1 MAKKLDSI
9 VELAAQKT
17 REISANSG
25 NYMAFLTTAAH
36 NFKYNFR
43 DQLLIYAQ
51 KPDATAC
58 AQIDFWNKHGRY
70 VSRGTRGIALLVDTD
85 QGYKLRYVFDMSDTN
100 SRQGRVIPI
109 WKMEPRYEDAVIE
122 ALENSYGEFPDRS
135 GLAARLLET
144 AKVIVEDNFGDY
156 YTELRG
162 VKGGSLLEEL
172 DDLSTETWFRGLV
185 ESSVAFIM
193 LTRCGIDPMDYF
205 SGEDFA
211 HVYDFDTP
219 ETLSI
224 LGGAVSDIAE
234 MPLREIASTVLSLY
248 RAEQRENRTFA
259 QTPNRQYHDGRTK
272 QERSVE
278 HGTDIPDGGRL
289 PPAQSGSAGGPE
301 GRKIWDAAAQLP
313 SDPQERLL
321 HGDAPQ
327 RQAERPSGEDRPAGH
342 GDGGAVDGA
351 DGAGAGRDGGAEG
364 QRSDEV
370 GGPDEQHPGS
380 GGGNGADG
388 ASLYGRVSDP
398 LIAGEAPPQA
408 PVDGTSG
415 TTGLQ
420 NSHHDFNARTD
431 IPYYHED
438 SEKTELLRVSDALKD
453 HKAEIA
459 AFFEAHEGRKER
471 GDFIKGFFDNTY
483 VEKILSNGQRA
494 GYRAWDD
501 VLDLWRGAYLSREK
515 GDFLRWPS
523 VADTIYGMILLDQW
537 LDPEERPLPSEAEQ
551 ISLIEQVEAEKKPV
565 FTLPQAAIDYVLCGG
580 ISVSQRKY
588 RIFEQFQKNEG
599 KQENIKFLR
608 STYGVGGHSDAIP
621 GSGFFVDYDGK
632 GIKLWRG
639 THGEP
644 DRVEV
649 LLSWAKVEK
658 RIGELIAA
666 GRYLNRAEK
675 EHYPQYRA
683 QVEQRKARWDIAAEI
698 CSIIDDYVDFK
709 TRTGE
714 TDPYKELLLARTCA
728 NSFRIGEKKCYVL
741 SGDNLFVLPTL
752 RNAMQTIIRDKT
764 HLTERCE
771 AVLADLSGPLATPLE
786 PTEEEL
792 NPPPPPKKEYRLT
805 LGVTVYLGAQEYE
818 LLAYNEQ
825 TVRLYDPTFPI
836 FNKELPREEFDRLLA
851 ENPLNDRLLQV
862 AENAALVADAEEPD
876 AGESPDAPLPV
887 GRIDFL
893 GTNGSVGESVE
904 YTGAEEFVAAIKEEN
919 HAGAPMRIVLY
930 RDGQGQTIPQDFL
943 AELDPP
949 PQGFQ
954 VIDMVQAQLGRAKWL
969 INAYCMEVFEQEADF
984 SDLSHVP
991 LAFSS
996 TSDSAHTVEI
1006 SVDLVSFRLSY
1017 LVDGSEAA
1025 SIQCAGFHDL
1035 NELLANLDFD
1045 EMVAFAEEEY
1055 NKQQTQKKQTEV
1067 QQTEDD
1073 PFPEIDPAAIRRTL
1087 AERGIVDGKV
1097 IDPDKLNADPFI
1109 QRVMADAEQA
1119 SARAPQSDER
1129 FSPIETENGYAVWDN
1144 IRDEIYVDDEGVSE
1158 EFTSRWQAEEYA
1170 RQLNQ
1175 VNPLARYYGEGET
1188 ILIRQYPNGQYYV
1201 QYCYDDQDN
1210 TVYATASGFDT
1221 FEQAEAA
1228 LYTHRPQ
1235 AKKDPIAA
1243 QDLAY
1248 RQAAE
1253 YWSGDEHLVIFR
1265 EPNGTFCNQ
1274 YGFISGR
1281 VTPTTGSFAKLEEAE
1296 KQLYA
1301 DRPLAQKVQARE
1313 KPPAHAPVDRDE
1325 AERRYQVVVYHHL
1338 ENGMDEKTEYATLEE
1353 AEQAARGYLDGTM
1366 EADGFAYEGA
1376 AVYDLL
1382 EKKWLRVIGDFP
1394 TLELPA
1400 AKEGTEPKPPAA
1412 PMPTQEG
1419 TEKAAEY
1426 LFDQERIVVFQSPS
1440 GKFYNHYGYDV
1451 QSGFSNVIAGG
1462 FDTFEEAEKALYSHR
1477 PKAERVLKPA
1487 ERENTVGTAEKG
1499 AESSAD
1505 GHDQGGK
1512 EPTLAPPQP
1521 QRRARVSP
1529 FVLHPEVP
1537 NADRHEYHITDDALG
1552 VGTPGER
1559 FNNNVRAIRLLKRL
1573 EAEDRLATPEEQE
1586 VLARYVGWGGLA
1598 DCFDERHS
1606 KYAELKALLTEE
1618 EYAAARESTLTAF
1631 YTPPVVIRSIYQ
1643 ALTNMGFQTGN
1654 LLEPSCGIG
1663 NFIGMRPEA
1672 LADSKIYGVELDGI
1686 SGRIAQQLYQQSSIA
1701 VQGFEKT
1708 DLPDSFFDAAI
1719 GNVPFGSFK
1728 VIDKRYDRYNFLI
1741 HDYFFARTLDKVR
1754 PGGVIA
1760 FVTSKGTMDKDTPTV
1775 RKYLAQRADLLGAI
1789 RLPNNTFKD
1798 AAGTDVT
1805 SDILFLQKRDALSSE
1820 EPDWVHLN
1828 TDANGLKMNQY
1839 FIDHPEMVMGEMREI
1854 SGPYG
1859 PETACLPIEGR
1870 DLGEQL
1876 AAAIQNIRGSITEYV
1891 MDDPEIEG
1899 EDKSIPADPEVR
1911 NFSYTIVDGKVYYRE
1926 NSRMNPV
1933 EVSVTAANRIKGLIG
1948 IRDCVRT
1955 LIEYQT
1961 EDWPDQDIQAQ
1972 QRKLNAL
1979 YDAFVD
1985 KYGRI
1990 NSRANSSA
1998 FSMDSAYFLLT
2009 SLEVL
2014 DDERNFVRK
2023 ADMFTK
2029 RTIKQRVTITHVDTA
2044 SEALAVSLAEKA
2056 KVDMDYM
2063 AELTGKTEQEVYAD
2077 LTGVIFL
2084 NPMHGY
2090 GGGSEEKYLT
2100 ADEYLSGNVRE
2111 KLEWAKRSAELYPED
2126 YTAHVQALERVQPV
2140 DLTASEIAVRLGA
2153 TWLPTE
2159 VIDQF
2164 IYELFGTSPRSQRM
2178 IRSHYSQHTG
2188 AWNIESKFAD
2198 RGNIKA
2204 ENTYGTTRVN
2214 GYKIIEETLNLRDL
2228 RIFDYVEDE
2237 HGNRVPIL
2245 NKKETAIAQGK
2256 QELIKQAFQDWIW
2269 KDPARRERLTRLY
2282 NDKFNSIR
2290 PREYDGSHLNFVGIN
2305 PEITLRP
2312 HQVNAIAHILYG
2324 GNTLLAHVVGAGK
2337 TFEMVAAAQE
2347 SKRLGLCQ
2355 KSLFVVPNHLT
2366 EQWASEYLQL
2376 YPSANILV
2384 ATRKDFET
2392 KNRKRFCG
2400 RIATGDYDAIIIGH
2414 SQFEKIPVS
2423 VERQR
2428 YLLEQQ
2434 RSEVLNGIAELK
2446 ANHGERFS
2454 IKQMERTKKS
2464 IDAKLAKLNDQSR
2477 KDDVV
2482 TFEELGIDRLF
2493 VDEAHYYKNLAAFSK
2508 MRNVGGISQTEA
2520 QKSSDLYMKCRY
2532 LDELTGG
2539 RGVVFATGTPISNT
2553 MVEMYTMQKYLQYHT
2568 LEEHGLLNFDA
2579 WASTF
2584 GETVTA
2590 IELAPEGTGYRA
2602 KTRFSRFYNLPELM
2616 SMFKEVA
2623 DIQTAD
2629 MLNLPVP
2636 KANYHNIVL
2645 KPSEQQKEM
2654 VAALGQRAE
2663 KVRNRMV
2670 DSTEDNMLLI
2680 TNDGRKLAL
2689 DQRLLNPLLPDSD
2702 TSKINACVGDVFDIW
2717 QRTADQRSAQM
2728 VFCDLSTPGK
2738 NRPIEMVPNEQGG
2751 YEMAEFQNVY
2761 DDLRN
2766 KLIARGIPAEEI
2778 AYIHSA
2784 NTETQKK
2791 ELFGK
2796 VRSGQVRVLIGSTQK
2811 MGAGTNVQKKLV
2823 ALHHLDCPWRPSDLQ
2838 QREGRIIRQ
2847 GNENNE
2853 GDIYTYVTENT
2864 FDSYLYQL
2872 VEGKQKFIG
2881 QIMTSKSPVRSCEDI
2896 DETALSYAEIKALC
2910 TGNPHIKEKMDLDI
2924 DVQRLRLLKAN
2935 HLSQRYA
2942 LEDQIIKTLPQQI
2955 AKYEQSIEGY
2965 LSDMDR
2971 LKENTHPNEDGF
2983 SPMEVEGTV
2992 YTDKKAAGSAIL
3004 AACKAMTSPEPV
3016 PLGQYRGFSM
3026 DLSFASLTREFKVT
3040 LKGALYY
3047 TTNLG
3052 TDVFGNILRLDNL
3065 LESMEERISTCREQL
3080 ENTRMQLENA
3090 KLEVDKPFPQE
3101 DELKR
3106 KSARL
3111 DELNILLNMDKRES
3125 EIVDGDVGDEVTAPA
3140 RGSPD
3145 RER

>member
-70 VSRGTRGIALLVDTD
+70 VNRGTRGIALLVDTD

-100 SRQGRVIPI
+100 SRQGRMIPI
-109 WKMEPRYEDAVIE
+109 WKMEPRYENAVIE

-135 GLAARLLET
+135 GLAACLLET

-156 YTELRG
+156 FTELRG
-162 VKGGSLLEEL
+162 VKEGSLLEEL

-259 QTPNRQYHDGRTK
+259 QTPNRPYHDSRTK
-272 QERSVE
+272 QERSIE
-278 HGTDIPDGGRL
+278 HGTDISNGGRL
-289 PPAQSGSAGGPE
+289 PSAQSGSAGGPE

-342 GDGGAVDGA
+342 GDGGAADGA
-351 DGAGAGRDGGAEG
+351 DGAGAGRDGGAES

-380 GGGNGADG
+380 GGGNGADR

-415 TTGLQ
+415 TAGLQ
-420 NSHHDFNARTD
+420 NSHHDFDARTD

-438 SEKTELLRVSDALKD
+438 SEKQELLRISDALKD
-453 HKAEIA
+453 HRTEIA

-471 GDFIKGFFDNTY
+471 GDFIKGFFDSTY

-501 VLDLWRGAYLSREK
+501 VLELWRGAYLSREK
-515 GDFLRWPS
+515 EDFLRWPS

-537 LDPEERPLPSEAEQ
+537 LDPEEHPLPSEAEQ
-551 ISLIEQVEAEKKPV
+551 VSLIEQAEAEKASA
-565 FTLPQAAIDYVLCGG
+565 FILPQEAIDYVLCGRY
-580 ISVSQRKY
+580 SPSKL
-588 RIFEQFQKNEG
+588 RIYDQYQ
-599 KQENIKFLR
+599 KQESRQENAKFLKAE
-608 STYGVGGHSDAIP
+608 YGVGSYSNAIP
-621 GSGFFVDYDGK
+621 SSGFRVDHDSTGITISRDYGDPDGK
-632 GIKLWRG
+632 F
-639 THGEP
+639 
-644 DRVEV
+644 
-649 LLSWAKVEK
+649 LLTWAKVEK

-771 AVLADLSGPLATPLE
+771 AVLADLSGPLATPME

-862 AENAALVADAEEPD
+862 AENAAPVADAEEPD

-954 VIDMVQAQLGRAKWL
+954 VIDMAQAQLGRAKWL

-996 TSDSAHTVEI
+996 TSDSAHIVEI

-1055 NKQQTQKKQTEV
+1055 NKQRQGREH
-1067 QQTEDD
+1067 
-1073 PFPEIDPAAIRRTL
+1073 PADTAPSQEEKAG
-1087 AERGIVDGKV
+1087 AE
-1097 IDPDKLNADPFI
+1097 PD
-1109 QRVMADAEQA
+1109 V
-1119 SARAPQSDER
+1119 R
-1129 FSPIETENGYAVWDN
+1129 FYAVELDRGSQIAYGVWDGQN
-1144 IRDEIYVDDEGVSE
+1144 DRIYVDDEGVSE

-1175 VNPLARYYGEGET
+1175 VELCARYYGEGET

-1313 KPPAHAPVDRDE
+1313 KPPAHAPADRDE
-1325 AERRYQVVVYHHL
+1325 AEHRYQVVVYHHL
-1338 ENGMDEKTEYATLEE
+1338 ENGMDEKLEYATPEE

-1451 QSGFSNVIAGG
+1451 QSRFSNVIAGG

-1477 PKAERVLKPA
+1477 HKAERVLKPA
-1487 ERENTVGTAEKG
+1487 ERANTVGTAEKG

-1537 NADRHEYHITDDALG
+1537 NADRHEYHITDDAPG

-1820 EPDWVHLN
+1820 ELDWVHLN
-1828 TDANGLKMNQY
+1828 TDANGLKINQY

-1870 DLGEQL
+1870 DLEDQL
-1876 AAAIQNIRGSITEYV
+1876 AVAIQSIQGSITEYV
-1891 MDDPEIEG
+1891 MDDPETEG

-1926 NSRMNPV
+1926 NSRMNPI

-1990 NSRANSSA
+1990 NSRANSSV

-2023 ADMFTK
+2023 ADMFIK
-2029 RTIKQRVTITHVDTA
+2029 RTIKQRITITHVDTA

-2256 QELIKQAFQDWIW
+2256 QQLIKQAFQDWIW

-2414 SQFEKIPVS
+2414 RQFEKIPVS

-2553 MVEMYTMQKYLQYHT
+2553 MVEMYTMQKYLQYHV

-2645 KPSEQQKEM
+2645 KPSEQQEEM
-2654 VAALGQRAE
+2654 VAALGERAE

-2702 TSKINACVGDVFDIW
+2702 TSKINACAGDVFDIW

-2766 KLIARGIPAEEI
+2766 KLIAKGIPAEEI

-2853 GDIYTYVTENT
+2853 VDIYTYVTENT

-2983 SPMEVEGTV
+2983 SPMEVEGAV

-3004 AACKAMTSPEPV
+3004 AACKAMTSPTPV
-3016 PLGQYRGFSM
+3016 PLGQYRGFAM
-3026 DLSFASLTREFKVT
+3026 DLSFESMFQQFKVT
-3040 LKGALYY
+3040 VKGALCY
-3047 TTNLG
+3047 TITLG

-3065 LESMEERISTCREQL
+3065 LESMEERINTCREQL

>member
-36 NFKYNFR
+36 NFKYDFR

-70 VSRGTRGIALLVDTD
+70 VNRGTRGIALLVDTD
-85 QGYKLRYVFDMSDTN
+85 RGYKLRYVFDMSDTN
-100 SRQGRVIPI
+100 SRQGRTIPI
-109 WKMEPRYEDAVIE
+109 WKMEPRYEDTVIE
-122 ALENSYGEFPDRS
+122 ALENSYGEFPDRP
-135 GLAARLLET
+135 GLAACLLET
-144 AKVIVEDNFGDY
+144 AKVIVEDNLGDY

-162 VKGGSLLEEL
+162 VKAGSLLEEL
-172 DDLSTETWFRGLV
+172 DDLSTETWFKGLV
-185 ESSVAFIM
+185 ENSVAFIM
-193 LTRCGIDPMDYF
+193 LTRCVIDPMDYF

-234 MPLREIASTVLSLY
+234 MPLREIATTVLSLY
-248 RAEQRENRTFA
+248 RAEQRENRTFDG
-259 QTPNRQYHDGRTK
+259 NSDRQYHGGRINQK
-272 QERSVE
+272 RSVE
-278 HGTDIPDGGRL
+278 HGTDISDGRRL
-289 PPAQSGSAGGPE
+289 PPAQPGSAGGPE

-313 SDPQERLL
+313 SEPQERLL

-342 GDGGAVDGA
+342 GDGGTADGA

-380 GGGNGADG
+380 SGGSGADG
-388 ASLYGRVSDP
+388 AGLRGRISGP
-398 LIAGEAPPQA
+398 LIAGEELPQA
-408 PVDGTSG
+408 PVDGTFG

-420 NSHHDFNARTD
+420 NSHHDFDAHTD

-438 SEKTELLRVSDALKD
+438 SEKLELLRVSDALKD
-453 HKAEIA
+453 HRIEIA
-459 AFFEAHEGRKER
+459 AFFEAHEDRKER

-515 GDFLRWPS
+515 EDFLRWPH
-523 VADTIYGMILLDQW
+523 VADAIQGMILLGQW

-551 ISLIEQVEAEKKPV
+551 ITFIEQAEREKREV
-565 FTLPQAAIDYVLCGG
+565 FTLPQEAIDYVLCGG
-580 ISVSQRKY
+580 SGVSAGKF
-588 RIFEQFQKNEG
+588 RIYEQFQKQES

-608 STYGVGGHSDAIP
+608 DEYGIGGRSDAIP
-621 GSGFFVDYDGK
+621 GSGYWEDYDGE
-632 GIKLWRG
+632 GITISRDLQDPNGKYKI
-639 THGEP
+639 T
-644 DRVEV
+644 
-649 LLSWAKVEK
+649 WAKVEK

-666 GRYLNRAEK
+666 DRYLNRAEK
-675 EHYPQYRA
+675 EQYPAYRA
-683 QVEQRKARWDIAAEI
+683 DVQRRTERWKIAKEI
-698 CSIIDDYVDFK
+698 RSIIDDYVDFK
-709 TRTGE
+709 TQLGE
-714 TDPYKELLLARTCA
+714 KDQCDEVLLARRCA
-728 NSFRIGEKKCYVL
+728 DSFGVGEKKCYVL
-741 SGDNLFVLPTL
+741 RKEGDFVLPTM
-752 RNAMQTIIRDKT
+752 RSAMQTIIADNT

-771 AVLADLSGPLATPLE
+771 AMLAALGGPLAAPLE
-786 PTEEEL
+786 PAYDEL
-792 NPPPPPKKEYRLT
+792 NPPLEPPKEYRLS
-805 LGVTVYLGAQEYE
+805 LGATVYLGSQEYE
-818 LLAYNEQ
+818 LLAFDEQ
-825 TVRLYDPTFPI
+825 TVRLYDPSFPI
-836 FNKELPREEFDRLLA
+836 INKEMARDEFDRKLA
-851 ENPLNDRLLQV
+851 ENPLNDKLLHV
-862 AENAALVADAEEPD
+862 VEDAVPVADAKEPD
-876 AGESPDAPLPV
+876 AGEPPDAPLPV

-904 YTGAEEFVAAIKEEN
+904 YTDAEEFVAAIKEEN
-919 HAGAPMRIVLY
+919 HVGAPMRIVLY

-954 VIDMVQAQLGRAKWL
+954 VIDMAQAQLERAKWL

-1006 SVDLVSFRLSY
+1006 SADLVSFRLSY
-1017 LVDGSEAA
+1017 LVDDAEAT
-1025 SIQCAGFHDL
+1025 SIQCAGFRDL
-1035 NELLANLDFD
+1035 NEFLANLDFD
-1045 EMVAFAEEEY
+1045 ELVAFAEEEY
-1055 NKQQTQKKQTEV
+1055 NKQRQGQEH
-1067 QQTEDD
+1067 
-1073 PFPEIDPAAIRRTL
+1073 PADTAPR
-1087 AERGIVDGKV
+1087 
-1097 IDPDKLNADPFI
+1097 
-1109 QRVMADAEQA
+1109 QAEQTGA
-1119 SARAPQSDER
+1119 EPDVR
-1129 FSPIETENGYAVWDN
+1129 FYAVELDRGSQIAYGVWDDQN
-1144 IRDEIYVDDEGVSE
+1144 DRIYVDDEGVSE

-1175 VNPLARYYGEGET
+1175 LKTLARYYGEGET

-1201 QYCYDDQDN
+1201 QYCYDDQDD
-1210 TVYATASGFDT
+1210 TVYATAGGFDT
-1221 FEQAEAA
+1221 FVQAEAA

-1253 YWSGDEHLVIFR
+1253 YWSGDEHLVIFQ

-1281 VTPTTGSFAKLEEAE
+1281 VTPTTGSFATLEEAE

-1301 DRPLAQKVQARE
+1301 DRPMAQKVQTQE
-1313 KPPAHAPVDRDE
+1313 KPPAHVPAGRSE
-1325 AERRYQVVVYHHL
+1325 TQRRYQVVVYHHL
-1338 ENGMDEKTEYATLEE
+1338 ENGMDEKLEYATPEE
-1353 AEQAARGYLDGTM
+1353 AEQAARGYLEGTM
-1366 EADGFAYEGA
+1366 EPDGFAYEGA

-1394 TLELPA
+1394 APEPPA
-1400 AKEGTEPKPPAA
+1400 AKEEQPPPPREDTETAA
-1412 PMPTQEG
+1412 ADRDLIGKEVTLEGRRFLVEKIDEDGRASLRDLTFEG
-1419 TEKAAEY
+1419 TVGFPIERVEHISAIRRLMGPAEK
-1426 LFDQERIVVFQSPS
+1426 
-1440 GKFYNHYGYDV
+1440 
-1451 QSGFSNVIAGG
+1451 IAG
-1462 FDTFEEAEKALYSHR
+1462 
-1477 PKAERVLKPA
+1477 P
-1487 ERENTVGTAEKG
+1487 EKG
-1499 AESSAD
+1499 VKSSTD

-1512 EPTLAPPQP
+1512 EPILAPPQP

-1537 NADRHEYHITDDALG
+1537 NADRHEYHITDDAIG
-1552 VGTPGER
+1552 TGTPGER
-1559 FNNNVRAIRLLKRL
+1559 FSNNVRAIRLLKRL

-1586 VLARYVGWGGLA
+1586 VLAQYVGWGGLA

-1618 EYAAARESTLTAF
+1618 EYAAARASTLTAF

-1643 ALTNMGFQTGN
+1643 ALTNMGFKTGN

-1754 PGGVIA
+1754 PGGVLA

-1828 TDANGLKMNQY
+1828 TDANRLKMNQY

-1876 AAAIQNIRGSITEYV
+1876 AAAIQNIQGSITEYV
-1891 MDDPEIEG
+1891 MDDPETEG

-1990 NSRANSSA
+1990 NSRANSSV

-2023 ADMFTK
+2023 ADMFIK
-2029 RTIKQRVTITHVDTA
+2029 RTIRQRITITHVDTA

-2090 GGGSEEKYLT
+2090 GGSAGEKYLT

-2111 KLEWAKRSAELYPED
+2111 KLEWAKRSAEQYPED
-2126 YTAHVQALERVQPV
+2126 YTANVQALERVQPV

-2153 TWLPTE
+2153 TWLPPKIVE
-2159 VIDQF
+2159 QF
-2164 IYELFGTSPRSQRM
+2164 MFELFSTSNRSRWN
-2178 IRSHYSQHTG
+2178 IHVHYSKYTG
-2188 AWNIESKFAD
+2188 EWNIEGKSYDK
-2198 RGNIKA
+2198 GNIKA
-2204 ENTYGTTRVN
+2204 QNTYGTERIS
-2214 GYKIIEETLNLRDL
+2214 GYKIVEETLNLRDV
-2228 RIFDYVEDE
+2228 RIFDYETDH

-2256 QELIKQAFQDWIW
+2256 QQLIKQAFQDWIW

-2282 NDKFNSIR
+2282 NDKFNSTR

-2423 VERQR
+2423 AERQR

-2434 RSEVLNGIAELK
+2434 RREVLDGIAELK

-2464 IDAKLAKLNDQSR
+2464 IDAKLEKLNDQSR

-2482 TFEELGIDRLF
+2482 TFEELGIDRIF
-2493 VDEAHYYKNLAAFSK
+2493 IDEAHYYKNLAAFSK

-2539 RGVVFATGTPISNT
+2539 RGVIFATGTPISNT
-2553 MVEMYTMQKYLQYHT
+2553 MVEMYTMQKYLQYQA

-2629 MLNLPVP
+2629 MLKLPVP
-2636 KANYHNIVL
+2636 KAEYHNIVL

-2654 VAALGQRAE
+2654 VAALGERAE

-2702 TSKINACVGDVFDIW
+2702 TGKVNACADNIFAIW
-2717 QRTADQRSAQM
+2717 QRTSARRSTQM
-2728 VFCDLSTPGK
+2728 AFCDLSTPKG
-2738 NRPIEMVPNEQGG
+2738 NGDFNI
-2751 YEMAEFQNVY
+2751 Y
-2761 DDLRN
+2761 DDLRD

-2778 AYIHSA
+2778 AYIHTA
-2784 NTETQKK
+2784 NTEAQKK

-2811 MGAGTNVQKKLV
+2811 MGAGTNVQKKLA

-2847 GNENNE
+2847 GNENDE
-2853 GDIYTYVTENT
+2853 VDIYTYVTENT

-2881 QIMTSKSPVRSCEDI
+2881 QIMTSKSPVRSAEDI

-2942 LEDQIIKTLPQQI
+2942 LEDQIIKTLPQEI
-2955 AKYEQSIEGY
+2955 ARYEQYIEGY
-2965 LSDMDR
+2965 TSDMDR
-2971 LKENTHPNEDGF
+2971 LKEDTHPNEDGF

-3016 PLGQYRGFSM
+3016 PLGQYRGFDM

-3040 LKGALYY
+3040 LKGTLYY

-3052 TDVFGNILRLDNL
+3052 TDIFGNILRLDNL
-3065 LESMEERISTCREQL
+3065 LGSMEERINTCREQL
-3080 ENTRMQLENA
+3080 ENTKVQLENA
-3090 KLEVDKPFPQE
+3090 KLEVEKPFPQE

>member
-36 NFKYNFR
+36 NFKYDFR

-70 VSRGTRGIALLVDTD
+70 VNRGTRGIALLVDTD
-85 QGYKLRYVFDMSDTN
+85 RGYKLRYVFDMSDTN
-100 SRQGRVIPI
+100 SRQGRTIPI
-109 WKMEPRYEDAVIE
+109 WKMEPRYEDTVIE
-122 ALENSYGEFPDRS
+122 ALENSYGEFPDRP
-135 GLAARLLET
+135 GLAACLLET
-144 AKVIVEDNFGDY
+144 AKVIVEDNLGDY

-162 VKGGSLLEEL
+162 VKAGSLLEEL
-172 DDLSTETWFRGLV
+172 DDLSTETWFKGLV
-185 ESSVAFIM
+185 ENSVAFIM

-234 MPLREIASTVLSLY
+234 MPLREIATTVLSLY
-248 RAEQRENRTFA
+248 RAEQRENRTFDG
-259 QTPNRQYHDGRTK
+259 NSDRQYHGGRINQK
-272 QERSVE
+272 RSVE
-278 HGTDIPDGGRL
+278 HGTDISDGRRL
-289 PPAQSGSAGGPE
+289 PPAQPGSAGGPE

-313 SDPQERLL
+313 SEPQERLL

-342 GDGGAVDGA
+342 GDGGTADGA

-380 GGGNGADG
+380 SGGSGADG
-388 ASLYGRVSDP
+388 AGLRGRISGP
-398 LIAGEAPPQA
+398 LIAGEELPQA
-408 PVDGTSG
+408 PVDGTFG

-420 NSHHDFNARTD
+420 NSHHDFDAHTD

-438 SEKTELLRVSDALKD
+438 SEKLELLRVSDALKD
-453 HKAEIA
+453 HRIEIA
-459 AFFEAHEGRKER
+459 AFFEAHEDRKER

-515 GDFLRWPS
+515 EDFLRWPH
-523 VADTIYGMILLDQW
+523 VADAIQGMILLGQW

-551 ISLIEQVEAEKKPV
+551 ITFIEQAEREKREV
-565 FTLPQAAIDYVLCGG
+565 FTLPQEAIDYVLCGG
-580 ISVSQRKY
+580 SGVSAGKF
-588 RIFEQFQKNEG
+588 RIYEQFQKQES

-608 STYGVGGHSDAIP
+608 DEYGIGGRSDAIP
-621 GSGFFVDYDGK
+621 GSGYWEDYDGE
-632 GIKLWRG
+632 GITISRDLQDPNGKYKI
-639 THGEP
+639 T
-644 DRVEV
+644 
-649 LLSWAKVEK
+649 WAKVEK

-666 GRYLNRAEK
+666 DRYLNRAEK
-675 EHYPQYRA
+675 EQYPAYRA
-683 QVEQRKARWDIAAEI
+683 DVQRRTERWKIAKEI
-698 CSIIDDYVDFK
+698 RSIIDDYVDFK
-709 TRTGE
+709 TQLGE
-714 TDPYKELLLARTCA
+714 KDQCDEVLLARRCA
-728 NSFRIGEKKCYVL
+728 DSFGVGEKKCYVL
-741 SGDNLFVLPTL
+741 RKEGDFVLPTM
-752 RNAMQTIIRDKT
+752 RSAMQTIIADNT

-771 AVLADLSGPLATPLE
+771 AMLAALGGPLAAPLE
-786 PTEEEL
+786 PAYDEL
-792 NPPPPPKKEYRLT
+792 NPPLEPPKEYRLS
-805 LGVTVYLGAQEYE
+805 LGATVYLGSQEYE
-818 LLAYNEQ
+818 LLAFDEQ
-825 TVRLYDPTFPI
+825 TVRLYDPSFPI
-836 FNKELPREEFDRLLA
+836 INKEMARDEFDRKLA
-851 ENPLNDRLLQV
+851 ENPLNDKLLHV
-862 AENAALVADAEEPD
+862 VEDAVPVADAKEPD
-876 AGESPDAPLPV
+876 AGEPPDAPLPV

-904 YTGAEEFVAAIKEEN
+904 YTDAEEFVAAIKEEN
-919 HAGAPMRIVLY
+919 HVGAPMRIVLY

-954 VIDMVQAQLGRAKWL
+954 VIDMAQAQLERAKWL

-1006 SVDLVSFRLSY
+1006 SADLVSFRLSY
-1017 LVDGSEAA
+1017 LVDDAEAT
-1025 SIQCAGFHDL
+1025 SIQCAGFRDL
-1035 NELLANLDFD
+1035 NEFLANLDFD
-1045 EMVAFAEEEY
+1045 ELVAFAEEEY
-1055 NKQQTQKKQTEV
+1055 NKQRQGQEH
-1067 QQTEDD
+1067 
-1073 PFPEIDPAAIRRTL
+1073 PADTAPR
-1087 AERGIVDGKV
+1087 
-1097 IDPDKLNADPFI
+1097 
-1109 QRVMADAEQA
+1109 QAEQTGA
-1119 SARAPQSDER
+1119 EPDVR
-1129 FSPIETENGYAVWDN
+1129 FYAVELDRGSQIAYGVWDDQN
-1144 IRDEIYVDDEGVSE
+1144 DRIYVDDEGVSE

-1175 VNPLARYYGEGET
+1175 LKTLARYYGEGET

-1201 QYCYDDQDN
+1201 QYCYDDQDD
-1210 TVYATASGFDT
+1210 TVYATAGGFDT
-1221 FEQAEAA
+1221 FVQAEAA

-1253 YWSGDEHLVIFR
+1253 YWSGDEHLVIFQ

-1281 VTPTTGSFAKLEEAE
+1281 VTPTTGSFATLEEAE

-1301 DRPLAQKVQARE
+1301 DRPMAQKVQTQE
-1313 KPPAHAPVDRDE
+1313 KPPAHVPAGRSE
-1325 AERRYQVVVYHHL
+1325 TQRRYQVVVYHHL
-1338 ENGMDEKTEYATLEE
+1338 ENGMDEKLEYATPEE
-1353 AEQAARGYLDGTM
+1353 AEQAARGYLEGTM
-1366 EADGFAYEGA
+1366 EPDGFAYEGA

-1394 TLELPA
+1394 APEPPA
-1400 AKEGTEPKPPAA
+1400 AKEEQPPPPREDTETAA
-1412 PMPTQEG
+1412 ADRDLIGKEVTLEGRRFLVEKIDEDGRASLRDLTFEG
-1419 TEKAAEY
+1419 TVGFPIERVEHISAIRRLMGPAEK
-1426 LFDQERIVVFQSPS
+1426 
-1440 GKFYNHYGYDV
+1440 
-1451 QSGFSNVIAGG
+1451 IAG
-1462 FDTFEEAEKALYSHR
+1462 
-1477 PKAERVLKPA
+1477 P
-1487 ERENTVGTAEKG
+1487 EKG
-1499 AESSAD
+1499 VKSSTD

-1512 EPTLAPPQP
+1512 EPILAPPQP

-1537 NADRHEYHITDDALG
+1537 NADRHEYHITDDAIG
-1552 VGTPGER
+1552 TGTPGER
-1559 FNNNVRAIRLLKRL
+1559 FSNNVRAIRLLKRL

-1586 VLARYVGWGGLA
+1586 VLAQYVGWGGLA

-1618 EYAAARESTLTAF
+1618 EYAAARASTLTAF

-1643 ALTNMGFQTGN
+1643 ALTNMGFKTGN

-1754 PGGVIA
+1754 PGGVLA

-1828 TDANGLKMNQY
+1828 TDANRLKMNQY

-1876 AAAIQNIRGSITEYV
+1876 AAAIQNIQGSITEYV
-1891 MDDPEIEG
+1891 MDDPETEG

-1911 NFSYTIVDGKVYYRE
+1911 TFSYTIVDGKVYYRE

-1990 NSRANSSA
+1990 NSRANSSV

-2023 ADMFTK
+2023 ADMFIK
-2029 RTIKQRVTITHVDTA
+2029 RTIRQRITITHVDTA

-2090 GGGSEEKYLT
+2090 GGSAGEKYLT

-2111 KLEWAKRSAELYPED
+2111 KLEWAKRSAEQYPED
-2126 YTAHVQALERVQPV
+2126 YTANVQALERVQPV

-2153 TWLPTE
+2153 TWLPPKIVE
-2159 VIDQF
+2159 QF
-2164 IYELFGTSPRSQRM
+2164 MFELFSTSNRSRWN
-2178 IRSHYSQHTG
+2178 IHVHYSKYTG
-2188 AWNIESKFAD
+2188 EWNIEGKSYDK
-2198 RGNIKA
+2198 GNIKA
-2204 ENTYGTTRVN
+2204 QNTYGTERIS
-2214 GYKIIEETLNLRDL
+2214 GYKIVEETLNLRDV
-2228 RIFDYVEDE
+2228 RIFDYETDH

-2256 QELIKQAFQDWIW
+2256 QQLIKQAFQDWIW

-2282 NDKFNSIR
+2282 NDKFNSTR

-2423 VERQR
+2423 AERQR

-2434 RSEVLNGIAELK
+2434 RREVLDGIAELK

-2464 IDAKLAKLNDQSR
+2464 IDAKLEKLNDQSR

-2482 TFEELGIDRLF
+2482 TFEELGIDRIF
-2493 VDEAHYYKNLAAFSK
+2493 IDEAHYYKNLAAFSK

-2539 RGVVFATGTPISNT
+2539 RGVIFATGTPISNT
-2553 MVEMYTMQKYLQYHT
+2553 MVEMYTMQKYLQYQA

-2629 MLNLPVP
+2629 MLKLPVP
-2636 KANYHNIVL
+2636 KAEYHNIVL

-2654 VAALGQRAE
+2654 VAALGERAE

-2702 TSKINACVGDVFDIW
+2702 TGKVNACADNIFAIW
-2717 QRTADQRSAQM
+2717 QRTSARRSTQM
-2728 VFCDLSTPGK
+2728 AFCDLSTPKG
-2738 NRPIEMVPNEQGG
+2738 NGDFNI
-2751 YEMAEFQNVY
+2751 Y
-2761 DDLRN
+2761 DDLRD

-2778 AYIHSA
+2778 AYIHTA
-2784 NTETQKK
+2784 NTEAQKK

-2811 MGAGTNVQKKLV
+2811 MGAGTNVQKKLA

-2847 GNENNE
+2847 GNENDE
-2853 GDIYTYVTENT
+2853 VDIYTYVTENT

-2881 QIMTSKSPVRSCEDI
+2881 QIMTSKSPVRSAEDI

-2942 LEDQIIKTLPQQI
+2942 LEDQIIKTLPQEI
-2955 AKYEQSIEGY
+2955 ARYEQYIEGY
-2965 LSDMDR
+2965 TSDMDR
-2971 LKENTHPNEDGF
+2971 LKEDTHPNEDGF

-3016 PLGQYRGFSM
+3016 PLGQYRGFDM

-3040 LKGALYY
+3040 LKGTLYY

-3052 TDVFGNILRLDNL
+3052 TDIFGNILRLDNL
-3065 LESMEERISTCREQL
+3065 LGSMEERINTCREQL
-3080 ENTRMQLENA
+3080 ENTKVQLENA
-3090 KLEVDKPFPQE
+3090 KLEVEKPFPQE

>member
-70 VSRGTRGIALLVDTD
+70 VNRGTRGIALLVDTD

-135 GLAARLLET
+135 GLAACLLET

-162 VKGGSLLEEL
+162 VKEGSLLEEL

-248 RAEQRENRTFA
+248 RAEQREKRTFA
-259 QTPNRQYHDGRTK
+259 QTPNRQYYDGRTK

-342 GDGGAVDGA
+342 GDGGAADGA
-351 DGAGAGRDGGAEG
+351 DGAGAGRDGGAES

-501 VLDLWRGAYLSREK
+501 VLNLWRGAYLSREK
-515 GDFLRWPS
+515 EDFLRWPS

-551 ISLIEQVEAEKKPV
+551 ISLIEQAEAEKKPV

-658 RIGELIAA
+658 RIRELIAA
-666 GRYLNRAEK
+666 DRYLNRAEK

-805 LGVTVYLGAQEYE
+805 LGDTVYLGAQEYE
-818 LLAYNEQ
+818 LLAYKEQ

-862 AENAALVADAEEPD
+862 AENAAPVADAEEPD
-876 AGESPDAPLPV
+876 TGEPLAAPLPV

-904 YTGAEEFVAAIKEEN
+904 YTDAEEFVAAIKEEN

-954 VIDMVQAQLGRAKWL
+954 VIDMAQAQLERAKWL

-1025 SIQCAGFHDL
+1025 SIQCAGFRDL

-1055 NKQQTQKKQTEV
+1055 NKQRQGQEH
-1067 QQTEDD
+1067 
-1073 PFPEIDPAAIRRTL
+1073 PADTAPR
-1087 AERGIVDGKV
+1087 
-1097 IDPDKLNADPFI
+1097 
-1109 QRVMADAEQA
+1109 QAEQTGA
-1119 SARAPQSDER
+1119 EPDVR
-1129 FSPIETENGYAVWDN
+1129 FYAVELDRGSQIAYGVWDDQN
-1144 IRDEIYVDDEGVSE
+1144 DRIYVDDEGVSE

-1210 TVYATASGFDT
+1210 TVYATAGGFDT

-1228 LYTHRPQ
+1228 LYAHRPQ

-1253 YWSGDEHLVIFR
+1253 YWSGDEHLVIFQ

-1281 VTPTTGSFAKLEEAE
+1281 VTPTTGSFSTLEEAE

-1301 DRPLAQKVQARE
+1301 DRPLAQKVQAQE
-1313 KPPAHAPVDRDE
+1313 KPPAHAPVDQDE

-1338 ENGMDEKTEYATLEE
+1338 ENGMDEKLEYATPEE
-1353 AEQAARGYLDGTM
+1353 AEQAARGYLEGTM
-1366 EADGFAYEGA
+1366 EPDGFAYEGA

-1394 TLELPA
+1394 TPEPPA
-1400 AKEGTEPKPPAA
+1400 AKEEQPLPPREDTETAA
-1412 PMPTQEG
+1412 ADRDLIGKEVTLEG
-1419 TEKAAEY
+1419 RRFLVEKVDENGRAS
-1426 LFDQERIVVFQSPS
+1426 LRDL
-1440 GKFYNHYGYDV
+1440 
-1451 QSGFSNVIAGG
+1451 
-1462 FDTFEEAEKALYSHR
+1462 TFEGAAGF
-1477 PKAERVLKPA
+1477 PIERVEHISVIRRLMGPSEK
-1487 ERENTVGTAEKG
+1487 TAGPEKG
-1499 AESSAD
+1499 VESSVD
-1505 GHDQGGK
+1505 GHDQSGK
-1512 EPTLAPPQP
+1512 EPPLAPPQP
-1521 QRRARVSP
+1521 QRRAKVSP

-1537 NADRHEYHITDDALG
+1537 NADRHEYHITDDAIG
-1552 VGTPGER
+1552 TGTPGER

-1876 AAAIQNIRGSITEYV
+1876 DAAIQNIQGSITEYV

-1933 EVSVTAANRIKGLIG
+1933 EVSVTATNRIKGLIG

-2023 ADMFTK
+2023 ADMFTR

-2228 RIFDYVEDE
+2228 RIFDYVEDKY
-2237 HGNRVPIL
+2237 GNRVPVL

-2532 LDELTGG
+2532 LDELTGA

-2553 MVEMYTMQKYLQYHT
+2553 MVEMYTMQKYLQYHA

-2853 GDIYTYVTENT
+2853 VDIYTYVTENT

-2971 LKENTHPNEDGF
+2971 LKENTHPNEDGL

-2992 YTDKKAAGSAIL
+2992 YTEKKAAGSAIL
-3004 AACKAMTSPEPV
+3004 AACQAMTSPGTV
-3016 PLGQYRGFSM
+3016 PLGQYRGFAM
-3026 DLSFASLTREFKVT
+3026 DLSFESMFQQFKVT
-3040 LKGALYY
+3040 VKGALCY
-3047 TTNLG
+3047 TITLG

-3065 LESMEERISTCREQL
+3065 LESMEERINTCREQL

-3140 RGSPD
+3140 HGSPD

>member
-70 VSRGTRGIALLVDTD
+70 VNQGTRGIALLVDTD
-85 QGYKLRYVFDMSDTN
+85 RGYKLRYVFDMSDTN
-100 SRQGRVIPI
+100 SRQGRTIPI

-135 GLAARLLET
+135 GLAACLLET

-156 YTELRG
+156 LTELRG
-162 VKGGSLLEEL
+162 IKEGSLLEEL
-172 DDLSTETWFRGLV
+172 DDLSTEAWFKGLV

-342 GDGGAVDGA
+342 GDGGAADGA
-351 DGAGAGRDGGAEG
+351 DSAGAGRDGGAEG

-398 LIAGEAPPQA
+398 LIAGEALPQA

-501 VLDLWRGAYLSREK
+501 VLNLWRGAYLSREK
-515 GDFLRWPS
+515 EDFLRWPS

-551 ISLIEQVEAEKKPV
+551 ISLIEQAEAEKKPV

-658 RIGELIAA
+658 RIRELIAA
-666 GRYLNRAEK
+666 DRYLNRAEK

-862 AENAALVADAEEPD
+862 AENAAPVADAEEPD

-954 VIDMVQAQLGRAKWL
+954 VIDMAQAQLGRAKWL

-1055 NKQQTQKKQTEV
+1055 NKQRQGREH
-1067 QQTEDD
+1067 
-1073 PFPEIDPAAIRRTL
+1073 PADTAPSQEEKAG
-1087 AERGIVDGKV
+1087 AE
-1097 IDPDKLNADPFI
+1097 PD
-1109 QRVMADAEQA
+1109 V
-1119 SARAPQSDER
+1119 R
-1129 FSPIETENGYAVWDN
+1129 FYAVELDRGSQIAYGVWDGQN
-1144 IRDEIYVDDEGVSE
+1144 DRIYVDDEGVSE

-1175 VNPLARYYGEGET
+1175 VELCARYYGEGET

-1313 KPPAHAPVDRDE
+1313 KPPAHAPADRDE

-1338 ENGMDEKTEYATLEE
+1338 ENGMDEKLEYATPEE
-1353 AEQAARGYLDGTM
+1353 AEQAARGYLEGTM
-1366 EADGFAYEGA
+1366 EPDGFAYEGA

-1394 TLELPA
+1394 TPEPPT
-1400 AKEGTEPKPPAA
+1400 AKEEQPLPPREDTETAA
-1412 PMPTQEG
+1412 SDRDLLGKEITLEG
-1419 TEKAAEY
+1419 RRFRVEKIDEDGRAS
-1426 LFDQERIVVFQSPS
+1426 LRDL
-1440 GKFYNHYGYDV
+1440 
-1451 QSGFSNVIAGG
+1451 
-1462 FDTFEEAEKALYSHR
+1462 TFEGAVGFPIERVEHISVIRRLMGPAEK
-1477 PKAERVLKPA
+1477 
-1487 ERENTVGTAEKG
+1487 TAGPGKG

-1839 FIDHPEMVMGEMREI
+1839 FIDHSEMVMGEMREI

-1870 DLGEQL
+1870 DLEDQL
-1876 AAAIQNIRGSITEYV
+1876 AVAIQSIQGSITEYV
-1891 MDDPEIEG
+1891 MDDPETEG

-1926 NSRMNPV
+1926 NSRMNPI

-1990 NSRANSSA
+1990 NSRANSSV

-2023 ADMFTK
+2023 ADMFIK
-2029 RTIKQRVTITHVDTA
+2029 RTIKQRITITHVDTA

-2198 RGNIKA
+2198 RGNVKA

-2256 QELIKQAFQDWIW
+2256 QQLIKQAFQDWIW

-2553 MVEMYTMQKYLQYHT
+2553 MVEMYTMQKYLQYHV

-2645 KPSEQQKEM
+2645 KPSEQQEEM
-2654 VAALGQRAE
+2654 VAALGERAE

-2702 TSKINACVGDVFDIW
+2702 TSKINACAGDVFDIW

-2853 GDIYTYVTENT
+2853 VDIYTYVTENT

-2942 LEDQIIKTLPQQI
+2942 LEDQIIKELPQQI
-2955 AKYEQSIEGY
+2955 AKYEQYIEGY

-3065 LESMEERISTCREQL
+3065 LESMEERINTCREQL

-3125 EIVDGDVGDEVTAPA
+3125 EIVDGDGGDEVTAPA

>member
-36 NFKYNFR
+36 NFKYDFR

-70 VSRGTRGIALLVDTD
+70 VNRGTRGIALLVDTD
-85 QGYKLRYVFDMSDTN
+85 RGYKLRYVFDMSDTN
-100 SRQGRVIPI
+100 SRQGRTIPI
-109 WKMEPRYEDAVIE
+109 WKMEPRYEDTVIE
-122 ALENSYGEFPDRS
+122 ALENSYGEFPDRP
-135 GLAARLLET
+135 GLAACLLEA
-144 AKVIVEDNFGDY
+144 AKVIVEDNLGDY

-162 VKGGSLLEEL
+162 VKAGSLLEEL
-172 DDLSTETWFRGLV
+172 DDLSTETWFKGLV

-234 MPLREIASTVLSLY
+234 MPLREIATTVLSLY
-248 RAEQRENRTFA
+248 RAEQRENRTFDG
-259 QTPNRQYHDGRTK
+259 NSDRQYHGGRINQK
-272 QERSVE
+272 RSVE
-278 HGTDIPDGGRL
+278 HGTDISDGRRL
-289 PPAQSGSAGGPE
+289 PPAQPGSAGGPE

-313 SDPQERLL
+313 SEPQERLL

-342 GDGGAVDGA
+342 GDGGTADGA

-380 GGGNGADG
+380 SGGSGADG
-388 ASLYGRVSDP
+388 AGLRGRISGP
-398 LIAGEAPPQA
+398 LIAGEELPQA

-415 TTGLQ
+415 ATGLQ
-420 NSHHDFNARTD
+420 NKHHDFNARTD

-438 SEKTELLRVSDALKD
+438 SEKQELLRISDALNG
-453 HKAEIA
+453 HRAEIA

-501 VLDLWRGAYLSREK
+501 VLNLWRGAYLSREK
-515 GDFLRWPS
+515 EMFLRWPH

-551 ISLIEQVEAEKKPV
+551 ITFIEQAEREKREV
-565 FTLPQAAIDYVLCGG
+565 FTLPQEAIDYVLCGG
-580 ISVSQRKY
+580 SGVSAGKF
-588 RIFEQFQKNEG
+588 RIYEQFQKQES

-608 STYGVGGHSDAIP
+608 DEYGIGGRSDAIP
-621 GSGFFVDYDGK
+621 GSGYWEDHDGK
-632 GIKLWRG
+632 GITISRDLQDPNGKYKI
-639 THGEP
+639 T
-644 DRVEV
+644 
-649 LLSWAKVEK
+649 WAKVEK

-666 GRYLNRAEK
+666 DRYLNRAEK
-675 EHYPQYRA
+675 EQYPAYRA
-683 QVEQRKARWDIAAEI
+683 DVQRRTERWKIAKEI
-698 CSIIDDYVDFK
+698 RSIIDDYVDFK
-709 TRTGE
+709 TQLGE
-714 TDPYKELLLARTCA
+714 KDQCDEVLLAKRCA
-728 NSFRIGEKKCYVL
+728 DSFGVGEKKCYVL
-741 SGDNLFVLPTL
+741 RKKGDFVLPTM
-752 RNAMQTIIRDKT
+752 RSAMQTIIADNT

-771 AVLADLSGPLATPLE
+771 AMLVALDGPLAAPLE
-786 PTEEEL
+786 PAYDEL
-792 NPPPPPKKEYRLT
+792 NPPLELPKEYRLS
-805 LGVTVYLGAQEYE
+805 LGATVYLGSQEYE
-818 LLAYNEQ
+818 LLAFDEQ
-825 TVRLYDPTFPI
+825 TVRLYDPSFPI
-836 FNKELPREEFDRLLA
+836 INKEMARDEFDRQLA

-862 AENAALVADAEEPD
+862 AEDAAPVADAEEPD
-876 AGESPDAPLPV
+876 AEEPLNAPLPV

-904 YTGAEEFVAAIKEEN
+904 YTDAEEFMLAIREEN
-919 HAGAPMRIVLY
+919 RVGAPMRIVLY
-930 RDGQGQTIPQDFL
+930 RDSEGQTIPQDFL
-943 AELDPP
+943 ADLDPP

-954 VIDMVQAQLGRAKWL
+954 VIDMAQAQLEQTKWL

-1006 SVDLVSFRLSY
+1006 SADLVSFRLSY
-1017 LVDGSEAA
+1017 LVDGAEATA
-1025 SIQCAGFHDL
+1025 IQCAGFRDL
-1035 NELLANLDFD
+1035 NEFLANLDFD

-1067 QQTEDD
+1067 QQTEYD

-1097 IDPDKLNADPFI
+1097 IDPDKRNADPFI
-1109 QRVMADAEQA
+1109 QQVMVDVEQA
-1119 SARAPQSDER
+1119 AARVPQSDER
-1129 FSPIETENGYAVWDN
+1129 FSLTETEDGYAVWDN
-1144 IRDEIYVDDEGVSE
+1144 IRDEIYVDDEGVQEHFISE
-1158 EFTSRWQAEEYA
+1158 WQAEDY
-1170 RQLNQ
+1170 LKQ
-1175 VNPLARYYGEGET
+1175 VR
-1188 ILIRQYPNGQYYV
+1188 
-1201 QYCYDDQDN
+1201 
-1210 TVYATASGFDT
+1210 
-1221 FEQAEAA
+1221 
-1228 LYTHRPQ
+1228 
-1235 AKKDPIAA
+1235 
-1243 QDLAY
+1243 
-1248 RQAAE
+1248 
-1253 YWSGDEHLVIFR
+1253 
-1265 EPNGTFCNQ
+1265 
-1274 YGFISGR
+1274 
-1281 VTPTTGSFAKLEEAE
+1281 
-1296 KQLYA
+1296 
-1301 DRPLAQKVQARE
+1301 
-1313 KPPAHAPVDRDE
+1313 
-1325 AERRYQVVVYHHL
+1325 QVVADK
-1338 ENGMDEKTEYATLEE
+1338 ES
-1353 AEQAARGYLDGTM
+1353 AEWL
-1366 EADGFAYEGA
+1366 
-1376 AVYDLL
+1376 AV
-1382 EKKWLRVIGDFP
+1382 ERAKQEIPEP
-1394 TLELPA
+1394 TS
-1400 AKEGTEPKPPAA
+1400 AKEEPP
-1412 PMPTQEG
+1412 
-1419 TEKAAEY
+1419 
-1426 LFDQERIVVFQSPS
+1426 
-1440 GKFYNHYGYDV
+1440 
-1451 QSGFSNVIAGG
+1451 
-1462 FDTFEEAEKALYSHR
+1462 
-1477 PKAERVLKPA
+1477 
-1487 ERENTVGTAEKG
+1487 
-1499 AESSAD
+1499 
-1505 GHDQGGK
+1505 
-1512 EPTLAPPQP
+1512 LAPPQP
-1521 QRRARVSP
+1521 QRRAKVSP

-1537 NADRHEYHITDDALG
+1537 NADRHEYHITDDAIG
-1552 VGTPGER
+1552 TGTPGER

-1586 VLARYVGWGGLA
+1586 VLAQYVGWGGLA

-1606 KYAELKALLTEE
+1606 KYAELKALLTED

-1876 AAAIQNIRGSITEYV
+1876 AAAIQNIQGSITEYV

-1990 NSRANSSA
+1990 NSRANSSV

-2063 AELTGKTEQEVYAD
+2063 ADLTGKTEQEIYAD

-2164 IYELFGTSPRSQRM
+2164 IYELFGTSPRSRRM

-2188 AWNIESKFAD
+2188 AWSIESKFAD

-2228 RIFDYVEDE
+2228 RIFDYVEDKY
-2237 HGNRVPIL
+2237 GNRVPVL

-2290 PREYDGSHLNFVGIN
+2290 PREYDGSHLTFVGIN

-2312 HQVNAIAHILYG
+2312 HQVNAIARILYG

-2384 ATRKDFET
+2384 ATKKDFET

-2423 VERQR
+2423 AERQR

-2434 RSEVLNGIAELK
+2434 RNEVLNGLAELK

-2493 VDEAHYYKNLAAFSK
+2493 VDEAHYYKNLAAYSK

-2553 MVEMYTMQKYLQYHT
+2553 MVEMYTMQKYLQYHV

-2629 MLNLPVP
+2629 MLKLPVP
-2636 KANYHNIVL
+2636 KANSHNIVL

-2654 VAALGQRAE
+2654 VAALGERAE

-2702 TSKINACVGDVFDIW
+2702 TSKINACADNVFEIW

-2738 NRPIEMVPNEQGG
+2738 SRPIEMVPNEQGG
-2751 YEMAEFQNVY
+2751 YKMAEFQNVY
-2761 DDLRN
+2761 DDLRD
-2766 KLIARGIPAEEI
+2766 KLISKGIPADEI
-2778 AYIHSA
+2778 AYIHTA
-2784 NTETQKK
+2784 NTEARKK

-2847 GNENNE
+2847 GNENDE
-2853 GDIYTYVTENT
+2853 VDIYTYVTENT

-2881 QIMTSKSPVRSCEDI
+2881 QIMTSKSPVRSAEDI

-2942 LEDQIIKTLPQQI
+2942 LEDQIIKELPQEI
-2955 AKYEQSIEGY
+2955 ARYEQYIEGY
-2965 LSDMDR
+2965 TSDMDR
-2971 LKENTHPNEDGF
+2971 LKNNTHPNEDGF

-3004 AACKAMTSPEPV
+3004 AACKAMTSPDPV
-3016 PLGQYRGFSM
+3016 PLGQYRGFAM
-3026 DLSFASLTREFKVT
+3026 DLSFESLFREFKVT

-3047 TTNLG
+3047 TTPLG
-3052 TDVFGNILRLDNL
+3052 TDIFGNILRLDNL
-3065 LESMEERISTCREQL
+3065 LGSMEERISTCREQL
-3080 ENTRMQLENA
+3080 ENTKVQLENA
-3090 KLEVDKPFPQE
+3090 KLEVEKPFPQE

>member
-36 NFKYNFR
+36 NFKYDFR

-70 VSRGTRGIALLVDTD
+70 VNRGTRGIALLVDTD
-85 QGYKLRYVFDMSDTN
+85 RGYKLRYVFDMSDTN
-100 SRQGRVIPI
+100 SRQGRTIPI
-109 WKMEPRYEDAVIE
+109 WKMEPRYEDTVIE
-122 ALENSYGEFPDRS
+122 ALENSYGEFPDRP
-135 GLAARLLET
+135 GLAACLLET
-144 AKVIVEDNFGDY
+144 AKVIVEDNLGDY

-162 VKGGSLLEEL
+162 VKAGSLLEEL
-172 DDLSTETWFRGLV
+172 DDLSTETWFKGLV
-185 ESSVAFIM
+185 ENSVAFIM

-234 MPLREIASTVLSLY
+234 MPLREIATTVLSLY
-248 RAEQRENRTFA
+248 RAEQRENRTFDG
-259 QTPNRQYHDGRTK
+259 NSDRQYHGGRINQK
-272 QERSVE
+272 RSVE
-278 HGTDIPDGGRL
+278 HGTDISDGRRL
-289 PPAQSGSAGGPE
+289 PPAQPGSAGGPE

-313 SDPQERLL
+313 SEPQERLL

-342 GDGGAVDGA
+342 GDGGTADGA

-380 GGGNGADG
+380 SGGSGADG
-388 ASLYGRVSDP
+388 AGLRGRISGP
-398 LIAGEAPPQA
+398 LIAGEELPQA
-408 PVDGTSG
+408 PVDGTFG

-420 NSHHDFNARTD
+420 NSHHDFDAHTD

-438 SEKTELLRVSDALKD
+438 SEKLELLRVSDALKD
-453 HKAEIA
+453 HRIEIA
-459 AFFEAHEGRKER
+459 AFFEAHEDRKER

-515 GDFLRWPS
+515 EDFLRWPH
-523 VADTIYGMILLDQW
+523 VADAIQGMILLGQW

-551 ISLIEQVEAEKKPV
+551 ITFIEQAEREKREV
-565 FTLPQAAIDYVLCGG
+565 FTLPQEAIDYVLCGG
-580 ISVSQRKY
+580 SGVSAGKF
-588 RIFEQFQKNEG
+588 RIYEQFQKQES

-608 STYGVGGHSDAIP
+608 DEYGIGGRSDAIP
-621 GSGFFVDYDGK
+621 GSGYWEDYDGE
-632 GIKLWRG
+632 GITISRDLQDPNGKYKI
-639 THGEP
+639 T
-644 DRVEV
+644 
-649 LLSWAKVEK
+649 WAKVEK

-666 GRYLNRAEK
+666 DRYLNRAEK
-675 EHYPQYRA
+675 EQYPAYRA
-683 QVEQRKARWDIAAEI
+683 DVQRRTERWKIAKEI
-698 CSIIDDYVDFK
+698 RSIIDDYVDFK
-709 TRTGE
+709 TQLGE
-714 TDPYKELLLARTCA
+714 KDQCDEVLLARRCA
-728 NSFRIGEKKCYVL
+728 DSFGVGEKKCYVL
-741 SGDNLFVLPTL
+741 RKEGDFVLPTM
-752 RNAMQTIIRDKT
+752 RSAMQTIIADNT

-771 AVLADLSGPLATPLE
+771 AMLAALGGPLAAPLE
-786 PTEEEL
+786 PAYDEL
-792 NPPPPPKKEYRLT
+792 NPPLEPPKEYRLS
-805 LGVTVYLGAQEYE
+805 LGATVYLGSQEYE
-818 LLAYNEQ
+818 LLAFDEQ
-825 TVRLYDPTFPI
+825 TVRLYDPSFPI
-836 FNKELPREEFDRLLA
+836 INKEMARDEFDRKLA
-851 ENPLNDRLLQV
+851 ENPLNDKLLHV
-862 AENAALVADAEEPD
+862 VEDAVPVADAKEPD
-876 AGESPDAPLPV
+876 AGEPPDAPLPV

-904 YTGAEEFVAAIKEEN
+904 YTDAEEFVAAIKEEN
-919 HAGAPMRIVLY
+919 HVGAPMRIVLY

-954 VIDMVQAQLGRAKWL
+954 VIDMAQAQLERAKWL

-1006 SVDLVSFRLSY
+1006 SADLVSFRLSY
-1017 LVDGSEAA
+1017 LVDDAEAT
-1025 SIQCAGFHDL
+1025 SIQCAGFRDL
-1035 NELLANLDFD
+1035 NEFLANLDFD
-1045 EMVAFAEEEY
+1045 ELVAFAEEEY
-1055 NKQQTQKKQTEV
+1055 NKQRQGQEH
-1067 QQTEDD
+1067 
-1073 PFPEIDPAAIRRTL
+1073 PADTAPR
-1087 AERGIVDGKV
+1087 
-1097 IDPDKLNADPFI
+1097 
-1109 QRVMADAEQA
+1109 QAEQTGA
-1119 SARAPQSDER
+1119 EPDVR
-1129 FSPIETENGYAVWDN
+1129 FYAVELDRGSQIAYGVWDDQN
-1144 IRDEIYVDDEGVSE
+1144 DRIYVDDEGVSE

-1175 VNPLARYYGEGET
+1175 LKTLARYYGEGET

-1201 QYCYDDQDN
+1201 QYCYDDQDD
-1210 TVYATASGFDT
+1210 TVYATAGGFDT
-1221 FEQAEAA
+1221 FVQAEAA

-1253 YWSGDEHLVIFR
+1253 YWSGDEHLVIFQ

-1281 VTPTTGSFAKLEEAE
+1281 VTPTTGSFATLEEAE

-1301 DRPLAQKVQARE
+1301 DRPMAQKVQTQE
-1313 KPPAHAPVDRDE
+1313 KPPAHVPAGRSE
-1325 AERRYQVVVYHHL
+1325 TQRRYQVVVYHHL
-1338 ENGMDEKTEYATLEE
+1338 ENGMDEKLEYATPEE
-1353 AEQAARGYLDGTM
+1353 AEQAARGYLEGTM
-1366 EADGFAYEGA
+1366 EPDGFAYEGA

-1394 TLELPA
+1394 APEPPA
-1400 AKEGTEPKPPAA
+1400 AKEEQPPPPREDTETAA
-1412 PMPTQEG
+1412 ADRDLIGKEVTLEGRRFLVEKIDEDGRASLRDLTFEG
-1419 TEKAAEY
+1419 TVGFPIERVEHISAIRRLMGPAEK
-1426 LFDQERIVVFQSPS
+1426 
-1440 GKFYNHYGYDV
+1440 
-1451 QSGFSNVIAGG
+1451 IAG
-1462 FDTFEEAEKALYSHR
+1462 
-1477 PKAERVLKPA
+1477 P
-1487 ERENTVGTAEKG
+1487 EKG
-1499 AESSAD
+1499 VKSSTD

-1512 EPTLAPPQP
+1512 EPILAPPQP

-1537 NADRHEYHITDDALG
+1537 NADRHEYHITDDAIG
-1552 VGTPGER
+1552 TGTPGER
-1559 FNNNVRAIRLLKRL
+1559 FSNNVRAIRLLKRL

-1586 VLARYVGWGGLA
+1586 VLAQYVGWGGLA

-1618 EYAAARESTLTAF
+1618 EYAAARASTLTAF

-1643 ALTNMGFQTGN
+1643 ALTNMGFKTGN

-1754 PGGVIA
+1754 PGGVLA

-1828 TDANGLKMNQY
+1828 TDANRLKMNQY

-1876 AAAIQNIRGSITEYV
+1876 AAAIQNIQGSITEYV
-1891 MDDPEIEG
+1891 MDDPETEG

-1990 NSRANSSA
+1990 NSRANSSV

-2023 ADMFTK
+2023 ADMFIK
-2029 RTIKQRVTITHVDTA
+2029 RTIRQRITITHVDTA

-2090 GGGSEEKYLT
+2090 GGSAGEKYLT

-2111 KLEWAKRSAELYPED
+2111 KLEWAKRSAEQYPED
-2126 YTAHVQALERVQPV
+2126 YTANVQALERVQPV

-2153 TWLPTE
+2153 TWLPPKIVE
-2159 VIDQF
+2159 QF
-2164 IYELFGTSPRSQRM
+2164 MFELFSTSNRSRWN
-2178 IRSHYSQHTG
+2178 IHVHYSKYTG
-2188 AWNIESKFAD
+2188 EWNIEGKSYDK
-2198 RGNIKA
+2198 GNIKA
-2204 ENTYGTTRVN
+2204 QNTYGTERIS
-2214 GYKIIEETLNLRDL
+2214 GYKIVEETLNLRDV
-2228 RIFDYVEDE
+2228 RIFDYETDH

-2256 QELIKQAFQDWIW
+2256 QQLIKQAFQDWIW

-2282 NDKFNSIR
+2282 NDKFNSTR

-2423 VERQR
+2423 AERQR

-2434 RSEVLNGIAELK
+2434 RREVLDGIAELK

-2464 IDAKLAKLNDQSR
+2464 IDAKLEKLNDQSR

-2482 TFEELGIDRLF
+2482 TFEELGIDRIF
-2493 VDEAHYYKNLAAFSK
+2493 IDEAHYYKNLAAFSK

-2539 RGVVFATGTPISNT
+2539 RGVIFATGTPISNT
-2553 MVEMYTMQKYLQYHT
+2553 MVEMYTMQKYLQYQA

-2629 MLNLPVP
+2629 MLKLPVP
-2636 KANYHNIVL
+2636 KAEYHNIVL

-2654 VAALGQRAE
+2654 VAALGERAE

-2702 TSKINACVGDVFDIW
+2702 TGKVNACADNIFAIW
-2717 QRTADQRSAQM
+2717 QRTSARRSTQM
-2728 VFCDLSTPGK
+2728 AFCDLSTPKG
-2738 NRPIEMVPNEQGG
+2738 NGDFNI
-2751 YEMAEFQNVY
+2751 Y
-2761 DDLRN
+2761 DDLRD

-2778 AYIHSA
+2778 AYIHTA
-2784 NTETQKK
+2784 NTEAQKK

-2811 MGAGTNVQKKLV
+2811 MGAGTNVQKKLA

-2847 GNENNE
+2847 GNENDE
-2853 GDIYTYVTENT
+2853 VDIYTYVTENT

-2881 QIMTSKSPVRSCEDI
+2881 QIMTSKSPVRSAEDI

-2942 LEDQIIKTLPQQI
+2942 LEDLIIKTLPQEI
-2955 AKYEQSIEGY
+2955 ARYEQYIEGY
-2965 LSDMDR
+2965 TSDMDR
-2971 LKENTHPNEDGF
+2971 LKEDTHPNEDGF

-3016 PLGQYRGFSM
+3016 PLGQYRGFDM

-3040 LKGALYY
+3040 LKGTLYY

-3052 TDVFGNILRLDNL
+3052 TDIFGNILRLDNL
-3065 LESMEERISTCREQL
+3065 LGSMEERINTCREQL
-3080 ENTRMQLENA
+3080 ENTKVQLENA
-3090 KLEVDKPFPQE
+3090 KLEVEKPFPQE

>member
-36 NFKYNFR
+36 NFKYDFR

-70 VSRGTRGIALLVDTD
+70 VNRGTRGIALLVDTD
-85 QGYKLRYVFDMSDTN
+85 RGYKLRYVFDMSDTN
-100 SRQGRVIPI
+100 SRQGRTIPI
-109 WKMEPRYEDAVIE
+109 WKMEPRYEDTVIE
-122 ALENSYGEFPDRS
+122 ALENSYGEFPDRP
-135 GLAARLLET
+135 GLAACLLET
-144 AKVIVEDNFGDY
+144 AKVIVEDNLGDY

-162 VKGGSLLEEL
+162 VKAGSLLEEL
-172 DDLSTETWFRGLV
+172 DDLSTETWFKGLV
-185 ESSVAFIM
+185 ENSVAFIM

-234 MPLREIASTVLSLY
+234 MPLREIATTVLSLY
-248 RAEQRENRTFA
+248 RAEQRENRTFDG
-259 QTPNRQYHDGRTK
+259 NSDRQYHGGRINQK
-272 QERSVE
+272 RSVE
-278 HGTDIPDGGRL
+278 HGTDISDGRRL
-289 PPAQSGSAGGPE
+289 PPAQPGSAGGPE

-313 SDPQERLL
+313 SEPQERLL

-342 GDGGAVDGA
+342 GDGGTADGA

-380 GGGNGADG
+380 SGGSGADG
-388 ASLYGRVSDP
+388 AGLRGRISGP
-398 LIAGEAPPQA
+398 LIAGEELPQA
-408 PVDGTSG
+408 PVDGTFG

-420 NSHHDFNARTD
+420 NSHHDFDAHTD

-438 SEKTELLRVSDALKD
+438 SEKLELLRVSDALKD
-453 HKAEIA
+453 HRIEIA
-459 AFFEAHEGRKER
+459 AFFEAHEDRKER

-515 GDFLRWPS
+515 EDFLRWPH
-523 VADTIYGMILLDQW
+523 VADAIQGMILLGQW

-551 ISLIEQVEAEKKPV
+551 ITFIEQAEREKREV
-565 FTLPQAAIDYVLCGG
+565 FTLPQEAIDYVLCGG
-580 ISVSQRKY
+580 SGVSAGKF
-588 RIFEQFQKNEG
+588 RIYEQFQKQES

-608 STYGVGGHSDAIP
+608 DEYGIGGRSDAIP
-621 GSGFFVDYDGK
+621 GSGYWEDYDGE
-632 GIKLWRG
+632 GITISRDLQDPNGKYKI
-639 THGEP
+639 T
-644 DRVEV
+644 
-649 LLSWAKVEK
+649 WAKVEK

-666 GRYLNRAEK
+666 DRYLNRAEK
-675 EHYPQYRA
+675 EQYPAYRA
-683 QVEQRKARWDIAAEI
+683 DVQRRTEWWKIAKEI
-698 CSIIDDYVDFK
+698 RSIIDDYVDFK
-709 TRTGE
+709 TQLGE
-714 TDPYKELLLARTCA
+714 KDQCDEVLLARRCA
-728 NSFRIGEKKCYVL
+728 DSFGVGEKKCYVL
-741 SGDNLFVLPTL
+741 RKEGDFVLPTM
-752 RNAMQTIIRDKT
+752 RSAMQTIIADNT

-771 AVLADLSGPLATPLE
+771 AMLAALGGPLAAPLE
-786 PTEEEL
+786 PAYDEL
-792 NPPPPPKKEYRLT
+792 NPPLEPPKEYRLS
-805 LGVTVYLGAQEYE
+805 LGATVYLGSQEYE
-818 LLAYNEQ
+818 LLAFDEQ
-825 TVRLYDPTFPI
+825 TVRLYDPSFPI
-836 FNKELPREEFDRLLA
+836 INKEMARDEFDRKLA
-851 ENPLNDRLLQV
+851 ENPLNDKLLHV
-862 AENAALVADAEEPD
+862 VEDAVPVADAKEPD
-876 AGESPDAPLPV
+876 AGEPPDAPLPV

-904 YTGAEEFVAAIKEEN
+904 YTDAEEFVAAIKEEN
-919 HAGAPMRIVLY
+919 HVGAPMRIVLY

-954 VIDMVQAQLGRAKWL
+954 VIDMAQAQLERAKWL

-1006 SVDLVSFRLSY
+1006 SADLVSFRLSY
-1017 LVDGSEAA
+1017 LVDDAEAT
-1025 SIQCAGFHDL
+1025 SIQCAGFRDL
-1035 NELLANLDFD
+1035 NEFLANLDFD
-1045 EMVAFAEEEY
+1045 ELVAFAEEEY
-1055 NKQQTQKKQTEV
+1055 NKQRQGQEH
-1067 QQTEDD
+1067 
-1073 PFPEIDPAAIRRTL
+1073 PADTAPR
-1087 AERGIVDGKV
+1087 
-1097 IDPDKLNADPFI
+1097 
-1109 QRVMADAEQA
+1109 QAEQTGA
-1119 SARAPQSDER
+1119 EPDVR
-1129 FSPIETENGYAVWDN
+1129 FYAVELDRGSQIAYGVWDDQN
-1144 IRDEIYVDDEGVSE
+1144 DRIYVDDEGVSE

-1175 VNPLARYYGEGET
+1175 LKTLARYYGEGET

-1201 QYCYDDQDN
+1201 QYCYDDQDD
-1210 TVYATASGFDT
+1210 TVYATAGGFDT
-1221 FEQAEAA
+1221 FVQAEAA

-1253 YWSGDEHLVIFR
+1253 YWSGDEHLVIFQ

-1281 VTPTTGSFAKLEEAE
+1281 VTPTTGSFATLEEAE

-1301 DRPLAQKVQARE
+1301 DRPMAQKVQTQE
-1313 KPPAHAPVDRDE
+1313 KPPAHVPAGRSE
-1325 AERRYQVVVYHHL
+1325 TQRRYQVVVYHHL
-1338 ENGMDEKTEYATLEE
+1338 ENGMDEKLEYATPEE
-1353 AEQAARGYLDGTM
+1353 AEQAARGYLEGTM
-1366 EADGFAYEGA
+1366 EPDGFAYEGA

-1394 TLELPA
+1394 APEPPA
-1400 AKEGTEPKPPAA
+1400 AKEEQPPPPREDTETAA
-1412 PMPTQEG
+1412 ADRDLIGKEVTLEGRRFLVEKIDEDGRASLRDLTFEG
-1419 TEKAAEY
+1419 TVGFPIERVEHISAIRRLMGPAEK
-1426 LFDQERIVVFQSPS
+1426 
-1440 GKFYNHYGYDV
+1440 
-1451 QSGFSNVIAGG
+1451 IAG
-1462 FDTFEEAEKALYSHR
+1462 
-1477 PKAERVLKPA
+1477 P
-1487 ERENTVGTAEKG
+1487 EKG
-1499 AESSAD
+1499 VKSSTD

-1512 EPTLAPPQP
+1512 EPILAPPQP

-1537 NADRHEYHITDDALG
+1537 NADRHEYHITDDAIG
-1552 VGTPGER
+1552 TGTPGER
-1559 FNNNVRAIRLLKRL
+1559 FSNNVRAIRLLKRL

-1586 VLARYVGWGGLA
+1586 VLAQYVGWGGLA

-1618 EYAAARESTLTAF
+1618 EYAAARASTLTAF

-1643 ALTNMGFQTGN
+1643 ALTNMGFKTGN

-1754 PGGVIA
+1754 PGGVLA

-1828 TDANGLKMNQY
+1828 TDANRLKMNQY

-1876 AAAIQNIRGSITEYV
+1876 AAAIQNIQGSITEYV
-1891 MDDPEIEG
+1891 MDDPETEG

-1990 NSRANSSA
+1990 NSRANSSV

-2023 ADMFTK
+2023 ADMFIK
-2029 RTIKQRVTITHVDTA
+2029 RTIRQRITITHVDTA

-2090 GGGSEEKYLT
+2090 GGSAGEKYLT

-2111 KLEWAKRSAELYPED
+2111 KLEWAKRSAEQYPED
-2126 YTAHVQALERVQPV
+2126 YTANVQALERVQPV

-2153 TWLPTE
+2153 TWLPPKIVE
-2159 VIDQF
+2159 QF
-2164 IYELFGTSPRSQRM
+2164 MFELFSTSNRSRWN
-2178 IRSHYSQHTG
+2178 IHVHYSKYTG
-2188 AWNIESKFAD
+2188 EWNIEGKSYDK
-2198 RGNIKA
+2198 GNIKA
-2204 ENTYGTTRVN
+2204 QNTYGTERIS
-2214 GYKIIEETLNLRDL
+2214 GYKIVEETLNLRDV
-2228 RIFDYVEDE
+2228 RIFDYETDH

-2256 QELIKQAFQDWIW
+2256 QQLIKQAFQDWIW

-2282 NDKFNSIR
+2282 NDKFNSTR

-2423 VERQR
+2423 AERQR

-2434 RSEVLNGIAELK
+2434 RREVLDGIAELK

-2464 IDAKLAKLNDQSR
+2464 IDAKLEKLNDQSR

-2482 TFEELGIDRLF
+2482 TFEELGIDRIF
-2493 VDEAHYYKNLAAFSK
+2493 IDEAHYYKNLAAFSK

-2539 RGVVFATGTPISNT
+2539 RGVIFATGTPISNT
-2553 MVEMYTMQKYLQYHT
+2553 MVEMYTMQKYLQYQA

-2629 MLNLPVP
+2629 MLKLPVP
-2636 KANYHNIVL
+2636 KAEYHNIVL

-2654 VAALGQRAE
+2654 VAALGERAE

-2702 TSKINACVGDVFDIW
+2702 TGKVNACADNIFAIW
-2717 QRTADQRSAQM
+2717 QRTSARWSTQM
-2728 VFCDLSTPGK
+2728 AFCDLSTPKG
-2738 NRPIEMVPNEQGG
+2738 NGDFNI
-2751 YEMAEFQNVY
+2751 Y
-2761 DDLRN
+2761 DDLRD

-2778 AYIHSA
+2778 AYIHTA
-2784 NTETQKK
+2784 NTEAQKK

-2811 MGAGTNVQKKLV
+2811 MGAGTNVQKKLA

-2847 GNENNE
+2847 GNENDE
-2853 GDIYTYVTENT
+2853 VDIYTYVTENT

-2881 QIMTSKSPVRSCEDI
+2881 QIMTSKSPVRSAEDI

-2942 LEDQIIKTLPQQI
+2942 LEDQIIKTLPQEI
-2955 AKYEQSIEGY
+2955 ARYEQYIEGY
-2965 LSDMDR
+2965 TSDMDR
-2971 LKENTHPNEDGF
+2971 LKEDTHPNEDGF

-3016 PLGQYRGFSM
+3016 PLGQYRGFDM

-3040 LKGALYY
+3040 LKGTLYY

-3052 TDVFGNILRLDNL
+3052 TDIFGNILRLDNL
-3065 LESMEERISTCREQL
+3065 LGSMEERINTCREQL
-3080 ENTRMQLENA
+3080 ENTKVQLENA
-3090 KLEVDKPFPQE
+3090 KLEVEKPFPQE

>member
-36 NFKYNFR
+36 NFKYDFR

-70 VSRGTRGIALLVDTD
+70 VNRGTRGIALLVDTD
-85 QGYKLRYVFDMSDTN
+85 RGYKLRYVFDMSDTN
-100 SRQGRVIPI
+100 SRQGRTIPI
-109 WKMEPRYEDAVIE
+109 WKMEPRYEDTVIE
-122 ALENSYGEFPDRS
+122 ALENSYGEFPDRP
-135 GLAARLLET
+135 GLAACLLET
-144 AKVIVEDNFGDY
+144 AKVIVEDNLGDY

-162 VKGGSLLEEL
+162 VKAGSLLEEL
-172 DDLSTETWFRGLV
+172 DDLSTETWFKGLV
-185 ESSVAFIM
+185 ENSVAFIM

-234 MPLREIASTVLSLY
+234 MPLREIATTVLSLY
-248 RAEQRENRTFA
+248 RAEQRENRTFDG
-259 QTPNRQYHDGRTK
+259 NSDRQYHGGRINQK
-272 QERSVE
+272 RSVE
-278 HGTDIPDGGRL
+278 HGTDISDGRRL
-289 PPAQSGSAGGPE
+289 PPAQPGSAGGPE

-313 SDPQERLL
+313 SEPQERLL

-342 GDGGAVDGA
+342 GDGGTADGA

-380 GGGNGADG
+380 SGGSGADG
-388 ASLYGRVSDP
+388 AGLRGRISGP
-398 LIAGEAPPQA
+398 LIAGEELPQA
-408 PVDGTSG
+408 PVDGTFG

-420 NSHHDFNARTD
+420 NSHHDFDAHTD

-438 SEKTELLRVSDALKD
+438 SEKLELLRVSDALKD
-453 HKAEIA
+453 HRIEIA
-459 AFFEAHEGRKER
+459 AFFEAHEDRKER

-515 GDFLRWPS
+515 EDFLRWPH
-523 VADTIYGMILLDQW
+523 VADAIQGMILLGQW

-551 ISLIEQVEAEKKPV
+551 ITFIEQAEREKREV
-565 FTLPQAAIDYVLCGG
+565 FTLPQEAIDYVLCGG
-580 ISVSQRKY
+580 SGVSAGKF
-588 RIFEQFQKNEG
+588 RIYEQFQKQES

-608 STYGVGGHSDAIP
+608 DEYGIGGRSDAIP
-621 GSGFFVDYDGK
+621 GSGYWEDYDGE
-632 GIKLWRG
+632 GITISRDLQDPNGKYKI
-639 THGEP
+639 T
-644 DRVEV
+644 
-649 LLSWAKVEK
+649 WAKVEK

-666 GRYLNRAEK
+666 DRYLNRAEK
-675 EHYPQYRA
+675 EQYPAYRA
-683 QVEQRKARWDIAAEI
+683 DVQRRTERWKIAKEI
-698 CSIIDDYVDFK
+698 RSIIDDYVDFK
-709 TRTGE
+709 TQLGE
-714 TDPYKELLLARTCA
+714 KDQCDEVLLARRCA
-728 NSFRIGEKKCYVL
+728 DSFGVGEKKCYVL
-741 SGDNLFVLPTL
+741 RKEGDFVLPTM
-752 RNAMQTIIRDKT
+752 RSAMQTIIADNT

-771 AVLADLSGPLATPLE
+771 AMLAALGGPLAAPLE
-786 PTEEEL
+786 PAYDEL
-792 NPPPPPKKEYRLT
+792 NPPLEPPKEYRLS
-805 LGVTVYLGAQEYE
+805 LGATVYLGSQEYE
-818 LLAYNEQ
+818 LLAFDEQ
-825 TVRLYDPTFPI
+825 TVRLYDPSFPI
-836 FNKELPREEFDRLLA
+836 INKEMARDEFDRKLA
-851 ENPLNDRLLQV
+851 ENPLNDKLLHV
-862 AENAALVADAEEPD
+862 VEDAVPVADAKEPD
-876 AGESPDAPLPV
+876 AGEPPDAPLPV

-904 YTGAEEFVAAIKEEN
+904 YTDAEEFVAAIKEEN
-919 HAGAPMRIVLY
+919 HVGAPMRIVLY

-954 VIDMVQAQLGRAKWL
+954 VIDMAQAQLERAKWL

-984 SDLSHVP
+984 SALSHVP

-1006 SVDLVSFRLSY
+1006 SADLVSFRLSY
-1017 LVDGSEAA
+1017 LVDDAEAT
-1025 SIQCAGFHDL
+1025 SIQCAGFRDL
-1035 NELLANLDFD
+1035 NEFLANLDFD
-1045 EMVAFAEEEY
+1045 ELVAFAEEEY
-1055 NKQQTQKKQTEV
+1055 NKQRQGQEH
-1067 QQTEDD
+1067 
-1073 PFPEIDPAAIRRTL
+1073 PADTAPR
-1087 AERGIVDGKV
+1087 
-1097 IDPDKLNADPFI
+1097 
-1109 QRVMADAEQA
+1109 QAEQTGA
-1119 SARAPQSDER
+1119 EPDVR
-1129 FSPIETENGYAVWDN
+1129 FYAVELDRGSQIAYGVWDDQN
-1144 IRDEIYVDDEGVSE
+1144 DRIYVDDEGVSE

-1175 VNPLARYYGEGET
+1175 LKTLARYYGEGET

-1201 QYCYDDQDN
+1201 QYCYDDQDD
-1210 TVYATASGFDT
+1210 TVYATAGGFDT
-1221 FEQAEAA
+1221 FVQAEAA

-1253 YWSGDEHLVIFR
+1253 YWSGDEHLVIFQ

-1281 VTPTTGSFAKLEEAE
+1281 VTPTTGSFATLEEAE

-1301 DRPLAQKVQARE
+1301 DRPMAQKVQTQE
-1313 KPPAHAPVDRDE
+1313 KPPAHVPAGRSE
-1325 AERRYQVVVYHHL
+1325 TQRRYQVVVYHHL
-1338 ENGMDEKTEYATLEE
+1338 ENGMDEKLEYATPEE
-1353 AEQAARGYLDGTM
+1353 AEQAARGYLEGTM
-1366 EADGFAYEGA
+1366 EPDGFAYEGA

-1394 TLELPA
+1394 APEPPA
-1400 AKEGTEPKPPAA
+1400 AKEEQPPPPREDTETAA
-1412 PMPTQEG
+1412 ADRDLIGKEVTLEGRRFLVEKIDEDGRASLRDLTFEG
-1419 TEKAAEY
+1419 TVGFPIERVEHISAIRRLMGPAEK
-1426 LFDQERIVVFQSPS
+1426 
-1440 GKFYNHYGYDV
+1440 
-1451 QSGFSNVIAGG
+1451 IAG
-1462 FDTFEEAEKALYSHR
+1462 
-1477 PKAERVLKPA
+1477 P
-1487 ERENTVGTAEKG
+1487 EKG
-1499 AESSAD
+1499 VKSSTD

-1512 EPTLAPPQP
+1512 EPILAPPQP

-1537 NADRHEYHITDDALG
+1537 NADRHEYHITDDAIG
-1552 VGTPGER
+1552 TGTPGER

-1586 VLARYVGWGGLA
+1586 VLAQYVGWGGLA

-1618 EYAAARESTLTAF
+1618 EYAAARASTLTAF

-1643 ALTNMGFQTGN
+1643 ALTNMGFKTGN

-1754 PGGVIA
+1754 PGGVLA

-1828 TDANGLKMNQY
+1828 TDANRLKMNQY

-1876 AAAIQNIRGSITEYV
+1876 AAAIQNIQGSITEYV
-1891 MDDPEIEG
+1891 MDDPETEG

-1990 NSRANSSA
+1990 NSRANSSV

-2023 ADMFTK
+2023 ADMFIK
-2029 RTIKQRVTITHVDTA
+2029 RTIRQRITITHVDTA

-2090 GGGSEEKYLT
+2090 GGSAGEKYLT

-2111 KLEWAKRSAELYPED
+2111 KLEWAKRSAEQYPED
-2126 YTAHVQALERVQPV
+2126 YTANVQALERVQPV

-2153 TWLPTE
+2153 TWLPPKIVE
-2159 VIDQF
+2159 QF
-2164 IYELFGTSPRSQRM
+2164 MFELFSTSNRSRWN
-2178 IRSHYSQHTG
+2178 IHVHYSKYTG
-2188 AWNIESKFAD
+2188 EWNIEGKSYDK
-2198 RGNIKA
+2198 GNIKA
-2204 ENTYGTTRVN
+2204 QNTYGTERIS
-2214 GYKIIEETLNLRDL
+2214 GYKIVEETLNLRDV
-2228 RIFDYVEDE
+2228 RIFDYETDH

-2256 QELIKQAFQDWIW
+2256 QQLIKQAFQDWIW

-2282 NDKFNSIR
+2282 NDKFNSTR

-2423 VERQR
+2423 AERQR

-2434 RSEVLNGIAELK
+2434 RREVLDGIAELK

-2464 IDAKLAKLNDQSR
+2464 IDAKLEKLNDQSR

-2482 TFEELGIDRLF
+2482 TFEELGIDRIF
-2493 VDEAHYYKNLAAFSK
+2493 IDEAHYYKNLAAFSK

-2539 RGVVFATGTPISNT
+2539 RGVIFATGTPISNT
-2553 MVEMYTMQKYLQYHT
+2553 MVEMYTMQKYLQYQA

-2629 MLNLPVP
+2629 MLKLPVP
-2636 KANYHNIVL
+2636 KAEYHNIVL

-2654 VAALGQRAE
+2654 VAALGERAE

-2702 TSKINACVGDVFDIW
+2702 TGKVNACADNIFAIW
-2717 QRTADQRSAQM
+2717 QRTSARRSTQM
-2728 VFCDLSTPGK
+2728 AFCDLSTPKG
-2738 NRPIEMVPNEQGG
+2738 NGDFNI
-2751 YEMAEFQNVY
+2751 Y
-2761 DDLRN
+2761 DDLRD

-2778 AYIHSA
+2778 AYIHTA
-2784 NTETQKK
+2784 NTEAQKK

-2811 MGAGTNVQKKLV
+2811 MGAGTNVQKKLA

-2847 GNENNE
+2847 GNENDE
-2853 GDIYTYVTENT
+2853 VDIYTYVTENT

-2942 LEDQIIKTLPQQI
+2942 LEDQIIKTLPQEI
-2955 AKYEQSIEGY
+2955 ARYEQYIEGY
-2965 LSDMDR
+2965 TSDMDR
-2971 LKENTHPNEDGF
+2971 LKEDTHPNEDGF

-3016 PLGQYRGFSM
+3016 PLGQYRGFDM

-3040 LKGALYY
+3040 LKGTLYY

-3052 TDVFGNILRLDNL
+3052 TDIFGNILRLDNL
-3065 LESMEERISTCREQL
+3065 LGSMEERINTCREQL
-3080 ENTRMQLENA
+3080 ENTKVQLENA
-3090 KLEVDKPFPQE
+3090 KLEVEKPFPQE

>member
-70 VSRGTRGIALLVDTD
+70 VNRGTRGIALLVDTD

-135 GLAARLLET
+135 GLAACLLET

-162 VKGGSLLEEL
+162 VKEGSLLEEL

-289 PPAQSGSAGGPE
+289 PPAQSGNAGGPE

-313 SDPQERLL
+313 SEPQERLL

-342 GDGGAVDGA
+342 GDGGAADGA

-388 ASLYGRVSDP
+388 AGLHGRISGP
-398 LIAGEAPPQA
+398 LIAGEELPQA

-415 TTGLQ
+415 TAGLQ
-420 NSHHDFNARTD
+420 NSHHDFDAHTD

-438 SEKTELLRVSDALKD
+438 SEKQELLRISDALKD
-453 HKAEIA
+453 HRAEIA

-494 GYRAWDD
+494 GYRALDD

-515 GDFLRWPS
+515 EDFLRWPS
-523 VADTIYGMILLDQW
+523 VADAIYGMILLDQW
-537 LDPEERPLPSEAEQ
+537 LDPEERPLPNEAEQ
-551 ISLIEQVEAEKKPV
+551 IAFIEQAGAEQAPA
-565 FTLPQAAIDYVLCGG
+565 LPIPQEAIDYVLCGRY
-580 ISVSQRKY
+580 SPSKL
-588 RIFEQFQKNEG
+588 RIYDQYQ
-599 KQENIKFLR
+599 KQESRQENAKFLKAE
-608 STYGVGGHSDAIP
+608 YGIGSYSNAISN
-621 GSGFFVDYDGK
+621 SGFRAGHDSTGITISRDYGDPDGK
-632 GIKLWRG
+632 F
-639 THGEP
+639 
-644 DRVEV
+644 
-649 LLSWAKVEK
+649 LLTWAKAEK

-666 GRYLNRAEK
+666 GRYLNRAEQ
-675 EHYPQYRA
+675 EQYAAYR
-683 QVEQRKARWDIAAEI
+683 EQTAVREARSKIHDDFYGIVCDYKAFVSESKITDKTPDRWYLVSCATAFLNGDKKMYA
-698 CSIIDDYVDFK
+698 
-709 TRTGE
+709 RTGE
-714 TDPYKELLLARTCA
+714 GDFILPMMRDALRTIMEAAPQLA
-728 NSFRIGEKKCYVL
+728 G
-741 SGDNLFVLPTL
+741 
-752 RNAMQTIIRDKT
+752 
-764 HLTERCE
+764 RCE
-771 AVLADLSGPLATPLE
+771 AMLAALDGPLAAPLE
-786 PTEEEL
+786 PSYDEL
-792 NPPPPPKKEYRLT
+792 NPPKKEYRLT
-805 LGVTVYLGAQEYE
+805 LGDTVYLGAQEYE
-818 LLAYNEQ
+818 LLAYDEQ

-851 ENPLNDRLLQV
+851 ENPLNDKLLQV
-862 AENAALVADAEEPD
+862 AEDAASVADVGEPD
-876 AGESPDAPLPV
+876 AGEPLDAPLPV

-919 HAGAPMRIVLY
+919 HVGVPMRIVLY
-930 RDGQGQTIPQDFL
+930 QDGQGQTISQDFL

-949 PQGFQ
+949 PQGFE
-954 VIDMVQAQLGRAKWL
+954 VIDMAQAQLERAKWL

-1006 SVDLVSFRLSY
+1006 SADLVSFRLSY
-1017 LVDGSEAA
+1017 LVDGAEAT
-1025 SIQCAGFHDL
+1025 SIQCAGFRDL
-1035 NELLANLDFD
+1035 NEFLANLDFD

-1087 AERGIVDGKV
+1087 AERGIMDGKV
-1097 IDPDKLNADPFI
+1097 IDPDKRNAAPFI
-1109 QRVMADAEQA
+1109 QQVMADVEQA
-1119 SARAPQSDER
+1119 TARVPQSDER
-1129 FSPIETENGYAVWDN
+1129 FSPIEVENGYAVWDN

-1170 RQLNQ
+1170 RQLKH
-1175 VNPLARYYGEGET
+1175 VKTLAQYYGEGET

-1210 TVYATASGFDT
+1210 TVYATAGGFDT

-1235 AKKDPIAA
+1235 AKKGPIAA

-1253 YWSGDEHLVIFR
+1253 YWSGDEHLVIFQ

-1274 YGFISGR
+1274 YGFISGK
-1281 VTPTTGSFAKLEEAE
+1281 VTPTTGSFSTLEEAE
-1296 KQLYA
+1296 NQLYA
-1301 DRPLAQKVQARE
+1301 DRPLAQKVQAQE
-1313 KPPAHAPVDRDE
+1313 KPPAHAPVERDE

-1338 ENGMDEKTEYATLEE
+1338 ENGMDEKLEYATPEE
-1353 AEQAARGYLDGTM
+1353 AEQAARGYLEGTM
-1366 EADGFAYEGA
+1366 EPDGFAYEGA

-1394 TLELPA
+1394 TPEPPA
-1400 AKEGTEPKPPAA
+1400 AKEEQPPPPREDTETAA
-1412 PMPTQEG
+1412 SDRDLIGKEVTLEG
-1419 TEKAAEY
+1419 RRFLVEKIDEY
-1426 LFDQERIVVFQSPS
+1426 GRASLRDL
-1440 GKFYNHYGYDV
+1440 
-1451 QSGFSNVIAGG
+1451 
-1462 FDTFEEAEKALYSHR
+1462 TFEGAAGFPIERVEHISAIRRLMGPAEKTRDRKRA
-1477 PKAERVLKPA
+1477 V
-1487 ERENTVGTAEKG
+1487 
-1499 AESSAD
+1499 ESSAD

-1512 EPTLAPPQP
+1512 EPPLAPSQP
-1521 QRRARVSP
+1521 QRKARVSL

-1537 NADRHEYHITDDALG
+1537 NADRHEYHITNDAIG
-1552 VGTPGER
+1552 TGTPGER

-1859 PETACLPIEGR
+1859 PESACLPIEGR

-1876 AAAIQNIRGSITEYV
+1876 AAAIQNIQGSITEYV

-1933 EVSVTAANRIKGLIG
+1933 EVSVTATNRIKGLIG

-2063 AELTGKTEQEVYAD
+2063 VELTGKTEQEVYAD

-2090 GGGSEEKYLT
+2090 GSSDEEKYLT

-2111 KLEWAKRSAELYPED
+2111 KLAQARARAKQDPAFS
-2126 YTAHVQALERVQPV
+2126 AHVQALERVQPI

-2153 TWLPTE
+2153 TWLPPKIVE
-2159 VIDQF
+2159 QF
-2164 IYELFGTSPRSQRM
+2164 MFELFSTSNRSRWN
-2178 IRSHYSQHTG
+2178 IHVHYSKYTG
-2188 AWNIESKFAD
+2188 EWNIEGKSYDK
-2198 RGNIKA
+2198 GNIKA
-2204 ENTYGTTRVN
+2204 QNTYGTKCIS
-2214 GYKIIEETLNLRDL
+2214 GYKIIEETLNLRDV
-2228 RIFDYVEDE
+2228 RIYDYETDH
-2237 HGNRVPIL
+2237 HGNRIPIL

-2282 NDKFNSIR
+2282 NDKFNSTR

-2434 RSEVLNGIAELK
+2434 RSEVLDGIAELK

-2553 MVEMYTMQKYLQYHT
+2553 MVEMYTMQKYLQYHA

-2629 MLNLPVP
+2629 MLKLPVP

-2645 KPSEQQKEM
+2645 KPSEQQKKM
-2654 VAALGQRAE
+2654 VAALGERAE
-2663 KVRNRMV
+2663 KVRSGKV

-2702 TSKINACVGDVFDIW
+2702 TSKINACAGDVFDIW
-2717 QRTADQRSAQM
+2717 QRTAGQRSAQM

-2738 NRPIEMVPNEQGG
+2738 SRPIEMVPNEQGG

-2761 DDLRN
+2761 DDLRD

-2784 NTETQKK
+2784 KTEAQKK

-2838 QREGRIIRQ
+2838 QREGRIVRQ
-2847 GNENNE
+2847 GNENDE
-2853 GDIYTYVTENT
+2853 VDIYTYVTENT

-2942 LEDQIIKTLPQQI
+2942 LEDQISKELPQQI
-2955 AKYEQSIEGY
+2955 ARFEQYIEDY
-2965 LSDMDR
+2965 LSDIDR
-2971 LKENTHPNEDGF
+2971 LKENTHPNKDGF

-3016 PLGQYRGFSM
+3016 PLGQYRGFAM
-3026 DLSFASLTREFKVT
+3026 DLSFDSFKREFQIT
-3040 LKGALYY
+3040 LKG
-3047 TTNLG
+3047 TTHLTAPIG
-3052 TDVFGNILRLDNL
+3052 SDIFGNILRLDHL
-3065 LESMEERISTCREQL
+3065 LDGMEDRMRACKEQL
-3080 ENTRMQLENA
+3080 ENTKLQLENA

-3101 DELKR
+3101 EELKT

-3111 DELNILLNMDKRES
+3111 DELNILLNLDKREN
-3125 EIVDGDVGDEVTAPA
+3125 EIVDGDRDEQEEV
-3140 RGSPD
+3140 PD
-3145 RER
+3145 RVGRER

>member
-36 NFKYNFR
+36 NFKYDFR

-70 VSRGTRGIALLVDTD
+70 VNRGTRGIALLVDTD
-85 QGYKLRYVFDMSDTN
+85 RGYKLRYVFDMSDTN
-100 SRQGRVIPI
+100 SRQGRTIPI
-109 WKMEPRYEDAVIE
+109 WKMEPRYEDTVIE
-122 ALENSYGEFPDRS
+122 ALENSYGEFPDRP
-135 GLAARLLET
+135 GLAACLLET
-144 AKVIVEDNFGDY
+144 AKVIVEDNLGDY

-162 VKGGSLLEEL
+162 VKAGSLLEEL
-172 DDLSTETWFRGLV
+172 DDLSTETWFKGLV
-185 ESSVAFIM
+185 ENSVAFIM

-234 MPLREIASTVLSLY
+234 MPLREIATTVLSLY
-248 RAEQRENRTFA
+248 RAEQRENRTFDG
-259 QTPNRQYHDGRTK
+259 NSDRQYHGGRINQK
-272 QERSVE
+272 RSVE
-278 HGTDIPDGGRL
+278 HGTDISDGRRL
-289 PPAQSGSAGGPE
+289 PPAQPGSAGGPE

-313 SDPQERLL
+313 SEPQERLL

-342 GDGGAVDGA
+342 GDGGTADGA

-380 GGGNGADG
+380 SGGSGADG
-388 ASLYGRVSDP
+388 AGLRGRISGP
-398 LIAGEAPPQA
+398 LIAGEELPQA
-408 PVDGTSG
+408 PVDGTFG

-420 NSHHDFNARTD
+420 NSHHDFDAHTD

-438 SEKTELLRVSDALKD
+438 SEKLELLRVSDALKD
-453 HKAEIA
+453 HRIEIA
-459 AFFEAHEGRKER
+459 AFFEAHEDRKER

-515 GDFLRWPS
+515 EDFLRWPH
-523 VADTIYGMILLDQW
+523 VADAIQGMILLGQW

-551 ISLIEQVEAEKKPV
+551 ITFIEQAEREKREV
-565 FTLPQAAIDYVLCGG
+565 FTLPQEAIDYVLCGG
-580 ISVSQRKY
+580 SGVSAGKF
-588 RIFEQFQKNEG
+588 RIYEQFQKQES

-608 STYGVGGHSDAIP
+608 DEYGIGGRSDAIP
-621 GSGFFVDYDGK
+621 GSGYWEDYDGE
-632 GIKLWRG
+632 GITISRDLQDPNGKYKI
-639 THGEP
+639 T
-644 DRVEV
+644 
-649 LLSWAKVEK
+649 WAKVEK

-666 GRYLNRAEK
+666 DRYLNRAEK
-675 EHYPQYRA
+675 EQYPAYRA
-683 QVEQRKARWDIAAEI
+683 DVQRRTERWKIAKEI
-698 CSIIDDYVDFK
+698 RSIIDDYVDFK
-709 TRTGE
+709 TQLGE
-714 TDPYKELLLARTCA
+714 KDQCDEVLLARRCA
-728 NSFRIGEKKCYVL
+728 DSFGVGEKKCYVL
-741 SGDNLFVLPTL
+741 RKEGDFVLPTM
-752 RNAMQTIIRDKT
+752 RSAMQTIIADNT

-771 AVLADLSGPLATPLE
+771 AMLAALGGPLAAPLE
-786 PTEEEL
+786 PAYDEL
-792 NPPPPPKKEYRLT
+792 NPPLEPPKEYRLS
-805 LGVTVYLGAQEYE
+805 LGATVYLGSQEYE
-818 LLAYNEQ
+818 LLAFDEQ
-825 TVRLYDPTFPI
+825 TVRLYDPSFPI
-836 FNKELPREEFDRLLA
+836 INKEMARDEFDRKLA
-851 ENPLNDRLLQV
+851 ENPLNDKLLHV
-862 AENAALVADAEEPD
+862 VEDAVPVADAKEPD
-876 AGESPDAPLPV
+876 AGEPPDAPLPV

-904 YTGAEEFVAAIKEEN
+904 YTDAEEFVAAIKEEN
-919 HAGAPMRIVLY
+919 HVGAPMRIVLY

-954 VIDMVQAQLGRAKWL
+954 VIDMAQAQLERAKWL

-1006 SVDLVSFRLSY
+1006 SADLVSFRLSY
-1017 LVDGSEAA
+1017 LVDDAEAT
-1025 SIQCAGFHDL
+1025 SIQCAGFRDL
-1035 NELLANLDFD
+1035 NEFLANLDFD
-1045 EMVAFAEEEY
+1045 ELVAFAEEEY
-1055 NKQQTQKKQTEV
+1055 NKQRQGQEH
-1067 QQTEDD
+1067 
-1073 PFPEIDPAAIRRTL
+1073 PADTAPR
-1087 AERGIVDGKV
+1087 
-1097 IDPDKLNADPFI
+1097 
-1109 QRVMADAEQA
+1109 QAEQTGA
-1119 SARAPQSDER
+1119 EPDVR
-1129 FSPIETENGYAVWDN
+1129 FYAVELDRGSQIAYGVWDDQN
-1144 IRDEIYVDDEGVSE
+1144 DRIYVDDEGVSE

-1175 VNPLARYYGEGET
+1175 LKTLARYYGEGET

-1201 QYCYDDQDN
+1201 QYCYDDQDD
-1210 TVYATASGFDT
+1210 TVYATAGGFDT
-1221 FEQAEAA
+1221 LVQAEAA

-1253 YWSGDEHLVIFR
+1253 YWSGDEHLVIFQ

-1281 VTPTTGSFAKLEEAE
+1281 VTPTTGSFATLEEAE

-1301 DRPLAQKVQARE
+1301 DRPMAQKVQTQE
-1313 KPPAHAPVDRDE
+1313 KPPAHVPAGRSE
-1325 AERRYQVVVYHHL
+1325 TQRRYQVVVYHHL
-1338 ENGMDEKTEYATLEE
+1338 ENGMDEKLEYATPEE
-1353 AEQAARGYLDGTM
+1353 AEQAARGYLEGTM
-1366 EADGFAYEGA
+1366 EPDGFAYEGA

-1394 TLELPA
+1394 APEPPA
-1400 AKEGTEPKPPAA
+1400 AKEEQPPPPREDTETAA
-1412 PMPTQEG
+1412 ADRDLIGKEVTLEGRRFLVEKIDEDGRASLRDLTFEG
-1419 TEKAAEY
+1419 TVGFPIERVEHISAIRRLMGPAEK
-1426 LFDQERIVVFQSPS
+1426 
-1440 GKFYNHYGYDV
+1440 
-1451 QSGFSNVIAGG
+1451 IAG
-1462 FDTFEEAEKALYSHR
+1462 
-1477 PKAERVLKPA
+1477 P
-1487 ERENTVGTAEKG
+1487 EKG
-1499 AESSAD
+1499 VKSSTD

-1512 EPTLAPPQP
+1512 EPILAPPQP

-1537 NADRHEYHITDDALG
+1537 NADRHEYHITDDAIG
-1552 VGTPGER
+1552 TGTPGER
-1559 FNNNVRAIRLLKRL
+1559 FSNNVRAIRLLKRL

-1586 VLARYVGWGGLA
+1586 VLAQYVGWGGLA

-1618 EYAAARESTLTAF
+1618 EYAAARASTLTAF

-1643 ALTNMGFQTGN
+1643 ALTNMGFKTGN

-1754 PGGVIA
+1754 PGGVLA

-1828 TDANGLKMNQY
+1828 TDANRLKMNQY

-1876 AAAIQNIRGSITEYV
+1876 AAAIQNIQGSITEYV
-1891 MDDPEIEG
+1891 MDDPETEG

-1990 NSRANSSA
+1990 NSRANSSV

-2023 ADMFTK
+2023 ADMFIK
-2029 RTIKQRVTITHVDTA
+2029 RTIRQRITITHVDTA

-2090 GGGSEEKYLT
+2090 GGSAGEKYLT

-2111 KLEWAKRSAELYPED
+2111 KLEWAKRSAEQYPED
-2126 YTAHVQALERVQPV
+2126 YTANVQALERVQPV

-2153 TWLPTE
+2153 TWLPPKIVE
-2159 VIDQF
+2159 QF
-2164 IYELFGTSPRSQRM
+2164 MFELFSTSNRSRWN
-2178 IRSHYSQHTG
+2178 IHVHYSKYTG
-2188 AWNIESKFAD
+2188 EWNIEGKSYDK
-2198 RGNIKA
+2198 GNIKA
-2204 ENTYGTTRVN
+2204 QNTYGTERIS
-2214 GYKIIEETLNLRDL
+2214 GYKIVEETLNLRDV
-2228 RIFDYVEDE
+2228 RIFDYETDH

-2256 QELIKQAFQDWIW
+2256 QQLIKQAFQDWIW

-2282 NDKFNSIR
+2282 NDKFNSTR

-2423 VERQR
+2423 AERQR

-2434 RSEVLNGIAELK
+2434 RREVLDGIAELK

-2464 IDAKLAKLNDQSR
+2464 IDAKLEKLNDQSR

-2482 TFEELGIDRLF
+2482 TFEELGIDRIF
-2493 VDEAHYYKNLAAFSK
+2493 IDEAHYYKNLAAFSK

-2539 RGVVFATGTPISNT
+2539 RGVIFATGTPISNT
-2553 MVEMYTMQKYLQYHT
+2553 MVEMYTMQKYLQYQA

-2629 MLNLPVP
+2629 MLKLPVP
-2636 KANYHNIVL
+2636 KAEYHNIVL

-2654 VAALGQRAE
+2654 VAALGERAE

-2702 TSKINACVGDVFDIW
+2702 TGKVNACADNIFAIW
-2717 QRTADQRSAQM
+2717 QRTSARRSTQM
-2728 VFCDLSTPGK
+2728 AFCDLSTPKG
-2738 NRPIEMVPNEQGG
+2738 NGDFNI
-2751 YEMAEFQNVY
+2751 Y
-2761 DDLRN
+2761 DDLRD

-2778 AYIHSA
+2778 AYIHTA
-2784 NTETQKK
+2784 NTEAQKK

-2811 MGAGTNVQKKLV
+2811 MGAGTNVQKKLA

-2847 GNENNE
+2847 GNENDE
-2853 GDIYTYVTENT
+2853 VDIYTYVTENT

-2881 QIMTSKSPVRSCEDI
+2881 QIMTSKSPVRSAEDI

-2942 LEDQIIKTLPQQI
+2942 LEDQIIKTLPQEI
-2955 AKYEQSIEGY
+2955 ARYEQYIEGY
-2965 LSDMDR
+2965 TSDMDR
-2971 LKENTHPNEDGF
+2971 LKEDTHPNEDGF

-3016 PLGQYRGFSM
+3016 PLGQYRGFDM

-3040 LKGALYY
+3040 LKGTLYY

-3052 TDVFGNILRLDNL
+3052 TDIFGNILRLDNL
-3065 LESMEERISTCREQL
+3065 LGSMEERINTCREQL
-3080 ENTRMQLENA
+3080 ENTKVQLENA
-3090 KLEVDKPFPQE
+3090 KLEVEKPFPQE

>member
-36 NFKYNFR
+36 NFKYDFR

-70 VSRGTRGIALLVDTD
+70 VNRGTRGIALLVDTD
-85 QGYKLRYVFDMSDTN
+85 RGYKLRYVFDMSDTN
-100 SRQGRVIPI
+100 SRQGRTIPI
-109 WKMEPRYEDAVIE
+109 WKMEPRYEDTVIE
-122 ALENSYGEFPDRS
+122 ALENSYGEFPDRP
-135 GLAARLLET
+135 GLAACLLET
-144 AKVIVEDNFGDY
+144 AKVIVEDNLGDY

-162 VKGGSLLEEL
+162 VKAGSLLEEL
-172 DDLSTETWFRGLV
+172 DDLSTETWFKGLV
-185 ESSVAFIM
+185 ENSVAFIM

-205 SGEDFA
+205 CGEDFA

-234 MPLREIASTVLSLY
+234 MPLREIATTVLSLY
-248 RAEQRENRTFA
+248 RAEQRENRTFDG
-259 QTPNRQYHDGRTK
+259 NSDRQYHGGRINQK
-272 QERSVE
+272 RSVE
-278 HGTDIPDGGRL
+278 HGTDISDGRRL
-289 PPAQSGSAGGPE
+289 PPAQPGSAGGPE

-313 SDPQERLL
+313 SEPQERLL

-342 GDGGAVDGA
+342 GDGGTADGA

-380 GGGNGADG
+380 SGGSGADG
-388 ASLYGRVSDP
+388 AGLRGRISGP
-398 LIAGEAPPQA
+398 LIAGEELPQA
-408 PVDGTSG
+408 PVDGTFG

-420 NSHHDFNARTD
+420 NSHHDFDAHTD

-438 SEKTELLRVSDALKD
+438 SEKLELLRVSDALKD
-453 HKAEIA
+453 HRIEIA
-459 AFFEAHEGRKER
+459 AFFEAHEDRKER

-515 GDFLRWPS
+515 EDFLRWPH
-523 VADTIYGMILLDQW
+523 VADAIQGMILLGQW

-551 ISLIEQVEAEKKPV
+551 ITFIEQAEREKREV
-565 FTLPQAAIDYVLCGG
+565 FTLPQEAIDYVLCGG
-580 ISVSQRKY
+580 SGVSAGKF
-588 RIFEQFQKNEG
+588 RIYEQFQKQES

-608 STYGVGGHSDAIP
+608 DEYGIGGRSDAIP
-621 GSGFFVDYDGK
+621 GSGYWEDYDGE
-632 GIKLWRG
+632 GITISRDLQDPNGKYKI
-639 THGEP
+639 T
-644 DRVEV
+644 
-649 LLSWAKVEK
+649 WAKVEK

-666 GRYLNRAEK
+666 DRYLNRAEK
-675 EHYPQYRA
+675 EQYPAYRA
-683 QVEQRKARWDIAAEI
+683 DVQRRTERWKIAKEI
-698 CSIIDDYVDFK
+698 RSIIDDYVDFK
-709 TRTGE
+709 TQLGE
-714 TDPYKELLLARTCA
+714 KDQCDEVLLARRCA
-728 NSFRIGEKKCYVL
+728 DSFGVGEKKCYVL
-741 SGDNLFVLPTL
+741 RKEGDFVLPTM
-752 RNAMQTIIRDKT
+752 RSAMQTIIADNT

-771 AVLADLSGPLATPLE
+771 AMLAALGGPLAAPLE
-786 PTEEEL
+786 PAYDEL
-792 NPPPPPKKEYRLT
+792 NPPLEPPKEYRLS
-805 LGVTVYLGAQEYE
+805 LGATVYLGSQEYE
-818 LLAYNEQ
+818 LLAFDEQ
-825 TVRLYDPTFPI
+825 TVRLYDPSFPI
-836 FNKELPREEFDRLLA
+836 INKEMARDEFDRKLA
-851 ENPLNDRLLQV
+851 ENPLNDKLLHV
-862 AENAALVADAEEPD
+862 VEDAVPVADAKEPD
-876 AGESPDAPLPV
+876 AGEPPDAPLPV

-904 YTGAEEFVAAIKEEN
+904 YTDAEEFVAAIKEEN
-919 HAGAPMRIVLY
+919 HVGAPMRIVLY

-954 VIDMVQAQLGRAKWL
+954 VIDMAQAQLERAKWL

-1006 SVDLVSFRLSY
+1006 SADLVSFRLSY
-1017 LVDGSEAA
+1017 LVDDAEAT
-1025 SIQCAGFHDL
+1025 SIQCAGFRDL
-1035 NELLANLDFD
+1035 NEFLANLDFD
-1045 EMVAFAEEEY
+1045 ELVAFAEEEY
-1055 NKQQTQKKQTEV
+1055 NKQRQGQEH
-1067 QQTEDD
+1067 
-1073 PFPEIDPAAIRRTL
+1073 PADTAPR
-1087 AERGIVDGKV
+1087 
-1097 IDPDKLNADPFI
+1097 
-1109 QRVMADAEQA
+1109 QAEQTGA
-1119 SARAPQSDER
+1119 EPDVR
-1129 FSPIETENGYAVWDN
+1129 FYAVELDRGSQIAYGVWDDQN
-1144 IRDEIYVDDEGVSE
+1144 DRIYVDDEGVSE

-1175 VNPLARYYGEGET
+1175 LKTLARYYGEGET

-1201 QYCYDDQDN
+1201 QYCYDDQDD
-1210 TVYATASGFDT
+1210 TVYATAGGFDT
-1221 FEQAEAA
+1221 FVQAEAA

-1253 YWSGDEHLVIFR
+1253 YWSGDEHLVIFQ

-1281 VTPTTGSFAKLEEAE
+1281 VTPTTGSFATLEEAE

-1301 DRPLAQKVQARE
+1301 DRPMAQKVQTQE
-1313 KPPAHAPVDRDE
+1313 KPPAHVPAGRSE
-1325 AERRYQVVVYHHL
+1325 TQRRYQVVVYHHL
-1338 ENGMDEKTEYATLEE
+1338 ENGMDEKLEYATPEE
-1353 AEQAARGYLDGTM
+1353 AEQAARGYLEGTM
-1366 EADGFAYEGA
+1366 EPDGFAYEGA

-1394 TLELPA
+1394 APEPPA
-1400 AKEGTEPKPPAA
+1400 AKEEQPPPPREDTETAA
-1412 PMPTQEG
+1412 ADRDLIGKEVTLEGRRFLVEKIDEDGRASLRDLTFEG
-1419 TEKAAEY
+1419 TVGFPIERVEHISAIRRLMGPAEK
-1426 LFDQERIVVFQSPS
+1426 
-1440 GKFYNHYGYDV
+1440 
-1451 QSGFSNVIAGG
+1451 IAG
-1462 FDTFEEAEKALYSHR
+1462 
-1477 PKAERVLKPA
+1477 P
-1487 ERENTVGTAEKG
+1487 EKG
-1499 AESSAD
+1499 VKSSTD

-1512 EPTLAPPQP
+1512 EPILAPPQP

-1537 NADRHEYHITDDALG
+1537 NADRHEYHITDDAIG
-1552 VGTPGER
+1552 TGTPGER
-1559 FNNNVRAIRLLKRL
+1559 FSNNVRAIRLLKRL

-1586 VLARYVGWGGLA
+1586 VLAQYVGWGGLA

-1618 EYAAARESTLTAF
+1618 EYAAARASTLTAF

-1643 ALTNMGFQTGN
+1643 ALTNMGFKTGN

-1754 PGGVIA
+1754 PGGVLA

-1828 TDANGLKMNQY
+1828 TDANRLKMNQY

-1876 AAAIQNIRGSITEYV
+1876 AAAIQNIQGSITEYV
-1891 MDDPEIEG
+1891 MDDPETEG

-1990 NSRANSSA
+1990 NSRANSSV

-2023 ADMFTK
+2023 ADMFIK
-2029 RTIKQRVTITHVDTA
+2029 RTIRQRITITHVDTA

-2090 GGGSEEKYLT
+2090 GGSAGEKYLT

-2111 KLEWAKRSAELYPED
+2111 KLEWAKRSAEQYPED
-2126 YTAHVQALERVQPV
+2126 YTANVQALERVQPV

-2153 TWLPTE
+2153 TWLPPKIVE
-2159 VIDQF
+2159 QF
-2164 IYELFGTSPRSQRM
+2164 MFELFSTSNRSRWN
-2178 IRSHYSQHTG
+2178 IHVHYSKYTG
-2188 AWNIESKFAD
+2188 EWNIEGKSYDK
-2198 RGNIKA
+2198 GNIKA
-2204 ENTYGTTRVN
+2204 QNTYGTERIS
-2214 GYKIIEETLNLRDL
+2214 GYKIVEETLNLRDV
-2228 RIFDYVEDE
+2228 RIFDYETDH

-2256 QELIKQAFQDWIW
+2256 QQLIKQAFQDWIW

-2282 NDKFNSIR
+2282 NDKFNSTR

-2337 TFEMVAAAQE
+2337 
-2347 SKRLGLCQ
+2347 S
-2355 KSLFVVPNHLT
+2355 
-2366 EQWASEYLQL
+2366 
-2376 YPSANILV
+2376 
-2384 ATRKDFET
+2384 ATR
-2392 KNRKRFCG
+2392 
-2400 RIATGDYDAIIIGH
+2400 
-2414 SQFEKIPVS
+2414 S
-2423 VERQR
+2423 
-2428 YLLEQQ
+2428 
-2434 RSEVLNGIAELK
+2434 
-2446 ANHGERFS
+2446 
-2454 IKQMERTKKS
+2454 
-2464 IDAKLAKLNDQSR
+2464 
-2477 KDDVV
+2477 
-2482 TFEELGIDRLF
+2482 
-2493 VDEAHYYKNLAAFSK
+2493 
-2508 MRNVGGISQTEA
+2508 
-2520 QKSSDLYMKCRY
+2520 
-2532 LDELTGG
+2532 
-2539 RGVVFATGTPISNT
+2539 
-2553 MVEMYTMQKYLQYHT
+2553 
-2568 LEEHGLLNFDA
+2568 
-2579 WASTF
+2579 
-2584 GETVTA
+2584 
-2590 IELAPEGTGYRA
+2590 
-2602 KTRFSRFYNLPELM
+2602 
-2616 SMFKEVA
+2616 
-2623 DIQTAD
+2623 
-2629 MLNLPVP
+2629 
-2636 KANYHNIVL
+2636 
-2645 KPSEQQKEM
+2645 
-2654 VAALGQRAE
+2654 
-2663 KVRNRMV
+2663 
-2670 DSTEDNMLLI
+2670 
-2680 TNDGRKLAL
+2680 
-2689 DQRLLNPLLPDSD
+2689 
-2702 TSKINACVGDVFDIW
+2702 
-2717 QRTADQRSAQM
+2717 
-2728 VFCDLSTPGK
+2728 
-2738 NRPIEMVPNEQGG
+2738 
-2751 YEMAEFQNVY
+2751 
-2761 DDLRN
+2761 
-2766 KLIARGIPAEEI
+2766 
-2778 AYIHSA
+2778 
-2784 NTETQKK
+2784 
-2791 ELFGK
+2791 
-2796 VRSGQVRVLIGSTQK
+2796 
-2811 MGAGTNVQKKLV
+2811 
-2823 ALHHLDCPWRPSDLQ
+2823 
-2838 QREGRIIRQ
+2838 
-2847 GNENNE
+2847 
-2853 GDIYTYVTENT
+2853 
-2864 FDSYLYQL
+2864 
-2872 VEGKQKFIG
+2872 
-2881 QIMTSKSPVRSCEDI
+2881 
-2896 DETALSYAEIKALC
+2896 
-2910 TGNPHIKEKMDLDI
+2910 
-2924 DVQRLRLLKAN
+2924 
-2935 HLSQRYA
+2935 
-2942 LEDQIIKTLPQQI
+2942 
-2955 AKYEQSIEGY
+2955 
-2965 LSDMDR
+2965 
-2971 LKENTHPNEDGF
+2971 
-2983 SPMEVEGTV
+2983 
-2992 YTDKKAAGSAIL
+2992 
-3004 AACKAMTSPEPV
+3004 
-3016 PLGQYRGFSM
+3016 
-3026 DLSFASLTREFKVT
+3026 
-3040 LKGALYY
+3040 
-3047 TTNLG
+3047 
-3052 TDVFGNILRLDNL
+3052 
-3065 LESMEERISTCREQL
+3065 
-3080 ENTRMQLENA
+3080 
-3090 KLEVDKPFPQE
+3090 
-3101 DELKR
+3101 
-3106 KSARL
+3106 
-3111 DELNILLNMDKRES
+3111 
-3125 EIVDGDVGDEVTAPA
+3125 
-3140 RGSPD
+3140 
-3145 RER
+3145 

>member
-70 VSRGTRGIALLVDTD
+70 VNRGTRGIALLVDTD
-85 QGYKLRYVFDMSDTN
+85 RGYKLRYVFDMSDTN
-100 SRQGRVIPI
+100 SRQGRTIPI
-109 WKMEPRYEDAVIE
+109 WKMEPRYEDTVIE

-135 GLAARLLET
+135 GLAACLLET
-144 AKVIVEDNFGDY
+144 AKVIVEDNLGDY

-162 VKGGSLLEEL
+162 VKAGSLLEDL
-172 DDLSTETWFRGLV
+172 DDLSTETWFKGLV

-219 ETLSI
+219 EALSI

-248 RAEQRENRTFA
+248 RAEQRENRTFDE
-259 QTPNRQYHDGRTK
+259 NSDRQYHDGRTK

-278 HGTDIPDGGRL
+278 HGTDIPSGGRL
-289 PPAQSGSAGGPE
+289 PSAQPGSAGGPE

-313 SDPQERLL
+313 SEPQERLL

-327 RQAERPSGEDRPAGH
+327 RQAERPSGENRPAGH
-342 GDGGAVDGA
+342 GDGGAADGA

-380 GGGNGADG
+380 GGGSGADG
-388 ASLYGRVSDP
+388 AGLRGRISGP
-398 LIAGEAPPQA
+398 LIAGEELPQA

-420 NSHHDFNARTD
+420 NSHHDFDAHTD

-438 SEKTELLRVSDALKD
+438 SEKQELLRVSDALKD
-453 HKAEIA
+453 HRIEIA
-459 AFFEAHEGRKER
+459 VFFEAHEDRKER

-515 GDFLRWPS
+515 EDFLRWPH
-523 VADTIYGMILLDQW
+523 VADAIQGMILLGQW

-551 ISLIEQVEAEKKPV
+551 ITFIEQAGREKREV
-565 FTLPQAAIDYVLCGG
+565 FTLPQEAIDYVLCGG
-580 ISVSQRKY
+580 SGVSAGKF
-588 RIFEQFQKNEG
+588 RIYEQFQKQES

-608 STYGVGGHSDAIP
+608 DEYGIGGRSDAIP
-621 GSGFFVDYDGK
+621 GSGYWEDHDGE
-632 GIKLWRG
+632 GITISRDLQDPNGKYKI
-639 THGEP
+639 T
-644 DRVEV
+644 
-649 LLSWAKVEK
+649 WAKVEK

-666 GRYLNRAEK
+666 GRYLNRAEQ
-675 EHYPQYRA
+675 EQYAAYR
-683 QVEQRKARWDIAAEI
+683 EQTAVREARSKIHDDFYSIVCDYKAFVSESKITDKTPDRWYLVSCATAFLNGDKKMYA
-698 CSIIDDYVDFK
+698 
-709 TRTGE
+709 RTGE
-714 TDPYKELLLARTCA
+714 
-728 NSFRIGEKKCYVL
+728 
-741 SGDNLFVLPTL
+741 GDFILPMMRDAL
-752 RNAMQTIIRDKT
+752 RTIIEEAPQLAD
-764 HLTERCE
+764 RCE
-771 AVLADLSGPLATPLE
+771 TVLAELNGPLAMPLE
-786 PTEEEL
+786 PTYDEL
-792 NPPPPPKKEYRLT
+792 NPPKKEYRLT

-818 LLAYNEQ
+818 LLAYDEQ

-862 AENAALVADAEEPD
+862 AEDAAPVADAEEPD
-876 AGESPDAPLPV
+876 AGEPLDAPLPV

-930 RDGQGQTIPQDFL
+930 RDSEGQTIPQDFL
-943 AELDPP
+943 ADLDPP

-954 VIDMVQAQLGRAKWL
+954 VIDMAQAQLEQTKWL

-1006 SVDLVSFRLSY
+1006 SADLVSFRLSY
-1017 LVDGSEAA
+1017 LVDGAEATA
-1025 SIQCAGFHDL
+1025 IQCAGFRDL
-1035 NELLANLDFD
+1035 NEFLANLDFD

-1067 QQTEDD
+1067 QQTEYD

-1097 IDPDKLNADPFI
+1097 IDPDKRNADPFI
-1109 QRVMADAEQA
+1109 QQVMVDVEQA
-1119 SARAPQSDER
+1119 AARVPQSDER
-1129 FSPIETENGYAVWDN
+1129 FSLTETEDGYAVWDN
-1144 IRDEIYVDDEGVSE
+1144 IRDEIYVDDEGVQEHFISE
-1158 EFTSRWQAEEYA
+1158 WQAEDY
-1170 RQLNQ
+1170 LKQ
-1175 VNPLARYYGEGET
+1175 VR
-1188 ILIRQYPNGQYYV
+1188 
-1201 QYCYDDQDN
+1201 
-1210 TVYATASGFDT
+1210 
-1221 FEQAEAA
+1221 
-1228 LYTHRPQ
+1228 
-1235 AKKDPIAA
+1235 
-1243 QDLAY
+1243 
-1248 RQAAE
+1248 
-1253 YWSGDEHLVIFR
+1253 
-1265 EPNGTFCNQ
+1265 
-1274 YGFISGR
+1274 
-1281 VTPTTGSFAKLEEAE
+1281 
-1296 KQLYA
+1296 
-1301 DRPLAQKVQARE
+1301 
-1313 KPPAHAPVDRDE
+1313 
-1325 AERRYQVVVYHHL
+1325 QVVADK
-1338 ENGMDEKTEYATLEE
+1338 ES
-1353 AEQAARGYLDGTM
+1353 AEWL
-1366 EADGFAYEGA
+1366 
-1376 AVYDLL
+1376 AV
-1382 EKKWLRVIGDFP
+1382 ERAKQEIPEP
-1394 TLELPA
+1394 TS
-1400 AKEGTEPKPPAA
+1400 AKEEPP
-1412 PMPTQEG
+1412 
-1419 TEKAAEY
+1419 
-1426 LFDQERIVVFQSPS
+1426 
-1440 GKFYNHYGYDV
+1440 
-1451 QSGFSNVIAGG
+1451 
-1462 FDTFEEAEKALYSHR
+1462 
-1477 PKAERVLKPA
+1477 
-1487 ERENTVGTAEKG
+1487 
-1499 AESSAD
+1499 
-1505 GHDQGGK
+1505 
-1512 EPTLAPPQP
+1512 LAPPQP
-1521 QRRARVSP
+1521 QRRAKVSP

-1537 NADRHEYHITDDALG
+1537 NADRHEYHITDDAIG
-1552 VGTPGER
+1552 TGTPGER

-1586 VLARYVGWGGLA
+1586 VLAQYVGWGGLA

-1618 EYAAARESTLTAF
+1618 EYAAARASTLTAF

-1643 ALTNMGFQTGN
+1643 ALTNMGFKTGN

-1828 TDANGLKMNQY
+1828 TDANRLKMNQY

-1876 AAAIQNIRGSITEYV
+1876 AAAIQNIQGSITEYV
-1891 MDDPEIEG
+1891 MDDPETES

-1990 NSRANSSA
+1990 NSRANSSV

-2023 ADMFTK
+2023 ADMFIK
-2029 RTIKQRVTITHVDTA
+2029 RTIRQRITITHVDTA

-2090 GGGSEEKYLT
+2090 GGSAGEKYLT

-2111 KLEWAKRSAELYPED
+2111 KLEWAKRSAEQYPED
-2126 YTAHVQALERVQPV
+2126 YTANVQALERVQPV

-2153 TWLPTE
+2153 TWLPPKIVE
-2159 VIDQF
+2159 QF
-2164 IYELFGTSPRSQRM
+2164 MFELFSTSNRSRWN
-2178 IRSHYSQHTG
+2178 IHVHYSKYTG
-2188 AWNIESKFAD
+2188 EWNIEGKSYDK
-2198 RGNIKA
+2198 GNIKA
-2204 ENTYGTTRVN
+2204 QNTYGTERIS
-2214 GYKIIEETLNLRDL
+2214 GYKIIEETLNLRDV
-2228 RIFDYVEDE
+2228 RIFDYETDH

-2256 QELIKQAFQDWIW
+2256 QQLIKQAFQDWIW

-2282 NDKFNSIR
+2282 NDKFNSTR

-2355 KSLFVVPNHLT
+2355 KSLFVVPNYLT

-2423 VERQR
+2423 AERQR

-2434 RSEVLNGIAELK
+2434 RREVLDGIAELK

-2464 IDAKLAKLNDQSR
+2464 IDAKLEKLNDQSR

-2482 TFEELGIDRLF
+2482 TFEELGIDRIF
-2493 VDEAHYYKNLAAFSK
+2493 IDEAHYYKNLAAFSK

-2539 RGVVFATGTPISNT
+2539 RGVIFATGTPISNT
-2553 MVEMYTMQKYLQYHT
+2553 MVEMYTMQKYLQYHA

-2629 MLNLPVP
+2629 MLKLPIP
-2636 KANYHNIVL
+2636 KANSHNIVL

-2654 VAALGQRAE
+2654 VAALGERAE

-2702 TSKINACVGDVFDIW
+2702 TSKINACADNVFEIW

-2738 NRPIEMVPNEQGG
+2738 SRPIEMVPNEQGG
-2751 YEMAEFQNVY
+2751 YKMAEFQNVY
-2761 DDLRN
+2761 DDLRD
-2766 KLIARGIPAEEI
+2766 KLISKGIPADEI
-2778 AYIHSA
+2778 AYIHTA
-2784 NTETQKK
+2784 NTEARKK

-2811 MGAGTNVQKKLV
+2811 MGAGTNVQKKLA

-2847 GNENNE
+2847 GNENDE
-2853 GDIYTYVTENT
+2853 VDIYTYVTENT

-2910 TGNPHIKEKMDLDI
+2910 TGNPNIKEKMDLDI

-2942 LEDQIIKTLPQQI
+2942 LEDQIIKELPQEI
-2955 AKYEQSIEGY
+2955 ARYEQYIEGY
-2965 LSDMDR
+2965 TSDMDR
-2971 LKENTHPNEDGF
+2971 LKNNTHPNEDGF

-3004 AACKAMTSPEPV
+3004 AACKAMTSPDPV
-3016 PLGQYRGFSM
+3016 PLGQYRGFAM
-3026 DLSFASLTREFKVT
+3026 DLSFESLFREFKVT

-3047 TTNLG
+3047 TTPLG
-3052 TDVFGNILRLDNL
+3052 TDIFGNILRLDNL
-3065 LESMEERISTCREQL
+3065 LGSMEERINTCREQL
-3080 ENTRMQLENA
+3080 ENTKVQLENA
-3090 KLEVDKPFPQE
+3090 KLEVEKPFPQE
-3101 DELKR
+3101 DELKT

>member
-70 VSRGTRGIALLVDTD
+70 VNRGTRGIALLVDTD

-100 SRQGRVIPI
+100 SRQGRTIPI
-109 WKMEPRYEDAVIE
+109 WKMEPRYEDTVIE
-122 ALENSYGEFPDRS
+122 ALENSYGEFPDLS
-135 GLAARLLET
+135 GLAACLLET

-156 YTELRG
+156 LTELRG
-162 VKGGSLLEEL
+162 IKEGSLLEEL
-172 DDLSTETWFRGLV
+172 DDLSTEAWFKGLV

-327 RQAERPSGEDRPAGH
+327 RQVERPSGEDRPAGH

-380 GGGNGADG
+380 SGGSSADRAG
-388 ASLYGRVSDP
+388 LRGHISGP
-398 LIAGEAPPQA
+398 LIAGEELPQA
-408 PVDGTSG
+408 PVDGTSA
-415 TTGLQ
+415 TAGLQ
-420 NSHHDFNARTD
+420 NSHHDFDARTD

-438 SEKTELLRVSDALKD
+438 SEKQELLRISDALKN
-453 HKAEIA
+453 HRTEIA

-501 VLDLWRGAYLSREK
+501 VLNLWRGTYLSREK
-515 GDFLRWPS
+515 EEFLRWPH
-523 VADTIYGMILLDQW
+523 VADTIYGMILLHQW
-537 LDPEERPLPSEAEQ
+537 LDPDERPLPSEAEQ
-551 ISLIEQVEAEKKPV
+551 VSLIEQAEAEKASA
-565 FTLPQAAIDYVLCGG
+565 FILPQEAIDYVLCGRY
-580 ISVSQRKY
+580 SPSKL
-588 RIFEQFQKNEG
+588 RIYDQYQ
-599 KQENIKFLR
+599 KQESRQENAKFLKAE
-608 STYGVGGHSDAIP
+608 YGVGSYSNAIP
-621 GSGFFVDYDGK
+621 SSGFRVDHDSTGITISRDYGDPDGK
-632 GIKLWRG
+632 F
-639 THGEP
+639 
-644 DRVEV
+644 
-649 LLSWAKVEK
+649 LLTWAKVEK
-658 RIGELIAA
+658 RIGELITA

-792 NPPPPPKKEYRLT
+792 NPPPPPKKEYRLI
-805 LGVTVYLGAQEYE
+805 LGDTVYLGAQEYE

-836 FNKELPREEFDRLLA
+836 FNKELPREEFDHLLA

-904 YTGAEEFVAAIKEEN
+904 YTDAEQFLTEIQEEN
-919 HAGAPMRIVLY
+919 RVGAPKRIVLY

-943 AELDPP
+943 AELDPA
-949 PQGFQ
+949 PQGFE
-954 VIDMVQAQLGRAKWL
+954 VIDMAQAQLERAKWL

-1006 SVDLVSFRLSY
+1006 SADLVSFRLSY
-1017 LVDGSEAA
+1017 LVDGAEAT
-1025 SIQCAGFHDL
+1025 SIQCAGFRDL
-1035 NELLANLDFD
+1035 NEFLANLDFD
-1045 EMVAFAEEEY
+1045 EMVASAEEEY
-1055 NKQQTQKKQTEV
+1055 NKQRQGQEH
-1067 QQTEDD
+1067 
-1073 PFPEIDPAAIRRTL
+1073 PADTA
-1087 AERGIVDGKV
+1087 
-1097 IDPDKLNADPFI
+1097 PH
-1109 QRVMADAEQA
+1109 QAEQTGA
-1119 SARAPQSDER
+1119 EPDVR
-1129 FSPIETENGYAVWDN
+1129 FYAVELDRGSQIAYGVWDDQN
-1144 IRDEIYVDDEGVSE
+1144 DRIYVDDEGVSE

-1201 QYCYDDQDN
+1201 QYCYDGQDN
-1210 TVYATASGFDT
+1210 TVYATAGGFDT

-1228 LYTHRPQ
+1228 LYTHRPK

-1281 VTPTTGSFAKLEEAE
+1281 VTPTTGSFATLEEAE

-1313 KPPAHAPVDRDE
+1313 KPPAHAPADRDE
-1325 AERRYQVVVYHHL
+1325 AEHRYQVVVYHHL
-1338 ENGMDEKTEYATLEE
+1338 ENGMDEKLEYATPEE
-1353 AEQAARGYLDGTM
+1353 AEQAARGYLEGTM
-1366 EADGFAYEGA
+1366 EPDGFAYEGA

-1382 EKKWLRVIGDFP
+1382 EKKWFRVIGDFP
-1394 TLELPA
+1394 TPEPPA
-1400 AKEGTEPKPPAA
+1400 AKEEQPPPPREDTEPAA
-1412 PMPTQEG
+1412 ADRDLLGKEITLEG
-1419 TEKAAEY
+1419 RRFRVEKIDEDGRAS
-1426 LFDQERIVVFQSPS
+1426 LRDL
-1440 GKFYNHYGYDV
+1440 
-1451 QSGFSNVIAGG
+1451 
-1462 FDTFEEAEKALYSHR
+1462 TFEGAADFPIERVEHISAIQRLMEPAEK
-1477 PKAERVLKPA
+1477 
-1487 ERENTVGTAEKG
+1487 TAGPGKSVK
-1499 AESSAD
+1499 SSAD
-1505 GHDQGGK
+1505 GHDQGGI

-1537 NADRHEYHITDDALG
+1537 NADRHEYHITDDAIG
-1552 VGTPGER
+1552 TGTPGER

-1654 LLEPSCGIG
+1654 ILEPSCGIG

-1839 FIDHPEMVMGEMREI
+1839 FIDHSEMVMGEMREI

-1870 DLGEQL
+1870 DLEDQL
-1876 AAAIQNIRGSITEYV
+1876 AVAIQNIRGSITEYV
-1891 MDDPEIEG
+1891 MDDPETEG

-1911 NFSYTIVDGKVYYRE
+1911 NFSYTIVNGKVYYRE
-1926 NSRMNPV
+1926 NSRMNQV

-1972 QRKLNAL
+1972 QRRLNAL

-2023 ADMFTK
+2023 ADMFIK
-2029 RTIKQRVTITHVDTA
+2029 RTIKQRITITHVDTA

-2198 RGNIKA
+2198 RGNVKA

-2269 KDPARRERLTRLY
+2269 KDSQRRERLTRLY

-2312 HQVNAIAHILYG
+2312 HQMNAIAHILYG

-2645 KPSEQQKEM
+2645 KPSEQQEEM
-2654 VAALGQRAE
+2654 VAALGERAE

-2702 TSKINACVGDVFDIW
+2702 TSKINACAGDVFDIW

-2766 KLIARGIPAEEI
+2766 KLIAKGIPAEEI

-2853 GDIYTYVTENT
+2853 VDIYTYVTENT

>member
-70 VSRGTRGIALLVDTD
+70 VNQGTRGIALLVDTD
-85 QGYKLRYVFDMSDTN
+85 RGYKLRYVFDMSDTN
-100 SRQGRVIPI
+100 SRQGRTIPI

-135 GLAARLLET
+135 GLAACLLET

-156 YTELRG
+156 LTELRG
-162 VKGGSLLEEL
+162 IKEGSLLEEL
-172 DDLSTETWFRGLV
+172 DDLSTEAWFKGLV

-301 GRKIWDAAAQLP
+301 GRKIWDATAQLP

-327 RQAERPSGEDRPAGH
+327 RQAERPSGEDRQAGH
-342 GDGGAVDGA
+342 GDGGAADGA
-351 DGAGAGRDGGAEG
+351 DSAGAGRDGGAEG

-398 LIAGEAPPQA
+398 LIAGEALPQA

-501 VLDLWRGAYLSREK
+501 VLNLWRGAYLSREK
-515 GDFLRWPS
+515 EDFLRWPS

-551 ISLIEQVEAEKKPV
+551 ISLIEQAEAEKKPV

-658 RIGELIAA
+658 RIRELIAA
-666 GRYLNRAEK
+666 DRYLNRAEK

-862 AENAALVADAEEPD
+862 AENAAPVADAEEPD

-954 VIDMVQAQLGRAKWL
+954 VIDMAQAQLGRAKWL

-1006 SVDLVSFRLSY
+1006 SADLVSFRLSY
-1017 LVDGSEAA
+1017 LVDGAEAA
-1025 SIQCAGFHDL
+1025 SIQCAGFRDL
-1035 NELLANLDFD
+1035 NEFLANLDFD

-1055 NKQQTQKKQTEV
+1055 NKQCQGREH
-1067 QQTEDD
+1067 
-1073 PFPEIDPAAIRRTL
+1073 PADTAPSQEEKAG
-1087 AERGIVDGKV
+1087 AE
-1097 IDPDKLNADPFI
+1097 PD
-1109 QRVMADAEQA
+1109 V
-1119 SARAPQSDER
+1119 R
-1129 FSPIETENGYAVWDN
+1129 FYAVELDRGSQIAYGVWDGQN
-1144 IRDEIYVDDEGVSE
+1144 DRIYVDDEGVSE

-1175 VNPLARYYGEGET
+1175 VELCARYYGEGET

-1281 VTPTTGSFAKLEEAE
+1281 VTPTTGSFATLEEAE

-1353 AEQAARGYLDGTM
+1353 AEQVAQGYLDGTM

-1512 EPTLAPPQP
+1512 GPTLAPPQP

-1586 VLARYVGWGGLA
+1586 VVARYVGWGGLA

-1672 LADSKIYGVELDGI
+1672 LADSKIYGVELDSI

-1870 DLGEQL
+1870 DLEDQL
-1876 AAAIQNIRGSITEYV
+1876 AVAIQSIQGSITEYV
-1891 MDDPEIEG
+1891 MDDPETEG

-2023 ADMFTK
+2023 ADMFIK
-2029 RTIKQRVTITHVDTA
+2029 RTIKQRITITHVDTA

-2198 RGNIKA
+2198 RGNVKA

-2256 QELIKQAFQDWIW
+2256 QQLIKQAFQDWIW

-2290 PREYDGSHLNFVGIN
+2290 PREYDGSHLKFVGIN

-2482 TFEELGIDRLF
+2482 TFEELGIDRIF

-2553 MVEMYTMQKYLQYHT
+2553 MVEMYTMQKYLQYHV

-2636 KANYHNIVL
+2636 KANYRNIVL
-2645 KPSEQQKEM
+2645 KPSEQQEEM
-2654 VAALGQRAE
+2654 VAALGERAE

-2702 TSKINACVGDVFDIW
+2702 TSKINACAGDVFDIW

-2853 GDIYTYVTENT
+2853 VDIYTYVTENT

-2942 LEDQIIKTLPQQI
+2942 LEDQIIKELPQQI
-2955 AKYEQSIEGY
+2955 AKYEQYIEGY

-3065 LESMEERISTCREQL
+3065 LESMEERINTCREQL

>member
-70 VSRGTRGIALLVDTD
+70 VNRGTRGIALLVDTD

-162 VKGGSLLEEL
+162 VKEGSLLEEL

-537 LDPEERPLPSEAEQ
+537 LDPDERPLPSEAEQ
-551 ISLIEQVEAEKKPV
+551 ISFIEQAEAEKKPV
-565 FTLPQAAIDYVLCGG
+565 FTLPQEAIDYVLCGG
-580 ISVSQRKY
+580 SGVSQGKY
-588 RIFEQFQKNEG
+588 RIYEQFQKQES
-599 KQENIKFLR
+599 KQENIKSLR
-608 STYGVGGHSDAIP
+608 NEYGIGGHSDAIP
-621 GSGFFVDYDGK
+621 GSGYWEDHDSKGITISRDYGDPDGK
-632 GIKLWRG
+632 F
-639 THGEP
+639 
-644 DRVEV
+644 
-649 LLSWAKVEK
+649 LLTWTKVEK
-658 RIGELIAA
+658 RIRELIAA
-666 GRYLNRAEK
+666 DRYLNRAEQ
-675 EHYPQYRA
+675 EQYAAYR
-683 QVEQRKARWDIAAEI
+683 EQTAVREARSKIHDDFYEIVCDYKSFVSDSKIA
-698 CSIIDDYVDFK
+698 DK
-709 TRTGE
+709 TPDRWYLVSCATAFLNGSKKMYARTGE
-714 TDPYKELLLARTCA
+714 GDFILPMMRDALRTIMEEVPRLA
-728 NSFRIGEKKCYVL
+728 
-741 SGDNLFVLPTL
+741 D
-752 RNAMQTIIRDKT
+752 
-764 HLTERCE
+764 RCE
-771 AVLADLSGPLATPLE
+771 AVLAELNGPLAAPLE
-786 PTEEEL
+786 PTYNEL
-792 NPPPPPKKEYRLT
+792 NPPKKEYRLA
-805 LGVTVYLGAQEYE
+805 LGDTVYLGAKEYE
-818 LLAYNEQ
+818 LLAYDEQ
-825 TVRLYDPTFPI
+825 TVRLYDPSFPI

-851 ENPLNDRLLQV
+851 ENPLNNRLLQV
-862 AENAALVADAEEPD
+862 VEDAAPVADAEEPD
-876 AGESPDAPLPV
+876 AEEPLDALLPV
-887 GRIDFL
+887 GRLDFL

-904 YTGAEEFVAAIKEEN
+904 YTDAEKFIAAIKEEN

-949 PQGFQ
+949 PQGFE
-954 VIDMVQAQLGRAKWL
+954 VIDMAQAQLDLAKWL
-969 INAYCMEVFEQEADF
+969 INAYCMETFEQEADF

-1006 SVDLVSFRLSY
+1006 SADLVSFRLSY
-1017 LVDGSEAA
+1017 LADGAEAT
-1025 SIQCAGFHDL
+1025 SIQCAGFRDL
-1035 NELLANLDFD
+1035 NEFLANLDFD

-1055 NKQQTQKKQTEV
+1055 NKQRQGREH
-1067 QQTEDD
+1067 
-1073 PFPEIDPAAIRRTL
+1073 PADTAPSQEEKAG
-1087 AERGIVDGKV
+1087 AE
-1097 IDPDKLNADPFI
+1097 PD
-1109 QRVMADAEQA
+1109 V
-1119 SARAPQSDER
+1119 R
-1129 FSPIETENGYAVWDN
+1129 FYAVELDRGSQIAYGVWDGQN
-1144 IRDEIYVDDEGVSE
+1144 DRIYVDDEGVSE

-1175 VNPLARYYGEGET
+1175 VELCARYYGEGET

-1210 TVYATASGFDT
+1210 TVYATAGGFDT

-1253 YWSGDEHLVIFR
+1253 YWSGDEHLVIFQ

-1281 VTPTTGSFAKLEEAE
+1281 VTPTTGNFATLEEAE
-1296 KQLYA
+1296 KRLYA
-1301 DRPLAQKVQARE
+1301 DRPMAQKIQTRE
-1313 KPPAHAPVDRDE
+1313 KPPAHAPADR
-1325 AERRYQVVVYHHL
+1325 RKTQHQYQVVVYHHL
-1338 ENGMDEKTEYATLEE
+1338 ENGMDEKLEYATPEE
-1353 AEQAARGYLDGTM
+1353 AEQAARGYLEGTM
-1366 EADGFAYEGA
+1366 EPDGFAYEGA

-1394 TLELPA
+1394 MTEPPDTKEEPPAPPTSPQESADRDLIGKEVTLEGRRFRV
-1400 AKEGTEPKPPAA
+1400 AKIDEDGRAS
-1412 PMPTQEG
+1412 
-1419 TEKAAEY
+1419 
-1426 LFDQERIVVFQSPS
+1426 LRDL
-1440 GKFYNHYGYDV
+1440 
-1451 QSGFSNVIAGG
+1451 
-1462 FDTFEEAEKALYSHR
+1462 TFEGAVGFPIERVEHISAIRRLMGPAEK
-1477 PKAERVLKPA
+1477 
-1487 ERENTVGTAEKG
+1487 TAGPEKS
-1499 AESSAD
+1499 AKSSAD
-1505 GHDQGGK
+1505 GHNQGG
-1512 EPTLAPPQP
+1512 EESPLAHPQP
-1521 QRRARVSP
+1521 QSQRRARVSP

-1537 NADRHEYHITDDALG
+1537 NADRHEYHITDDAIG
-1552 VGTPGER
+1552 TGTPGER

-1573 EAEDRLATPEEQE
+1573 EAENRLATPEEQA

-1598 DCFDERHS
+1598 DCFDDRHS
-1606 KYAELKALLTEE
+1606 KYAELKSLLTEE

-1631 YTPPVVIRSIYQ
+1631 YTPPVVIRSTYQ
-1643 ALTNMGFQTGN
+1643 VLANMGFKTGN
-1654 LLEPSCGIG
+1654 ILEPSCGIG

-1754 PGGVIA
+1754 PGGIVA

-1839 FIDHPEMVMGEMREI
+1839 FIDHPEMVMGEMREV

-1859 PETACLPIEGR
+1859 PETACLPLGGQ

-1876 AAAIQNIRGSITEYV
+1876 AAAIQNIQGRITEYV
-1891 MDDPEIEG
+1891 MDDPETES

-1911 NFSYTIVDGKVYYRE
+1911 NFSYTIVDGEVYYRE

-1948 IRDCVRT
+1948 IRDCVWT

-1961 EDWPDQDIQAQ
+1961 EDWPADDIQAQ
-1972 QRKLNAL
+1972 QRKLNAI
-1979 YDAFVD
+1979 YDAFVS

-2029 RTIKQRVTITHVDTA
+2029 RTIKQKVTITRVDTA

-2063 AELTGKTEQEVYAD
+2063 AELTGKTEQEIYTD

-2090 GGGSEEKYLT
+2090 GGSTGEKYLT

-2111 KLEWAKRSAELYPED
+2111 KLEWAKRSAEQYPKD
-2126 YTAHVQALERVQPV
+2126 YAAHVKALEQVQPV

-2153 TWLPTE
+2153 TWLPTTVVE
-2159 VIDQF
+2159 QF
-2164 IYELFGTSPRSQRM
+2164 MYELFNTPPYCRRK
-2178 IRSHYSQHTG
+2178 IRVHYFQATG
-2188 AWNIESKFAD
+2188 EWNIEGKSYDKS
-2198 RGNIKA
+2198 NIKA
-2204 ENTYGTTRVN
+2204 HNTYGTGRIN
-2214 GYKIIEETLNLRDL
+2214 GYKIIEETLNLRDV
-2228 RIFDYVEDE
+2228 RIYDYEIDQ
-2237 HGNRVPIL
+2237 HGNRVPVL

-2256 QELIKQAFQDWIW
+2256 QQLIKQAFQDWIW
-2269 KDPARRERLTRLY
+2269 KDPTRRERLTRLY

-2384 ATRKDFET
+2384 ATKKDFET

-2423 VERQR
+2423 AERQR

-2434 RSEVLNGIAELK
+2434 RREVLNGISELK

-2464 IDAKLAKLNDQSR
+2464 IDAKLEKLNDQSR

-2482 TFEELGIDRLF
+2482 TFEELGIDRIF
-2493 VDEAHYYKNLAAFSK
+2493 IDEAHYYKNLAAFSK

-2553 MVEMYTMQKYLQYHT
+2553 MVEMYTMQKYLQYHA

-2636 KANYHNIVL
+2636 KANSHNIVL

-2654 VAALGQRAE
+2654 VAALGERAE

-2689 DQRLLNPLLPDSD
+2689 DQRLLNPLLLDSD
-2702 TSKINACVGDVFDIW
+2702 TSKINACADNVFEIW

-2728 VFCDLSTPGK
+2728 VFCDLSTPSK
-2738 NRPIEMVPNEQGG
+2738 SRPIEMIPNEQGG
-2751 YEMAEFQNVY
+2751 YEMAGFQNVY
-2761 DDLRN
+2761 DDLRD
-2766 KLIARGIPAEEI
+2766 KLIAKGIPAEEI
-2778 AYIHSA
+2778 AYIHTA

-2847 GNENNE
+2847 GNENDE
-2853 GDIYTYVTENT
+2853 VDIYTYVTENT

-2955 AKYEQSIEGY
+2955 ARYEQYMEGY
-2965 LSDMDR
+2965 ISDMDR

-3004 AACKAMTSPEPV
+3004 AACKAMTSPDPV
-3016 PLGQYRGFSM
+3016 PLGQYRGFAM
-3026 DLSFASLTREFKVT
+3026 ELSFESLSREFKVT
-3040 LKGALYY
+3040 LEGALYY
-3047 TTNLG
+3047 TAPLG
-3052 TDVFGNILRLDNL
+3052 TDIFGNILRLDNL
-3065 LESMEERISTCREQL
+3065 LGSMEERIKACQEQL
-3080 ENTRMQLENA
+3080 ENTKVQLENA
-3090 KLEVDKPFPQE
+3090 KQEVEKPFPQE
-3101 DELKR
+3101 EELKT

-3125 EIVDGDVGDEVTAPA
+3125 EIVDGDRDEREEAPDK
-3140 RGSPD
+3140 GG

>member
-70 VSRGTRGIALLVDTD
+70 VNRGTRGIALLVDTD

-135 GLAARLLET
+135 GLAACLLET

-162 VKGGSLLEEL
+162 VKEGSLLEEL

-289 PPAQSGSAGGPE
+289 PPAQSGNAGGPE

-313 SDPQERLL
+313 SEPQERLL

-342 GDGGAVDGA
+342 GDGGAADGA

-388 ASLYGRVSDP
+388 AGLHGRISGP
-398 LIAGEAPPQA
+398 LIAGEELPQA

-415 TTGLQ
+415 TAGLQ
-420 NSHHDFNARTD
+420 NSHHDFDAHTD

-438 SEKTELLRVSDALKD
+438 SEKQELLRISDALKD
-453 HKAEIA
+453 HRAEIA

-494 GYRAWDD
+494 GYRALDD

-515 GDFLRWPS
+515 EDFLRWPS
-523 VADTIYGMILLDQW
+523 VADAIYGMILLDQW
-537 LDPEERPLPSEAEQ
+537 LDPEERPLPNEAEQ
-551 ISLIEQVEAEKKPV
+551 IAFIEQAGAEQAPA
-565 FTLPQAAIDYVLCGG
+565 LPIPQEAIDYVLCGRY
-580 ISVSQRKY
+580 SPSKL
-588 RIFEQFQKNEG
+588 RIYDQYQ
-599 KQENIKFLR
+599 KQESRQENAKFLKAE
-608 STYGVGGHSDAIP
+608 YGIGSYSNAISN
-621 GSGFFVDYDGK
+621 SGFRAGHDSTGITISRDYGDPDGK
-632 GIKLWRG
+632 F
-639 THGEP
+639 
-644 DRVEV
+644 
-649 LLSWAKVEK
+649 LLTWAKAEK

-666 GRYLNRAEK
+666 GRYLNRAEQ
-675 EHYPQYRA
+675 EQYAAYR
-683 QVEQRKARWDIAAEI
+683 EQTAVREARSKIHDDFYGIVCDYKAFVSESKITDKTPDRWYLVSCATAFLNGDKKMYA
-698 CSIIDDYVDFK
+698 
-709 TRTGE
+709 RTGE
-714 TDPYKELLLARTCA
+714 GDFILPMMRDALRTIMEAAPQLA
-728 NSFRIGEKKCYVL
+728 G
-741 SGDNLFVLPTL
+741 
-752 RNAMQTIIRDKT
+752 
-764 HLTERCE
+764 RCE
-771 AVLADLSGPLATPLE
+771 AMLAALDGPLAAPLE
-786 PTEEEL
+786 PSYDEL
-792 NPPPPPKKEYRLT
+792 NPPKKEYRLT
-805 LGVTVYLGAQEYE
+805 LGDTVYLGAQEYE
-818 LLAYNEQ
+818 LLAYDEQ

-851 ENPLNDRLLQV
+851 ENPLNDKLLQV
-862 AENAALVADAEEPD
+862 AEDAASVADVGEPD
-876 AGESPDAPLPV
+876 AGEPLDAPLPV

-919 HAGAPMRIVLY
+919 HVGVPMRIVLY
-930 RDGQGQTIPQDFL
+930 QDGQGQTISQDFL

-949 PQGFQ
+949 PQGFE
-954 VIDMVQAQLGRAKWL
+954 VIDMAQAQLERAKWL

-1006 SVDLVSFRLSY
+1006 SADLVSFRLSY
-1017 LVDGSEAA
+1017 LVDGAEAT
-1025 SIQCAGFHDL
+1025 SIQCAGFRDL
-1035 NELLANLDFD
+1035 NEFLANLDFD

-1087 AERGIVDGKV
+1087 AERGIMDGKV
-1097 IDPDKLNADPFI
+1097 IDPDKRNAAPFI
-1109 QRVMADAEQA
+1109 QQVMADVEQA
-1119 SARAPQSDER
+1119 TARVPQSDER
-1129 FSPIETENGYAVWDN
+1129 FSPIEVENGYAVWDN

-1170 RQLNQ
+1170 RQLKH
-1175 VNPLARYYGEGET
+1175 VKTLAQYYGEGET

-1210 TVYATASGFDT
+1210 TVYATAGGFDT

-1235 AKKDPIAA
+1235 AKKGPIAA

-1253 YWSGDEHLVIFR
+1253 YWSGDEHLVIFQ

-1281 VTPTTGSFAKLEEAE
+1281 VTPTTGSFATLEEAE
-1296 KQLYA
+1296 KRLYA
-1301 DRPLAQKVQARE
+1301 DRPMAQKVQARE
-1313 KPPAHAPVDRDE
+1313 KPPAHAPADR
-1325 AERRYQVVVYHHL
+1325 RKTQHQYQVVVYHHL
-1338 ENGMDEKTEYATLEE
+1338 ENGMDEKLEYATPEE
-1353 AEQAARGYLDGTM
+1353 AEQAARGYLEGTM
-1366 EADGFAYEGA
+1366 EPDGFAYEGA

-1394 TLELPA
+1394 TPEPPT
-1400 AKEGTEPKPPAA
+1400 AKEEQPLPPREDTETAA
-1412 PMPTQEG
+1412 SDRDLLGKEITLEG
-1419 TEKAAEY
+1419 RRFRVEKIDEDGRAS
-1426 LFDQERIVVFQSPS
+1426 LRDL
-1440 GKFYNHYGYDV
+1440 
-1451 QSGFSNVIAGG
+1451 
-1462 FDTFEEAEKALYSHR
+1462 TFEGAVGFPIERVEHISVIRRLMGPAEK
-1477 PKAERVLKPA
+1477 
-1487 ERENTVGTAEKG
+1487 TAGPGKG

-1839 FIDHPEMVMGEMREI
+1839 FIDHSEMVMGEMREI

-1870 DLGEQL
+1870 DLEDQL
-1876 AAAIQNIRGSITEYV
+1876 AVAIQSIQGSITEYV
-1891 MDDPEIEG
+1891 MDDPETEG

-1926 NSRMNPV
+1926 NSRMNPI

-1990 NSRANSSA
+1990 NSRANSSV

-2023 ADMFTK
+2023 ADMFIK
-2029 RTIKQRVTITHVDTA
+2029 RTIKQRITITHVDTA

-2198 RGNIKA
+2198 RGNVKA

-2702 TSKINACVGDVFDIW
+2702 TSKINACAGDVFDIW

-2853 GDIYTYVTENT
+2853 VDIYTYVTENT

-2942 LEDQIIKTLPQQI
+2942 LEDQISKELPQQI
-2955 AKYEQSIEGY
+2955 ARFEQYIEDY
-2965 LSDMDR
+2965 LSDIDR
-2971 LKENTHPNEDGF
+2971 LKENTHPNKDGF

-3016 PLGQYRGFSM
+3016 PLGQYRGFAM
-3026 DLSFASLTREFKVT
+3026 DLSFDSFKREFQIT
-3040 LKGALYY
+3040 LKG
-3047 TTNLG
+3047 TTHLTAPIG
-3052 TDVFGNILRLDNL
+3052 SDIFGNILRLDHL
-3065 LESMEERISTCREQL
+3065 LDGMEDRMRACKEQL
-3080 ENTRMQLENA
+3080 ENTKLQLENA

-3101 DELKR
+3101 EELKT

-3111 DELNILLNMDKRES
+3111 DELNILLNLDKREN
-3125 EIVDGDVGDEVTAPA
+3125 EIVDGDRDEQEEV
-3140 RGSPD
+3140 PD
-3145 RER
+3145 RVGRER

>member
-70 VSRGTRGIALLVDTD
+70 VNQGTRGIALLVDTD
-85 QGYKLRYVFDMSDTN
+85 RGYKLRYVFDMSDTN
-100 SRQGRVIPI
+100 SRQGRTIPI

-135 GLAARLLET
+135 GLAACLLET
-144 AKVIVEDNFGDY
+144 AKVIVEDNFSDY
-156 YTELRG
+156 LTELRG
-162 VKGGSLLEEL
+162 VKEGSLLEEL

-259 QTPNRQYHDGRTK
+259 QTPNRPYHDSRTK
-272 QERSVE
+272 QERSIE
-278 HGTDIPDGGRL
+278 HGTDISNGGRL
-289 PPAQSGSAGGPE
+289 PSAQSGSAGGPE

-342 GDGGAVDGA
+342 GDGGAADGA
-351 DGAGAGRDGGAEG
+351 DGAGAGRDGGAES

-501 VLDLWRGAYLSREK
+501 VLNLWRGTYLSREK
-515 GDFLRWPS
+515 EEFLRWPH
-523 VADTIYGMILLDQW
+523 VADTIYGMILLHQW
-537 LDPEERPLPSEAEQ
+537 LDPDERPLPSEAEQ
-551 ISLIEQVEAEKKPV
+551 VSLIEQAEAEKASA
-565 FTLPQAAIDYVLCGG
+565 FILPQEAIDYVLCGRY
-580 ISVSQRKY
+580 SPSKL
-588 RIFEQFQKNEG
+588 RIYDQYQ
-599 KQENIKFLR
+599 KQESRQENAKFLKAE
-608 STYGVGGHSDAIP
+608 YGVGSYSNAIP
-621 GSGFFVDYDGK
+621 SSGFRVDHDSTGITISRDYGDPDGK
-632 GIKLWRG
+632 F
-639 THGEP
+639 
-644 DRVEV
+644 
-649 LLSWAKVEK
+649 LLTWAKVEK

-675 EHYPQYRA
+675 EHYPKYRA

-752 RNAMQTIIRDKT
+752 RNAMQTIFRDKT

-771 AVLADLSGPLATPLE
+771 AVLADLSGPLAIPLE

-805 LGVTVYLGAQEYE
+805 LGDTVYLGAQEYE

-862 AENAALVADAEEPD
+862 AENAAPVADAEEPD

-954 VIDMVQAQLGRAKWL
+954 VIDMAQAQLGRAKWL

-1097 IDPDKLNADPFI
+1097 INPDKRNAAPFI
-1109 QRVMADAEQA
+1109 QQVMADVEQA
-1119 SARAPQSDER
+1119 TARVPQSDER
-1129 FSPIETENGYAVWDN
+1129 FSPIEVENGYAVWDN

-1170 RQLNQ
+1170 RQLKH
-1175 VNPLARYYGEGET
+1175 VKTLAQYYGEGET

-1210 TVYATASGFDT
+1210 TVYATAGGFDT

-1228 LYTHRPQ
+1228 LY
-1235 AKKDPIAA
+1235 
-1243 QDLAY
+1243 
-1248 RQAAE
+1248 
-1253 YWSGDEHLVIFR
+1253 
-1265 EPNGTFCNQ
+1265 
-1274 YGFISGR
+1274 ISAIRRLMG
-1281 VTPTTGSFAKLEEAE
+1281 PAE
-1296 KQLYA
+1296 KTA
-1301 DRPLAQKVQARE
+1301 GP
-1313 KPPAHAPVDRDE
+1313 
-1325 AERRYQVVVYHHL
+1325 
-1338 ENGMDEKTEYATLEE
+1338 
-1353 AEQAARGYLDGTM
+1353 
-1366 EADGFAYEGA
+1366 
-1376 AVYDLL
+1376 
-1382 EKKWLRVIGDFP
+1382 
-1394 TLELPA
+1394 
-1400 AKEGTEPKPPAA
+1400 
-1412 PMPTQEG
+1412 
-1419 TEKAAEY
+1419 
-1426 LFDQERIVVFQSPS
+1426 
-1440 GKFYNHYGYDV
+1440 GKSV
-1451 QSGFSNVIAGG
+1451 
-1462 FDTFEEAEKALYSHR
+1462 K
-1477 PKAERVLKPA
+1477 
-1487 ERENTVGTAEKG
+1487 
-1499 AESSAD
+1499 SSTD
-1505 GHDQGGK
+1505 GHDQGGI

-1537 NADRHEYHITDDALG
+1537 NADRHEYHITDDAIG
-1552 VGTPGER
+1552 IGTPGER
-1559 FNNNVRAIRLLKRL
+1559 FSNNVRVIRLLKRL

-1586 VLARYVGWGGLA
+1586 VLAQYVGWGGLA

-1870 DLGEQL
+1870 DLEDQL
-1876 AAAIQNIRGSITEYV
+1876 AVAIQSIQGSITEYV

-2014 DDERNFVRK
+2014 DDERNYVRK
-2023 ADMFTK
+2023 ADMFIK
-2029 RTIKQRVTITHVDTA
+2029 RTIKQRITITHVDTA

-2198 RGNIKA
+2198 RGNVKA

-2237 HGNRVPIL
+2237 HGNRVPVL

-2290 PREYDGSHLNFVGIN
+2290 PREYDGSHLKFVGIN

-2553 MVEMYTMQKYLQYHT
+2553 MVEMYTMQKYLQYHV

-2645 KPSEQQKEM
+2645 KPSEQQEEM
-2654 VAALGQRAE
+2654 VAALGERAE

-2702 TSKINACVGDVFDIW
+2702 TSKINACAGDVFDIW

-2853 GDIYTYVTENT
+2853 VDIYTYVTENT

-2942 LEDQIIKTLPQQI
+2942 LEDQIIKELPQQI
-2955 AKYEQSIEGY
+2955 AKYEQ
-2965 LSDMDR
+2965 
-2971 LKENTHPNEDGF
+2971 
-2983 SPMEVEGTV
+2983 VE
-2992 YTDKKAAGSAIL
+2992 
-3004 AACKAMTSPEPV
+3004 
-3016 PLGQYRGFSM
+3016 
-3026 DLSFASLTREFKVT
+3026 
-3040 LKGALYY
+3040 
-3047 TTNLG
+3047 
-3052 TDVFGNILRLDNL
+3052 
-3065 LESMEERISTCREQL
+3065 
-3080 ENTRMQLENA
+3080 
-3090 KLEVDKPFPQE
+3090 
-3101 DELKR
+3101 
-3106 KSARL
+3106 
-3111 DELNILLNMDKRES
+3111 
-3125 EIVDGDVGDEVTAPA
+3125 
-3140 RGSPD
+3140 
-3145 RER
+3145 

>member
-70 VSRGTRGIALLVDTD
+70 VNRGTRGIALLVDTD

-162 VKGGSLLEEL
+162 VKEGSLLEEL

-342 GDGGAVDGA
+342 GDGGAADGA

-565 FTLPQAAIDYVLCGG
+565 FTLPQAAIDYVLCGRY
-580 ISVSQRKY
+580 SPSKL
-588 RIFEQFQKNEG
+588 RIYDQYQ
-599 KQENIKFLR
+599 KQESRQENAKFLKAE
-608 STYGVGGHSDAIP
+608 YGVGSYSNAIP
-621 GSGFFVDYDGK
+621 SSGFRVDHDSTGITISRDYGDPDGK
-632 GIKLWRG
+632 F
-639 THGEP
+639 
-644 DRVEV
+644 
-649 LLSWAKVEK
+649 LLTWAKVEK

-666 GRYLNRAEK
+666 GRYLNWAEK

-893 GTNGSVGESVE
+893 GTNGSMGESVE

-954 VIDMVQAQLGRAKWL
+954 VIDMVQAQLERAKWL

-1006 SVDLVSFRLSY
+1006 SADLVSFRLSY

-1055 NKQQTQKKQTEV
+1055 NKQRQGREH
-1067 QQTEDD
+1067 
-1073 PFPEIDPAAIRRTL
+1073 PADTAPSQEEKAG
-1087 AERGIVDGKV
+1087 AE
-1097 IDPDKLNADPFI
+1097 PD
-1109 QRVMADAEQA
+1109 V
-1119 SARAPQSDER
+1119 R
-1129 FSPIETENGYAVWDN
+1129 FYAVELDRGSQIAYGVWDGQN
-1144 IRDEIYVDDEGVSE
+1144 DRIYVDDEGVSE

-1175 VNPLARYYGEGET
+1175 VELCARYYGEGET

-1201 QYCYDDQDN
+1201 QYCYDDQDD
-1210 TVYATASGFDT
+1210 TVYATAGGFDT
-1221 FEQAEAA
+1221 FVQAEAA

-1253 YWSGDEHLVIFR
+1253 YWSGDEHLVIFQ

-1313 KPPAHAPVDRDE
+1313 KPPAHAPADRDE

-1338 ENGMDEKTEYATLEE
+1338 ENGMDEKLEYATPEE
-1353 AEQAARGYLDGTM
+1353 AEQAARGYLEGTM
-1366 EADGFAYEGA
+1366 EPDGFAYEGA

-1394 TLELPA
+1394 TPEPPT
-1400 AKEGTEPKPPAA
+1400 AKEEQPLPPREDTETAA
-1412 PMPTQEG
+1412 SDRDLLGKEITLEG
-1419 TEKAAEY
+1419 RRFRVEKIDEDGRAS
-1426 LFDQERIVVFQSPS
+1426 LRDL
-1440 GKFYNHYGYDV
+1440 
-1451 QSGFSNVIAGG
+1451 
-1462 FDTFEEAEKALYSHR
+1462 TFEGAVGFPIERVEHISVIRRLMGPAEK
-1477 PKAERVLKPA
+1477 
-1487 ERENTVGTAEKG
+1487 TAGPGKG
-1499 AESSAD
+1499 VESSAD
-1505 GHDQGGK
+1505 GHDQGGT
-1512 EPTLAPPQP
+1512 EPPLAP

-1754 PGGVIA
+1754 PGGVLA

-1828 TDANGLKMNQY
+1828 TDANRLKMNQY

-1876 AAAIQNIRGSITEYV
+1876 AAAIQNIQGSITEYV
-1891 MDDPEIEG
+1891 MDDPETEG

-1990 NSRANSSA
+1990 NSRANSSV

-2023 ADMFTK
+2023 ADMFIK
-2029 RTIKQRVTITHVDTA
+2029 RTIRQRITITHVDTA

-2090 GGGSEEKYLT
+2090 GGSAGEKYLT

-2111 KLEWAKRSAELYPED
+2111 KLEWAKRSAEQYPED
-2126 YTAHVQALERVQPV
+2126 YTANVQALERVQPV

-2198 RGNIKA
+2198 RGNVKA

-2237 HGNRVPIL
+2237 HGNRVPVL

-2256 QELIKQAFQDWIW
+2256 QQLIKQAFQDWIW

-2702 TSKINACVGDVFDIW
+2702 TSKINACAGDVFDIW

-2853 GDIYTYVTENT
+2853 VDIYTYVTENT

-2942 LEDQIIKTLPQQI
+2942 LEDQIIKTLPQEI
-2955 AKYEQSIEGY
+2955 ARYEQYIEGY
-2965 LSDMDR
+2965 TSDMDR
-2971 LKENTHPNEDGF
+2971 LKEDTHPNEDGF

-3016 PLGQYRGFSM
+3016 PLGQYRGFDM

-3040 LKGALYY
+3040 LKGTLYY

-3052 TDVFGNILRLDNL
+3052 TDIFGNILRLDNL
-3065 LESMEERISTCREQL
+3065 LGSMEERINTCREQL
-3080 ENTRMQLENA
+3080 ENTKVQLENA
-3090 KLEVDKPFPQE
+3090 KLEVEKPFPQE

>member
-1 MAKKLDSI
+1 M
-9 VELAAQKT
+9 VYCVKT
-17 REISANSG
+17 RQYSQRSE
-25 NYMAFLTTAAH
+25 
-36 NFKYNFR
+36 
-43 DQLLIYAQ
+43 
-51 KPDATAC
+51 
-58 AQIDFWNKHGRY
+58 
-70 VSRGTRGIALLVDTD
+70 
-85 QGYKLRYVFDMSDTN
+85 
-100 SRQGRVIPI
+100 
-109 WKMEPRYEDAVIE
+109 
-122 ALENSYGEFPDRS
+122 ENSSQEGRCIVTMGETKLISVIR
-135 GLAARLLET
+135 RLMGPAEKT
-144 AKVIVEDNFGDY
+144 AGPE
-156 YTELRG
+156 
-162 VKGGSLLEEL
+162 KG
-172 DDLSTETWFRGLV
+172 V
-185 ESSVAFIM
+185 ESSV
-193 LTRCGIDPMDYF
+193 
-205 SGEDFA
+205 
-211 HVYDFDTP
+211 
-219 ETLSI
+219 
-224 LGGAVSDIAE
+224 
-234 MPLREIASTVLSLY
+234 
-248 RAEQRENRTFA
+248 
-259 QTPNRQYHDGRTK
+259 
-272 QERSVE
+272 
-278 HGTDIPDGGRL
+278 
-289 PPAQSGSAGGPE
+289 
-301 GRKIWDAAAQLP
+301 
-313 SDPQERLL
+313 
-321 HGDAPQ
+321 
-327 RQAERPSGEDRPAGH
+327 
-342 GDGGAVDGA
+342 
-351 DGAGAGRDGGAEG
+351 
-364 QRSDEV
+364 
-370 GGPDEQHPGS
+370 
-380 GGGNGADG
+380 
-388 ASLYGRVSDP
+388 
-398 LIAGEAPPQA
+398 
-408 PVDGTSG
+408 
-415 TTGLQ
+415 
-420 NSHHDFNARTD
+420 
-431 IPYYHED
+431 
-438 SEKTELLRVSDALKD
+438 
-453 HKAEIA
+453 
-459 AFFEAHEGRKER
+459 
-471 GDFIKGFFDNTY
+471 
-483 VEKILSNGQRA
+483 
-494 GYRAWDD
+494 
-501 VLDLWRGAYLSREK
+501 
-515 GDFLRWPS
+515 
-523 VADTIYGMILLDQW
+523 
-537 LDPEERPLPSEAEQ
+537 
-551 ISLIEQVEAEKKPV
+551 
-565 FTLPQAAIDYVLCGG
+565 
-580 ISVSQRKY
+580 
-588 RIFEQFQKNEG
+588 
-599 KQENIKFLR
+599 
-608 STYGVGGHSDAIP
+608 
-621 GSGFFVDYDGK
+621 
-632 GIKLWRG
+632 
-639 THGEP
+639 
-644 DRVEV
+644 
-649 LLSWAKVEK
+649 
-658 RIGELIAA
+658 
-666 GRYLNRAEK
+666 
-675 EHYPQYRA
+675 
-683 QVEQRKARWDIAAEI
+683 
-698 CSIIDDYVDFK
+698 
-709 TRTGE
+709 
-714 TDPYKELLLARTCA
+714 
-728 NSFRIGEKKCYVL
+728 
-741 SGDNLFVLPTL
+741 
-752 RNAMQTIIRDKT
+752 
-764 HLTERCE
+764 
-771 AVLADLSGPLATPLE
+771 
-786 PTEEEL
+786 
-792 NPPPPPKKEYRLT
+792 
-805 LGVTVYLGAQEYE
+805 
-818 LLAYNEQ
+818 
-825 TVRLYDPTFPI
+825 
-836 FNKELPREEFDRLLA
+836 
-851 ENPLNDRLLQV
+851 
-862 AENAALVADAEEPD
+862 
-876 AGESPDAPLPV
+876 
-887 GRIDFL
+887 
-893 GTNGSVGESVE
+893 
-904 YTGAEEFVAAIKEEN
+904 
-919 HAGAPMRIVLY
+919 
-930 RDGQGQTIPQDFL
+930 
-943 AELDPP
+943 
-949 PQGFQ
+949 
-954 VIDMVQAQLGRAKWL
+954 
-969 INAYCMEVFEQEADF
+969 
-984 SDLSHVP
+984 
-991 LAFSS
+991 
-996 TSDSAHTVEI
+996 
-1006 SVDLVSFRLSY
+1006 
-1017 LVDGSEAA
+1017 
-1025 SIQCAGFHDL
+1025 
-1035 NELLANLDFD
+1035 
-1045 EMVAFAEEEY
+1045 
-1055 NKQQTQKKQTEV
+1055 
-1067 QQTEDD
+1067 
-1073 PFPEIDPAAIRRTL
+1073 
-1087 AERGIVDGKV
+1087 
-1097 IDPDKLNADPFI
+1097 
-1109 QRVMADAEQA
+1109 
-1119 SARAPQSDER
+1119 
-1129 FSPIETENGYAVWDN
+1129 
-1144 IRDEIYVDDEGVSE
+1144 
-1158 EFTSRWQAEEYA
+1158 
-1170 RQLNQ
+1170 
-1175 VNPLARYYGEGET
+1175 
-1188 ILIRQYPNGQYYV
+1188 
-1201 QYCYDDQDN
+1201 
-1210 TVYATASGFDT
+1210 
-1221 FEQAEAA
+1221 
-1228 LYTHRPQ
+1228 
-1235 AKKDPIAA
+1235 
-1243 QDLAY
+1243 
-1248 RQAAE
+1248 
-1253 YWSGDEHLVIFR
+1253 
-1265 EPNGTFCNQ
+1265 
-1274 YGFISGR
+1274 
-1281 VTPTTGSFAKLEEAE
+1281 
-1296 KQLYA
+1296 
-1301 DRPLAQKVQARE
+1301 
-1313 KPPAHAPVDRDE
+1313 
-1325 AERRYQVVVYHHL
+1325 
-1338 ENGMDEKTEYATLEE
+1338 
-1353 AEQAARGYLDGTM
+1353 
-1366 EADGFAYEGA
+1366 
-1376 AVYDLL
+1376 
-1382 EKKWLRVIGDFP
+1382 
-1394 TLELPA
+1394 
-1400 AKEGTEPKPPAA
+1400 
-1412 PMPTQEG
+1412 
-1419 TEKAAEY
+1419 
-1426 LFDQERIVVFQSPS
+1426 
-1440 GKFYNHYGYDV
+1440 
-1451 QSGFSNVIAGG
+1451 
-1462 FDTFEEAEKALYSHR
+1462 
-1477 PKAERVLKPA
+1477 
-1487 ERENTVGTAEKG
+1487 
-1499 AESSAD
+1499 D
-1505 GHDQGGK
+1505 GHDQSGK
-1512 EPTLAPPQP
+1512 EPPLAPPQP
-1521 QRRARVSP
+1521 QRRAKVSP

-1537 NADRHEYHITDDALG
+1537 NADRHEYHITDDAIG
-1552 VGTPGER
+1552 TGTPGER

-1606 KYAELKALLTEE
+1606 KYAELKALLTED

-1643 ALTNMGFQTGN
+1643 ALTSMGFQTGN
-1654 LLEPSCGIG
+1654 ILEPSCGIG

-1672 LADSKIYGVELDGI
+1672 LADSKLYGVELDSI

-1754 PGGVIA
+1754 PGGIIA
-1760 FVTSKGTMDKDTPTV
+1760 FVTSKGTMD
-1775 RKYLAQRADLLGAI
+1775 
-1789 RLPNNTFKD
+1789 
-1798 AAGTDVT
+1798 
-1805 SDILFLQKRDALSSE
+1805 
-1820 EPDWVHLN
+1820 
-1828 TDANGLKMNQY
+1828 M
-1839 FIDHPEMVMGEMREI
+1839 FI
-1854 SGPYG
+1854 
-1859 PETACLPIEGR
+1859 
-1870 DLGEQL
+1870 
-1876 AAAIQNIRGSITEYV
+1876 
-1891 MDDPEIEG
+1891 
-1899 EDKSIPADPEVR
+1899 
-1911 NFSYTIVDGKVYYRE
+1911 
-1926 NSRMNPV
+1926 
-1933 EVSVTAANRIKGLIG
+1933 
-1948 IRDCVRT
+1948 
-1955 LIEYQT
+1955 
-1961 EDWPDQDIQAQ
+1961 
-1972 QRKLNAL
+1972 
-1979 YDAFVD
+1979 
-1985 KYGRI
+1985 
-1990 NSRANSSA
+1990 
-1998 FSMDSAYFLLT
+1998 
-2009 SLEVL
+2009 
-2014 DDERNFVRK
+2014 
-2023 ADMFTK
+2023 K
-2029 RTIKQRVTITHVDTA
+2029 RTIKQRITITHVDTA

-2198 RGNIKA
+2198 RGNVKA

-2256 QELIKQAFQDWIW
+2256 QQLIKQAFQDWIW

-2290 PREYDGSHLNFVGIN
+2290 PREYDGSHLKFVGIN

-2702 TSKINACVGDVFDIW
+2702 TSKINACAGDVFDIW

-2778 AYIHSA
+2778 AYIHTA
-2784 NTETQKK
+2784 NTEAQKK

-2853 GDIYTYVTENT
+2853 VDIYTYVTENT

-2942 LEDQIIKTLPQQI
+2942 LEDQIIKELPQQI
-2955 AKYEQSIEGY
+2955 AKYEQYIEGY

>member
-1 MAKKLDSI
+1 M
-9 VELAAQKT
+9 VYCVKT
-17 REISANSG
+17 RQYSQRSE
-25 NYMAFLTTAAH
+25 
-36 NFKYNFR
+36 
-43 DQLLIYAQ
+43 
-51 KPDATAC
+51 
-58 AQIDFWNKHGRY
+58 
-70 VSRGTRGIALLVDTD
+70 
-85 QGYKLRYVFDMSDTN
+85 
-100 SRQGRVIPI
+100 
-109 WKMEPRYEDAVIE
+109 
-122 ALENSYGEFPDRS
+122 ENSSQEGRCIVTMGETKLISVIR
-135 GLAARLLET
+135 RLMGPAEKT
-144 AKVIVEDNFGDY
+144 AGPE
-156 YTELRG
+156 
-162 VKGGSLLEEL
+162 KG
-172 DDLSTETWFRGLV
+172 V
-185 ESSVAFIM
+185 ESSV
-193 LTRCGIDPMDYF
+193 
-205 SGEDFA
+205 
-211 HVYDFDTP
+211 
-219 ETLSI
+219 
-224 LGGAVSDIAE
+224 
-234 MPLREIASTVLSLY
+234 
-248 RAEQRENRTFA
+248 
-259 QTPNRQYHDGRTK
+259 
-272 QERSVE
+272 
-278 HGTDIPDGGRL
+278 
-289 PPAQSGSAGGPE
+289 
-301 GRKIWDAAAQLP
+301 
-313 SDPQERLL
+313 
-321 HGDAPQ
+321 
-327 RQAERPSGEDRPAGH
+327 
-342 GDGGAVDGA
+342 
-351 DGAGAGRDGGAEG
+351 
-364 QRSDEV
+364 
-370 GGPDEQHPGS
+370 
-380 GGGNGADG
+380 
-388 ASLYGRVSDP
+388 
-398 LIAGEAPPQA
+398 
-408 PVDGTSG
+408 
-415 TTGLQ
+415 
-420 NSHHDFNARTD
+420 
-431 IPYYHED
+431 
-438 SEKTELLRVSDALKD
+438 
-453 HKAEIA
+453 
-459 AFFEAHEGRKER
+459 
-471 GDFIKGFFDNTY
+471 
-483 VEKILSNGQRA
+483 
-494 GYRAWDD
+494 
-501 VLDLWRGAYLSREK
+501 
-515 GDFLRWPS
+515 
-523 VADTIYGMILLDQW
+523 
-537 LDPEERPLPSEAEQ
+537 
-551 ISLIEQVEAEKKPV
+551 
-565 FTLPQAAIDYVLCGG
+565 
-580 ISVSQRKY
+580 
-588 RIFEQFQKNEG
+588 
-599 KQENIKFLR
+599 
-608 STYGVGGHSDAIP
+608 
-621 GSGFFVDYDGK
+621 
-632 GIKLWRG
+632 
-639 THGEP
+639 
-644 DRVEV
+644 
-649 LLSWAKVEK
+649 
-658 RIGELIAA
+658 
-666 GRYLNRAEK
+666 
-675 EHYPQYRA
+675 
-683 QVEQRKARWDIAAEI
+683 
-698 CSIIDDYVDFK
+698 
-709 TRTGE
+709 
-714 TDPYKELLLARTCA
+714 
-728 NSFRIGEKKCYVL
+728 
-741 SGDNLFVLPTL
+741 
-752 RNAMQTIIRDKT
+752 
-764 HLTERCE
+764 
-771 AVLADLSGPLATPLE
+771 
-786 PTEEEL
+786 
-792 NPPPPPKKEYRLT
+792 
-805 LGVTVYLGAQEYE
+805 
-818 LLAYNEQ
+818 
-825 TVRLYDPTFPI
+825 
-836 FNKELPREEFDRLLA
+836 
-851 ENPLNDRLLQV
+851 
-862 AENAALVADAEEPD
+862 
-876 AGESPDAPLPV
+876 
-887 GRIDFL
+887 
-893 GTNGSVGESVE
+893 
-904 YTGAEEFVAAIKEEN
+904 
-919 HAGAPMRIVLY
+919 
-930 RDGQGQTIPQDFL
+930 
-943 AELDPP
+943 
-949 PQGFQ
+949 
-954 VIDMVQAQLGRAKWL
+954 
-969 INAYCMEVFEQEADF
+969 
-984 SDLSHVP
+984 
-991 LAFSS
+991 
-996 TSDSAHTVEI
+996 
-1006 SVDLVSFRLSY
+1006 
-1017 LVDGSEAA
+1017 
-1025 SIQCAGFHDL
+1025 
-1035 NELLANLDFD
+1035 
-1045 EMVAFAEEEY
+1045 
-1055 NKQQTQKKQTEV
+1055 
-1067 QQTEDD
+1067 
-1073 PFPEIDPAAIRRTL
+1073 
-1087 AERGIVDGKV
+1087 
-1097 IDPDKLNADPFI
+1097 
-1109 QRVMADAEQA
+1109 
-1119 SARAPQSDER
+1119 
-1129 FSPIETENGYAVWDN
+1129 
-1144 IRDEIYVDDEGVSE
+1144 
-1158 EFTSRWQAEEYA
+1158 
-1170 RQLNQ
+1170 
-1175 VNPLARYYGEGET
+1175 
-1188 ILIRQYPNGQYYV
+1188 
-1201 QYCYDDQDN
+1201 
-1210 TVYATASGFDT
+1210 
-1221 FEQAEAA
+1221 
-1228 LYTHRPQ
+1228 
-1235 AKKDPIAA
+1235 
-1243 QDLAY
+1243 
-1248 RQAAE
+1248 
-1253 YWSGDEHLVIFR
+1253 
-1265 EPNGTFCNQ
+1265 
-1274 YGFISGR
+1274 
-1281 VTPTTGSFAKLEEAE
+1281 
-1296 KQLYA
+1296 
-1301 DRPLAQKVQARE
+1301 
-1313 KPPAHAPVDRDE
+1313 
-1325 AERRYQVVVYHHL
+1325 
-1338 ENGMDEKTEYATLEE
+1338 
-1353 AEQAARGYLDGTM
+1353 
-1366 EADGFAYEGA
+1366 
-1376 AVYDLL
+1376 
-1382 EKKWLRVIGDFP
+1382 
-1394 TLELPA
+1394 
-1400 AKEGTEPKPPAA
+1400 
-1412 PMPTQEG
+1412 
-1419 TEKAAEY
+1419 
-1426 LFDQERIVVFQSPS
+1426 
-1440 GKFYNHYGYDV
+1440 
-1451 QSGFSNVIAGG
+1451 
-1462 FDTFEEAEKALYSHR
+1462 
-1477 PKAERVLKPA
+1477 
-1487 ERENTVGTAEKG
+1487 
-1499 AESSAD
+1499 D
-1505 GHDQGGK
+1505 GHDQSGK
-1512 EPTLAPPQP
+1512 EPPLAPPQP
-1521 QRRARVSP
+1521 QRRAKVSP

-1537 NADRHEYHITDDALG
+1537 NADRHEYHITDDAIG
-1552 VGTPGER
+1552 TGTPGER

-1606 KYAELKALLTEE
+1606 KYAELKALLTED

-1643 ALTNMGFQTGN
+1643 ALTSMGFQTGN
-1654 LLEPSCGIG
+1654 ILEPSCGIG

-1672 LADSKIYGVELDGI
+1672 LADSKLYGVELDSI

-1754 PGGVIA
+1754 PGGIIA
-1760 FVTSKGTMDKDTPTV
+1760 FVTSKGTMD
-1775 RKYLAQRADLLGAI
+1775 
-1789 RLPNNTFKD
+1789 
-1798 AAGTDVT
+1798 
-1805 SDILFLQKRDALSSE
+1805 
-1820 EPDWVHLN
+1820 
-1828 TDANGLKMNQY
+1828 M
-1839 FIDHPEMVMGEMREI
+1839 FI
-1854 SGPYG
+1854 
-1859 PETACLPIEGR
+1859 
-1870 DLGEQL
+1870 
-1876 AAAIQNIRGSITEYV
+1876 
-1891 MDDPEIEG
+1891 
-1899 EDKSIPADPEVR
+1899 
-1911 NFSYTIVDGKVYYRE
+1911 
-1926 NSRMNPV
+1926 
-1933 EVSVTAANRIKGLIG
+1933 
-1948 IRDCVRT
+1948 
-1955 LIEYQT
+1955 
-1961 EDWPDQDIQAQ
+1961 
-1972 QRKLNAL
+1972 
-1979 YDAFVD
+1979 
-1985 KYGRI
+1985 
-1990 NSRANSSA
+1990 
-1998 FSMDSAYFLLT
+1998 
-2009 SLEVL
+2009 
-2014 DDERNFVRK
+2014 
-2023 ADMFTK
+2023 K
-2029 RTIKQRVTITHVDTA
+2029 RTIKQRITITHVDTA

-2164 IYELFGTSPRSQRM
+2164 IYELFGASPRSQRM

-2198 RGNIKA
+2198 RGNVKA

-2256 QELIKQAFQDWIW
+2256 QQLIKQAFQDWIW

-2290 PREYDGSHLNFVGIN
+2290 PREYDGSHLKFVGIN

-2553 MVEMYTMQKYLQYHT
+2553 MVEMYTMQKYLQYHV

-2702 TSKINACVGDVFDIW
+2702 TSKINACAGDVFDIW

-2778 AYIHSA
+2778 AYIHTA
-2784 NTETQKK
+2784 NTEAQKK

-2853 GDIYTYVTENT
+2853 VDIYTYVTENT

-2942 LEDQIIKTLPQQI
+2942 LEDQIIKELPQQI
-2955 AKYEQSIEGY
+2955 AKYEQYIEGY

>member
-70 VSRGTRGIALLVDTD
+70 VNRGTRGIALLVDTD

-122 ALENSYGEFPDRS
+122 ALENSYSEFPDRS
-135 GLAARLLET
+135 GLAACLLET

-162 VKGGSLLEEL
+162 VKEGSLLEEL

-259 QTPNRQYHDGRTK
+259 QTPNRQYYDGRTK

-342 GDGGAVDGA
+342 GDGGAADGA
-351 DGAGAGRDGGAEG
+351 DGAGAGRDGGAES

-501 VLDLWRGAYLSREK
+501 VLNLWRGAYLSREK
-515 GDFLRWPS
+515 EDFLRWPS

-551 ISLIEQVEAEKKPV
+551 ISLIEQAEAEKKPV

-658 RIGELIAA
+658 RIRELIAA
-666 GRYLNRAEK
+666 DRYLNRAEK

-805 LGVTVYLGAQEYE
+805 LGDTVYLGAQEYE
-818 LLAYNEQ
+818 LLAYKEQ

-862 AENAALVADAEEPD
+862 AENAAPVADAEEPD
-876 AGESPDAPLPV
+876 TGEPLAAPLPV

-904 YTGAEEFVAAIKEEN
+904 YTDAEEFVAAIKEEN

-954 VIDMVQAQLGRAKWL
+954 VIDMAQAQLERAKWL

-1025 SIQCAGFHDL
+1025 SIQCAGFRDL

-1055 NKQQTQKKQTEV
+1055 NKQRQGQEH
-1067 QQTEDD
+1067 
-1073 PFPEIDPAAIRRTL
+1073 PADTAPR
-1087 AERGIVDGKV
+1087 
-1097 IDPDKLNADPFI
+1097 
-1109 QRVMADAEQA
+1109 QAEQTGA
-1119 SARAPQSDER
+1119 EPDVR
-1129 FSPIETENGYAVWDN
+1129 FYAVELDRGSQIAYGVWDDQN
-1144 IRDEIYVDDEGVSE
+1144 DRIYVDDEGVSE

-1210 TVYATASGFDT
+1210 TVYATAGGFDT

-1228 LYTHRPQ
+1228 LYAHRPQ

-1253 YWSGDEHLVIFR
+1253 YWSGDEHLVIFQ

-1281 VTPTTGSFAKLEEAE
+1281 VTPTTGSFSTLEEAE

-1301 DRPLAQKVQARE
+1301 DRPLAQKVQAQE
-1313 KPPAHAPVDRDE
+1313 KPPAHAPADRDE
-1325 AERRYQVVVYHHL
+1325 AEHRYQVVVYHHL
-1338 ENGMDEKTEYATLEE
+1338 ENGMDEKLEYATPEE
-1353 AEQAARGYLDGTM
+1353 AEQAARGYLEGTM
-1366 EADGFAYEGA
+1366 EPDGFAYEGA

-1394 TLELPA
+1394 IPEPPA
-1400 AKEGTEPKPPAA
+1400 AKEEQPPPPREDTETATADRDLLGKEI
-1412 PMPTQEG
+1412 TLEG
-1419 TEKAAEY
+1419 RRFRVEKIDEDGRAS
-1426 LFDQERIVVFQSPS
+1426 LRDL
-1440 GKFYNHYGYDV
+1440 
-1451 QSGFSNVIAGG
+1451 
-1462 FDTFEEAEKALYSHR
+1462 TFEGAVGFPIERVEHISAIRRLMGPAEK
-1477 PKAERVLKPA
+1477 
-1487 ERENTVGTAEKG
+1487 TAGPGKSVK
-1499 AESSAD
+1499 SSTD
-1505 GHDQGGK
+1505 GHDQGGI

-1537 NADRHEYHITDDALG
+1537 NADRHEYHITDDAIG
-1552 VGTPGER
+1552 TGTPGER

-1876 AAAIQNIRGSITEYV
+1876 AAAIQNIQGSITEYV

-2014 DDERNFVRK
+2014 DDERNYVRK
-2023 ADMFTK
+2023 ADMFIK
-2029 RTIKQRVTITHVDTA
+2029 RTIKQRITITHVDTA

-2198 RGNIKA
+2198 RGNVKA

-2256 QELIKQAFQDWIW
+2256 QQLIKQAFQDWIW

-2623 DIQTAD
+2623 DIRTAD

-2853 GDIYTYVTENT
+2853 VDIYTYVTENT

-2992 YTDKKAAGSAIL
+2992 YTEKKAAGSAIL
-3004 AACKAMTSPEPV
+3004 AACQATTSPGTV
-3016 PLGQYRGFSM
+3016 PLGQYRGFAM
-3026 DLSFASLTREFKVT
+3026 DLSFESMFQQFKVT
-3040 LKGALYY
+3040 VKGALCY
-3047 TTNLG
+3047 TITLG

-3065 LESMEERISTCREQL
+3065 LESMEERINTCREQL

-3140 RGSPD
+3140 HGSPD

>member
-36 NFKYNFR
+36 NFKYDFR

-70 VSRGTRGIALLVDTD
+70 VNRGTRGIALLVDTD
-85 QGYKLRYVFDMSDTN
+85 RGYKLRYVFDMSDTN
-100 SRQGRVIPI
+100 SRQGRTIPI
-109 WKMEPRYEDAVIE
+109 WKMEPRYEDTVIE
-122 ALENSYGEFPDRS
+122 ALENSYGEFPDRP
-135 GLAARLLET
+135 GLAACLLET
-144 AKVIVEDNFGDY
+144 AKVIVEDNLGDY

-162 VKGGSLLEEL
+162 VKAGSLLEEL
-172 DDLSTETWFRGLV
+172 DDLSTETWFKGLV
-185 ESSVAFIM
+185 ENSVAFIM

-234 MPLREIASTVLSLY
+234 MPLREIATTVLSLY
-248 RAEQRENRTFA
+248 RAEQRENRTFDG
-259 QTPNRQYHDGRTK
+259 NSDRQYHGGRINQK
-272 QERSVE
+272 RSVE
-278 HGTDIPDGGRL
+278 HGTDISDGRRL
-289 PPAQSGSAGGPE
+289 PPAQPGSAGGPE

-313 SDPQERLL
+313 SEPQERLL

-342 GDGGAVDGA
+342 GDGGTADGA

-380 GGGNGADG
+380 SGGSGADG
-388 ASLYGRVSDP
+388 AGLRGRISGP
-398 LIAGEAPPQA
+398 LIAGEELPQA
-408 PVDGTSG
+408 PVDGTFG

-420 NSHHDFNARTD
+420 NSHHDFDAHTD

-438 SEKTELLRVSDALKD
+438 SEKLELLRVSDALKD
-453 HKAEIA
+453 HRIEIA
-459 AFFEAHEGRKER
+459 AFFEAHEDRKER

-515 GDFLRWPS
+515 EDFLRWPH
-523 VADTIYGMILLDQW
+523 VADAIQGMILLGQW

-551 ISLIEQVEAEKKPV
+551 ITFIEQAEREKREV
-565 FTLPQAAIDYVLCGG
+565 FTLPQEAIDYVLCGG
-580 ISVSQRKY
+580 SGVSAGKF
-588 RIFEQFQKNEG
+588 RIYEQFQKQES

-608 STYGVGGHSDAIP
+608 DEYGIGGRSDAIP
-621 GSGFFVDYDGK
+621 GSGYWEDYDGE
-632 GIKLWRG
+632 GITISRDLQDPNGKYKI
-639 THGEP
+639 T
-644 DRVEV
+644 
-649 LLSWAKVEK
+649 WAKVEK

-666 GRYLNRAEK
+666 DRYLNRAEK
-675 EHYPQYRA
+675 EQYPAYRA
-683 QVEQRKARWDIAAEI
+683 DVQRRTERWKIAKEI
-698 CSIIDDYVDFK
+698 RSIIDDYVDFK
-709 TRTGE
+709 TQLGE
-714 TDPYKELLLARTCA
+714 KDQCDEVLLARRCA
-728 NSFRIGEKKCYVL
+728 DSFGVGEKKCYVL
-741 SGDNLFVLPTL
+741 RKEGDFVLPTM
-752 RNAMQTIIRDKT
+752 RSAMQTIIADNT

-771 AVLADLSGPLATPLE
+771 AMLAALGGPLAAPLE
-786 PTEEEL
+786 PAYDEL
-792 NPPPPPKKEYRLT
+792 NPPLEPPKEYRLS
-805 LGVTVYLGAQEYE
+805 LGATVYLGSQEYE
-818 LLAYNEQ
+818 LLAFDEQ
-825 TVRLYDPTFPI
+825 TVRLYDPSFPI
-836 FNKELPREEFDRLLA
+836 INKEMARDEFDRKLA
-851 ENPLNDRLLQV
+851 ENPLNDKLLHV
-862 AENAALVADAEEPD
+862 VEDAVPVADAKEPD
-876 AGESPDAPLPV
+876 AGEPPDAPLPV

-904 YTGAEEFVAAIKEEN
+904 YTDAEEFVAAIKEEN
-919 HAGAPMRIVLY
+919 HVGAPMRIVLY

-954 VIDMVQAQLGRAKWL
+954 VIDMAQAQLERAKWL

-1006 SVDLVSFRLSY
+1006 SADLVSFRLSY
-1017 LVDGSEAA
+1017 LVDDAEAT
-1025 SIQCAGFHDL
+1025 SIQCAGFRDL
-1035 NELLANLDFD
+1035 NEFLANLDFD
-1045 EMVAFAEEEY
+1045 ELVAFAEEEY
-1055 NKQQTQKKQTEV
+1055 NKQRQGQEH
-1067 QQTEDD
+1067 
-1073 PFPEIDPAAIRRTL
+1073 PADTAPR
-1087 AERGIVDGKV
+1087 
-1097 IDPDKLNADPFI
+1097 
-1109 QRVMADAEQA
+1109 QAEQTGA
-1119 SARAPQSDER
+1119 EPDVR
-1129 FSPIETENGYAVWDN
+1129 FYAVELDRGSQIAYGVWDDQN
-1144 IRDEIYVDDEGVSE
+1144 DRIYVDDEGVSE

-1175 VNPLARYYGEGET
+1175 LKTLARYYGEGET

-1201 QYCYDDQDN
+1201 QYCYDDQDD
-1210 TVYATASGFDT
+1210 TVYATAGGFDT
-1221 FEQAEAA
+1221 FVQAEAA

-1253 YWSGDEHLVIFR
+1253 YWSGDEHLVIFQ

-1281 VTPTTGSFAKLEEAE
+1281 VTPTTGSFATLEEAE

-1301 DRPLAQKVQARE
+1301 DRPMAQKVQTQE
-1313 KPPAHAPVDRDE
+1313 KPPAHVPAGRSE
-1325 AERRYQVVVYHHL
+1325 TQRRYQVVVYHHL
-1338 ENGMDEKTEYATLEE
+1338 ENGMDEKLEYATPEE
-1353 AEQAARGYLDGTM
+1353 AEQAARGYLEGTM
-1366 EADGFAYEGA
+1366 EPDGFAYEGA

-1394 TLELPA
+1394 APEPPA
-1400 AKEGTEPKPPAA
+1400 AKEEQPPPPREDTETAA
-1412 PMPTQEG
+1412 ADRDLIGKEVTLEGRRFLVEKIDEDGRASLRDLTFEG
-1419 TEKAAEY
+1419 TVGFPIERVEHISAIRRLMGPAEK
-1426 LFDQERIVVFQSPS
+1426 
-1440 GKFYNHYGYDV
+1440 
-1451 QSGFSNVIAGG
+1451 IAG
-1462 FDTFEEAEKALYSHR
+1462 
-1477 PKAERVLKPA
+1477 P
-1487 ERENTVGTAEKG
+1487 EKG
-1499 AESSAD
+1499 VKSSTD

-1512 EPTLAPPQP
+1512 EPILAPPQP

-1537 NADRHEYHITDDALG
+1537 NADRHEYHITDDAIG
-1552 VGTPGER
+1552 TGTPGER
-1559 FNNNVRAIRLLKRL
+1559 FSNNVRAIRLLKRL

-1586 VLARYVGWGGLA
+1586 VLAQYVGWGGLA

-1618 EYAAARESTLTAF
+1618 EYAAARASTLTAF

-1643 ALTNMGFQTGN
+1643 ALTNMGFKTGN

-1754 PGGVIA
+1754 PGGVLA

-1828 TDANGLKMNQY
+1828 TDANRLKMNQY

-1876 AAAIQNIRGSITEYV
+1876 AAAIQNIQGSITEYV
-1891 MDDPEIEG
+1891 MDDPETEG

-1990 NSRANSSA
+1990 NSRANSSV

-2023 ADMFTK
+2023 ADMFIK
-2029 RTIKQRVTITHVDTA
+2029 RTIRQRITITHVDTA

-2090 GGGSEEKYLT
+2090 GGSAGEKYLT

-2111 KLEWAKRSAELYPED
+2111 KLEWAKRSAEQYPED
-2126 YTAHVQALERVQPV
+2126 YTANVQALERVQPV

-2153 TWLPTE
+2153 TWLPPKIVE
-2159 VIDQF
+2159 QF
-2164 IYELFGTSPRSQRM
+2164 MFELFSTSNRSRWN
-2178 IRSHYSQHTG
+2178 IHVHYSKYTG
-2188 AWNIESKFAD
+2188 EWNIEGKSYDK
-2198 RGNIKA
+2198 GNIKA
-2204 ENTYGTTRVN
+2204 QNTYGTERIS
-2214 GYKIIEETLNLRDL
+2214 GYKIVEETLNLRDV
-2228 RIFDYVEDE
+2228 RIFDYETDH

-2256 QELIKQAFQDWIW
+2256 QQLIKQAFQDWIW

-2282 NDKFNSIR
+2282 NDKFNSTR

-2423 VERQR
+2423 AERQR

-2434 RSEVLNGIAELK
+2434 RREVLDGIAELK

-2464 IDAKLAKLNDQSR
+2464 IDAKLEKLNDQSR

-2482 TFEELGIDRLF
+2482 TFEELGIDRIF
-2493 VDEAHYYKNLAAFSK
+2493 IDEAHYYKNLAAFSK

-2539 RGVVFATGTPISNT
+2539 RGVIFATGTPISNT
-2553 MVEMYTMQKYLQYHT
+2553 MVEMYTMQKYLQYQA

-2629 MLNLPVP
+2629 MLKLPVP
-2636 KANYHNIVL
+2636 KAEYHNIVL

-2654 VAALGQRAE
+2654 VAALGERAE

-2702 TSKINACVGDVFDIW
+2702 TGKVNACADNIFAIW
-2717 QRTADQRSAQM
+2717 QRTSARRSTQM
-2728 VFCDLSTPGK
+2728 AFCDLSTPKG
-2738 NRPIEMVPNEQGG
+2738 NGDFNI
-2751 YEMAEFQNVY
+2751 Y
-2761 DDLRN
+2761 DDLRD

-2778 AYIHSA
+2778 AYIHTA
-2784 NTETQKK
+2784 NTEAQKK

-2811 MGAGTNVQKKLV
+2811 MGAGTNVQKKLA

-2847 GNENNE
+2847 GNENDE
-2853 GDIYTYVTENT
+2853 VDIYTYVTENT

-2881 QIMTSKSPVRSCEDI
+2881 QIMISKSPVRSAEDI

-2942 LEDQIIKTLPQQI
+2942 LEDQIIKTLPQEI
-2955 AKYEQSIEGY
+2955 ARYEQYIEGY
-2965 LSDMDR
+2965 TSDMDR
-2971 LKENTHPNEDGF
+2971 LKEDTHPNEDGF

-3016 PLGQYRGFSM
+3016 PLGQYRGFDM

-3040 LKGALYY
+3040 LKGTLYY

-3052 TDVFGNILRLDNL
+3052 TDIFGNILRLDNL
-3065 LESMEERISTCREQL
+3065 LGSMEERINTCREQL
-3080 ENTRMQLENA
+3080 ENTKVQLENA
-3090 KLEVDKPFPQE
+3090 KLEVEKPFPQE